1 MPFINRFTTTVP
13 GAVTFTGNTLGLS
26 PTSPAPGN
34 IFGTLAV
41 FTTVNTALQVPG
53 FPAGTTDEW
62 QLNSSSAILNLPA
75 GSSVLYAELVWAGT
89 FRTDTEDVLPFLND
103 NITFTTPAGTF
114 SVMPDPAT
122 AQQGSVGNQ
131 FYYAR
136 SANVTNLVSAG
147 GAGTYTTGAVPAA
160 RTSFDP
166 TISRSA
172 GWTLEVV
179 YQNASLPLRNLSVY
193 AGQEIIDASSPPVD
207 ATISGFATPA
217 TGAVTGRVLVTAQE
231 GDSNIVGD
239 QLRFGPNANATV
251 ALSGPRNPAN
261 NFFQSQI
268 CNDIGDLDTTGTFGD
283 LNQPLG
289 IALAVRRQGWDITNV
304 NASASLV
311 NNQTSATVRF
321 VTNGDGYAAAGFG
334 VQIDATGPIINPVK
348 SVNRTAAG
356 VGDTLTYT
364 ITVPNTGTGS
374 AENVVLRDSIPN
386 GTTFVAGSVTVG
398 GVTQP
403 NANPANGINLGTI
416 PNNTQ
421 RIVTFQV
428 RITSFPN
435 PNPIPN
441 RAMVSYQF
449 RPFVGSPP
457 ITSTSTSNTVQT
469 TVNQAT
475 ISMQKSVDLQTATLN
490 DVLTYTVNVTNNGN
504 VTANNVIFVDSIP
517 GGTTFVPN
525 SVTVNGIARPGANP
539 ASSINLGSINA
550 SQTTVVRFQVRV
562 TSNPLV
568 NPIPN
573 RASAT
578 FNFIPVPGQQPVSG
592 QATSNT
598 VVTTINIADIRTRK
612 TVDRAFATVNDVLT
626 YTITIEN
633 TGNVLATNVIF
644 QDPIPIG
651 TTFIANSV
659 TIDGVSQPGANPA
672 TGFTVANIS
681 PGGSRTVTFQVRV
694 TSTPSGGTI
703 ANRGNVSAN
712 FVVIPNQPPVTIN
725 RQTNTVVTQV
735 NTGGLNVI
743 KEVNTTQAAVGDTL
757 TYTIAVQNTGNVPL
771 TNVFFQ
777 DPIPS
782 AVSFVANSVTIN
794 GVPQSGLNPNT
805 GFSLPNIPAAQ
816 TVVVTFDVLI
826 VQDPENEDILNQANV
841 AASFQVNPSE
851 PPVTIN
857 VPSNVVNTTVQTGN
871 FEVVKSVNTD
881 VATVGD
887 VLVYTIEIINA
898 GSVPA
903 TNVFFQDSIPQGTLF
918 IENSVVVNGVLQE
931 GADPELGFPLN
942 NLPTGASTIVTFE
955 VLIDEIPQGNNVVNN
970 ANVTGDFLVNPTEP
984 PITVTVPS
992 NTVMT
997 VVNSPGLNVIKS
1009 VSAAEAGVG
1018 DTLTYT
1024 VRIQNSGTVA
1034 ATNVS
1039 FLDPIPSGTTF
1050 VANSVI
1056 INGTPQP
1063 GLNPTTGFPLANIPV
1078 GGMVTVTFQ
1087 VTITSVPPN
1096 RVLPNNAN
1104 VTADFQVSPLQPPI
1118 TVVTISNIVVTRVNV
1133 GSLNVIKS
1141 VNTTQAGVGDTLTY
1155 TIRIQNTGTVPATNI
1170 IFQDP
1175 IPSGAAFVANSV
1187 TINGV
1192 VQQGADPMAG
1202 FPVPNIPVGQTAT
1215 ITFQVT
1221 ATSVPGGG
1229 NIRNQSNVTASFL
1242 INPANPPITTVT
1254 NSNFVV
1260 TQVNTARLNIQKSSS
1275 VQQAALGETYTYSV
1289 VIRNNGTVTATN
1301 ASFIDPIAP
1310 ETTFVANSVT
1320 INGTPQPGF
1329 DPNIGFPLPNIA
1341 AGTSLTVTFQVTVV
1355 APSTRGAVLN
1365 TASAT
1370 ATFLLNPLQP
1380 PVTTTNSS
1388 NTTVVTIP
1396 LPPPGEVTATKTVD
1410 IAAGA
1415 VGDVLTYTVLITNVG
1430 IIPVTD
1436 VLFQDVIP
1444 EGTAFVANS
1453 VTIGGIQQP
1462 GLNPEIGFTVSPLL
1476 NAGASIS
1483 VTFQVTITEIP
1494 DNEVILNDAD
1504 VTFTSQ
1510 PNPQEP
1516 PITQTI
1522 LTNLVVTTINIASIF
1537 PLKLVDKEVATVGEI
1552 LTYDVLIFNNG
1563 TVAATNVEFIDTTSA
1578 GVAFVP
1584 GSVSINGV
1592 PAPGLDPFI
1601 GFPVPDIPVDD
1612 FVLVTYQEVVTS
1624 IPEGGTIVNFV
1635 DVTATFAVSET
1646 EPPIT
1651 ETTTSNTTLTEINEP
1666 GLNVLKSVSQP
1677 VVAVGDTI
1685 TYTTVVQNTG
1695 TVVATNVQ
1703 YSDVLPSSITF
1714 IPDSVTIDGVL
1725 QPGFNPN
1732 NGFPLPD
1739 ISPGESVEVTF
1750 QVTVVSVPSNGTI
1763 ANTANI
1769 TGSFILIPGE
1779 PPVVV
1784 NQPSNTTLTIV
1795 NRGRFNVIKQVN
1807 RAATLVG
1814 DVLTYTVQITNT
1826 GTVTAN
1832 DVQFIDTISAGAS
1845 FISNSV
1851 TIDGTPQTNL
1861 NPITGFGVG
1870 DIPVG
1875 ETVIV
1880 TFQATVTNIPSSGT
1894 ITNVANITGSFTLV
1908 PGEPPVVVTEP
1919 SNTTITRVNRG
1930 RFNVIKTVNKQ
1941 ATRLGDTLT
1950 YSVQVT
1956 NTGTVIATN
1965 VQFIDV
1971 PSPSLEFVPGSV
1983 QINGIP
1989 QVGLDPFVGF
1999 SLPDVAVGDSIV
2011 ITFEV
2016 NVIAIP
2022 LSSSIMN
2029 TARVTGDF
2037 ELIPGEPPFTI
2048 TNSSNTTVTPVN
2060 RGSLDMLKE
2069 VDHSV
2074 VGVGETVTYTVRILN
2089 TGTADAMNV
2098 QFIDVLSQEA
2108 EFVPNSVTINGVPQP
2123 GVNPQ
2128 AGFTIPDIPVGE
2140 TALVTYEATITSFP
2154 DGGTVVNLAGAL
2166 AEYILVPG
2174 EPPVTVMDTSNTV
2187 IVTVNTA
2194 ILFVAKGADFEVAM
2208 VGDVVTYGIA
2218 VINDSTVPVTNIV
2231 LTDIIDPNT
2240 LFINGSVT
2248 VNDVPFPFANPNTGI
2263 PLGDFQPND
2272 AAIINFQVVITGGQ
2286 INNLVTNTATANGFA
2301 TVNPNEAPVVVEGD
2315 SNTVVIPFIPQNV
2328 STTVVKTADHQTA
2341 TIGDVITFTT
2351 VITNTGDTVIQN
2363 IRFQDML
2370 GSSIQF
2376 VLGSVTVD
2384 STPVPNVNPVSGFL
2398 IGNLNPGEARTV
2410 SFQVVV
2416 QSAPSGSGNYINQ
2429 ASIRFEYQ
2437 AGTVLPP
2444 VTQIMES
2451 NIVVIPFVPTIEQI
2465 CETNF
2470 NCLDKIPFSCSP
2482 CNQLHGHKK

>member
-1 MPFINRFTTTVP
+1 MPFLNRFTTTVP

-26 PTSPAPGN
+26 PISPAPGN

-53 FPAGTTDEW
+53 FPAGTTDDW
-62 QLNSSSAILNLPA
+62 RLNSSSAILNLPA
-75 GSSVLYAELVWAGT
+75 GSSILYAELVWAGT

-114 SVMPDPAT
+114 SVTPDPAT

-147 GAGTYTTGAVPAA
+147 GAGTYTTGAVPAT
-160 RTSFDP
+160 RTSADP

-231 GDSNIVGD
+231 GDSNISGD
-239 QLRFGPNANATV
+239 QLRFGPNANTTV
-251 ALSGPRNPAN
+251 ALFGPRNPAN

-268 CNDIGDLDTTGTFGD
+268 CNDSGNLDTSGTFGD

-289 IALAVRRQGWDITNV
+289 VALAVRRQGWDITNV
-304 NASASLV
+304 DASSSLV

-348 SVNRTAAG
+348 SVNRTVAG

-403 NANPANGINLGTI
+403 NANPATGINLGTI

-449 RPFVGSPP
+449 RPFVGSPL
-457 ITSTSTSNTVQT
+457 ITSMSSSNTVQT

-517 GGTTFVPN
+517 AGTTFVAN
-525 SVTVNGIARPGANP
+525 SVIVNGVARPGANP

-578 FNFIPVPGQQPVSG
+578 FTFTPVPGQQPVSG

-612 TVDRAFATVNDVLT
+612 IVDRAFATVNDVLT
-626 YTITIEN
+626 YTVTIEN
-633 TGNVLATNVIF
+633 TGNVLATNVVF

-651 TTFIANSV
+651 TTFITNSV
-659 TIDGVSQPGANPA
+659 TVDGVSQPGANPA

-703 ANRGNVSAN
+703 PNRGNVTAN
-712 FVVIPNQPPVTIN
+712 FVVIPNQPPITIN

-743 KEVNTTQAAVGDTL
+743 KEVNTTQAVVGDTL

-777 DPIPS
+777 DAISS

-826 VQDPENEDILNQANV
+826 IQDPENEDILNQANV
-841 AASFQVNPSE
+841 TASFQVNPSE

-857 VPSNVVNTTVQTGN
+857 VPSNIVNTTVQSGN

-918 IENSVVVNGVLQE
+918 IENSVFVNGVLQE

-942 NLPTGASTIVTFE
+942 DLPTGASVIVTFE
-955 VLIDEIPQGNNVVNN
+955 VLIDEIPLGNNVVNS

-984 PITVTVPS
+984 PITVTEPS

-997 VVNSPGLNVIKS
+997 VVNSSGLNVIKS
-1009 VSAAEAGVG
+1009 VSATEAGVG

-1078 GGMVTVTFQ
+1078 GGMVTVAFQ

-1118 TVVTISNIVVTRVNV
+1118 TIVTISNIVVTRVNV
-1133 GSLNVIKS
+1133 GSLNVMKS
-1141 VNTTQAGVGDTLTY
+1141 VNTLQAGVGDTLTY
-1155 TIRIQNTGTVPATNI
+1155 TILIQNTGTVPATNI

-1175 IPSGAAFVANSV
+1175 IPSGTAFVANSV

-1215 ITFQVT
+1215 VTFQVT
-1221 ATSVPGGG
+1221 VTSIPSGG
-1229 NIRNQSNVTASFL
+1229 NIRNQSNITASFL

-1260 TQVNTARLNIQKSSS
+1260 TQVNTAQLNIQKTSS

-1301 ASFIDPIAP
+1301 VSFIDPIAP

-1329 DPNIGFPLPNIA
+1329 DPNVGFPLPNIA
-1341 AGTSLTVTFQVTVV
+1341 AGTSLTVTFQVTVI

-1365 TASAT
+1365 TASAI

-1410 IAAGA
+1410 VAAGA
-1415 VGDVLTYTVLITNVG
+1415 VGDVLTYTVLISNVG

-1436 VLFQDVIP
+1436 VFFQDVIP
-1444 EGTAFVANS
+1444 EGTTFVEGS
-1453 VTIGGIQQP
+1453 VTIGGVQQL
-1462 GLNPEIGFTVSPLL
+1462 GLNPEIGFTVTPLL
-1476 NAGASIS
+1476 IAGGSIEI
-1483 VTFQVTITEIP
+1483 TFQVTITEIP

-1516 PITQTI
+1516 PITETI
-1522 LTNLVVTTINIASIF
+1522 LTNLVVTTINIAFVF

-1552 LTYDVLIFNNG
+1552 LTYDVLIFNFG
-1563 TVAATNVEFIDTTSA
+1563 TV
-1578 GVAFVP
+1578 P
-1584 GSVSINGV
+1584 
-1592 PAPGLDPFI
+1592 
-1601 GFPVPDIPVDD
+1601 
-1612 FVLVTYQEVVTS
+1612 
-1624 IPEGGTIVNFV
+1624 
-1635 DVTATFAVSET
+1635 
-1646 EPPIT
+1646 
-1651 ETTTSNTTLTEINEP
+1651 
-1666 GLNVLKSVSQP
+1666 
-1677 VVAVGDTI
+1677 
-1685 TYTTVVQNTG
+1685 
-1695 TVVATNVQ
+1695 ATNVQ
-1703 YSDVLPSSITF
+1703 YSDVLPSSIAF
-1714 IPDSVTIDGVL
+1714 EPNSVTIDGVL

-1739 ISPGESVEVTF
+1739 INPGESVEVTF

-1763 ANTANI
+1763 VNTANV
-1769 TGSFILIPGE
+1769 TGSFVLVPGE
-1779 PPVVV
+1779 PPVIVTG
-1784 NQPSNTTLTIV
+1784 PSNTTLTTV
-1795 NRGRFNVIKQVN
+1795 NRGQFNVIKQVN

-1845 FISNSV
+1845 FVPNSV
-1851 TIDGTPQTNL
+1851 TINGALQPNL

-1875 ETVIV
+1875 ETVVV
-1880 TFQATVTNIPSSGT
+1880 TFQATVTNIPASGT
-1894 ITNVANITGSFTLV
+1894 ITNVANITGSCTLV

-1919 SNTTITRVNRG
+1919 SNTTITSINRG
-1930 RFNVIKTVNKQ
+1930 RFSVIKSVNKE

-1956 NTGTVIATN
+1956 NTGTVTATN

-1989 QVGLDPFVGF
+1989 QVGLNPFIGF
-1999 SLPDVAVGDSIV
+1999 SLPDLAVGDSV
-2011 ITFEV
+2011 LITFAV
-2016 NVIAIP
+2016 NVIAVP
-2022 LSSSIMN
+2022 PSSSIMN

-2060 RGSLDMLKE
+2060 RGSLDMQKE
-2069 VDHSV
+2069 VDNSI

-2098 QFIDVLSQEA
+2098 QFIDVLSPEA
-2108 EFVPNSVTINGVPQP
+2108 VFVPNSVTVNGVARP

-2128 AGFTIPDIPVGE
+2128 VGFTIVDIPVGE
-2140 TALVTYEATITSFP
+2140 TAIVTYEATITSFP
-2154 DGGTVVNLAGAL
+2154 DGGTVVNVAGAL

-2174 EPPVTVMDTSNTV
+2174 EPPVTVMDTRDRKS
-2187 IVTVNTA
+2187 
-2194 ILFVAKGADFEVAM
+2194 
-2208 VGDVVTYGIA
+2208 VV
-2218 VINDSTVPVTNIV
+2218 
-2231 LTDIIDPNT
+2231 
-2240 LFINGSVT
+2240 
-2248 VNDVPFPFANPNTGI
+2248 
-2263 PLGDFQPND
+2263 
-2272 AAIINFQVVITGGQ
+2272 
-2286 INNLVTNTATANGFA
+2286 
-2301 TVNPNEAPVVVEGD
+2301 
-2315 SNTVVIPFIPQNV
+2315 
-2328 STTVVKTADHQTA
+2328 
-2341 TIGDVITFTT
+2341 
-2351 VITNTGDTVIQN
+2351 
-2363 IRFQDML
+2363 
-2370 GSSIQF
+2370 
-2376 VLGSVTVD
+2376 
-2384 STPVPNVNPVSGFL
+2384 
-2398 IGNLNPGEARTV
+2398 
-2410 SFQVVV
+2410 
-2416 QSAPSGSGNYINQ
+2416 
-2429 ASIRFEYQ
+2429 
-2437 AGTVLPP
+2437 
-2444 VTQIMES
+2444 
-2451 NIVVIPFVPTIEQI
+2451 
-2465 CETNF
+2465 
-2470 NCLDKIPFSCSP
+2470 
-2482 CNQLHGHKK
+2482 

>member
-1 MPFINRFTTTVP
+1 MNRFTTTVT

-34 IFGTLAV
+34 NFGTIDV
-41 FTTVNTALQVPG
+41 FTTVNTSLQVPG
-53 FPAGTTDEW
+53 FPAGTTNDW
-62 QLNSSSAILNLPA
+62 RLNSSSAILNLPA

-89 FRTDTEDVLPFLND
+89 YRTDTEDVTAFLND
-103 NITFTTPAGTF
+103 NISFTTPTGTF
-114 SVMPDPAT
+114 SVTPDPAT
-122 AQQGSVGNQ
+122 AQQGSVGSQ
-131 FYYAR
+131 FYYSR
-136 SANVTNLVSAG
+136 SANVTNLVTTG
-147 GAGTYTTGAVPAA
+147 GAGTYTTGVVPAT
-160 RTSFDP
+160 RTSAE
-166 TISRSA
+166 TSISRSV

-193 AGQEIIDASSPPVD
+193 AGQEIIEASSPPVD
-207 ATISGFATPA
+207 AIISGFATPS
-217 TGAVTGRVLVTAQE
+217 TGTVTGRVLVTAQE
-231 GDSNIVGD
+231 GDANIVGD
-239 QLRFGPNANATV
+239 QLRFGPSMNATV

-268 CNDIGDLDTTGTFGD
+268 CNDNGNLDTSGTFGN

-289 IALAVRRQGWDITNV
+289 AAFPIRRQGWDITNV
-304 NASASLV
+304 DASSSLV

-334 VQIDATGPIINPVK
+334 IQIDATGPIINPVK
-348 SVNRTAAG
+348 SVDKTVAG
-356 VGDTLTYT
+356 VGDILTYT
-364 ITVPNTGTGS
+364 ITIPNTGTGS
-374 AENVVLRDSIPN
+374 ADNVVLQDSIPN
-386 GTTFVAGSVTVG
+386 GTTFIAGSVTVG

-403 NANPANGINLGTI
+403 SANPATGINLGMI
-416 PNNTQ
+416 PNNAQ
-421 RIVTFQV
+421 RIITFQV
-428 RITSFPN
+428 RVTTFPS

-441 RAMVSYQF
+441 RASVSYQF
-449 RPFVGSPP
+449 RPFVGSPLV
-457 ITSTSTSNTVQT
+457 TSTASSNTVQT
-469 TVNQAT
+469 TVNRANL
-475 ISMQKSVDLQTATLN
+475 SLQKSVDLQTATIN

-517 GGTTFVPN
+517 AGTTFVAN
-525 SVTVNGIARPGANP
+525 SVTVNGVARPGENP
-539 ASSINLGSINA
+539 ASSINIGSINA
-550 SQTTVVRFQVRV
+550 SQTTVVRFQVQV

-578 FNFIPVPGQQPVSG
+578 FNFIPVSGQQPVSG

-612 TVDRAFATVNDVLT
+612 TVDKAFATINDVLT

-633 TGNVLATNVIF
+633 TGNVAATNVIF

-659 TIDGVSQPGANPA
+659 TLDGVSQPGANPA
-672 TGFTVANIS
+672 TGFTIANIS

-712 FVVIPNQPPVTIN
+712 FVVNPNQPPVTIN

-777 DPIPS
+777 DAISS

-805 GFSLPNIPAAQ
+805 GFSFPNISAAQ
-816 TVVVTFDVLI
+816 TVIVTFGVLI

-841 AASFQVNPSE
+841 TASFQVNPSE

-857 VPSNVVNTTVQTGN
+857 VPSNVVNTTVQSGN

-887 VLVYTIEIINA
+887 VLVFTIEIINA

-903 TNVFFQDSIPQGTLF
+903 TNVFFQDLIPQGTLF
-918 IENSVVVNGVLQE
+918 IENSVFINGVLQE

-942 NLPTGASTIVTFE
+942 NLPTGANVIVTFE

-970 ANVTGDFLVNPTEP
+970 ANVTGDFLVNPIEP

-997 VVNSPGLNVIKS
+997 VVNSSGLNVMKS
-1009 VSAAEAGVG
+1009 VSATEAGVG

-1039 FLDPIPSGTTF
+1039 FLDPIPSGTMF
-1050 VANSVI
+1050 VANSVT

-1063 GLNPTTGFPLANIPV
+1063 GLNPTTGLPLANIPV

-1087 VTITSVPPN
+1087 VTITSVPQN

-1118 TVVTISNIVVTRVNV
+1118 TIVTISNIVVTRVNV
-1133 GSLNVIKS
+1133 GSINVIKS
-1141 VNTTQAGVGDTLTY
+1141 VNTPQAGVGDTLTY
-1155 TIRIQNTGTVPATNI
+1155 TILIQNTGTVPATNI

-1175 IPSGAAFVANSV
+1175 IPAGAAFVANSV

-1202 FPVPNIPVGQTAT
+1202 FQVPNIPVGQTAT

-1221 ATSVPGGG
+1221 VTSVPSGG

-1242 INPANPPITTVT
+1242 INPANPPITTIT

-1260 TQVNTARLNIQKSSS
+1260 TQVNTAQLNIQKSAS

-1301 ASFIDPIAP
+1301 VSFVDLIAP

-1320 INGTPQPGF
+1320 INGMPQPGF
-1329 DPNIGFPLPNIA
+1329 DPNVGFPLPNIA
-1341 AGTSLTVTFQVTVV
+1341 AGTPLTVTFQVTVV

-1410 IAAGA
+1410 VATGTM
-1415 VGDVLTYTVLITNVG
+1415 GDVLTYTVLISNVG
-1430 IIPVTD
+1430 VIPVTD
-1436 VLFQDVIP
+1436 VFFQDVIP
-1444 EGTAFVANS
+1444 EGTTFVENS
-1453 VTIGGIQQP
+1453 VTIGAIQQP
-1462 GLNPEIGFTVSPLL
+1462 GVNPEIGFTVTPLL
-1476 NAGASIS
+1476 IVNGNIS

-1516 PITQTI
+1516 PITQII
-1522 LTNLVVTTINIASIF
+1522 LTNLVVTTINIAFIF

-1552 LTYDVLIFNNG
+1552 LTYDVLIFNFG
-1563 TVAATNVEFIDTTSA
+1563 TVAATNVQFIDTTSE

-1584 GSVSINGV
+1584 GSVSINLV
-1592 PAPGLDPFI
+1592 PAPGLNPFS
-1601 GFPVPDIPVDD
+1601 GFTVPNIPVDD
-1612 FVLVTYQEVVTS
+1612 FVRVTYQEMVTS
-1624 IPEGGTIVNFV
+1624 IPEGRTVVNFV
-1635 DVTATFAVSET
+1635 DVTATFTVSET
-1646 EPPIT
+1646 ELPIT
-1651 ETTTSNTTLTEINEP
+1651 ETTTSNTTLTEINES
-1666 GLNVLKSVSQP
+1666 GLNVLKSVSKP
-1677 VVAVGDTI
+1677 VVAVGDI
-1685 TYTTVVQNTG
+1685 LTYTTVVQNTG
-1695 TVVATNVQ
+1695 TVIATNVQ

-1714 IPDSVTIDGVL
+1714 VQSSVTIGGVI

-1739 ISPGESVEVTF
+1739 LNPGGSVEVTF
-1750 QVTVVSVPSNGTI
+1750 QVTVVSVPTNGTI
-1763 ANTANI
+1763 ANTAHA
-1769 TGSFILIPGE
+1769 TGSFILVPGE
-1779 PPVVV
+1779 PAVVV
-1784 NQPSNTTLTIV
+1784 NQPSNTTLTTV

-1807 RAATLVG
+1807 RTATQVG

-1832 DVQFIDTISAGAS
+1832 NVQFIDTISAGAS
-1845 FISNSV
+1845 FVPNSV
-1851 TIDGTPQTNL
+1851 TINGALQPNL
-1861 NPITGFGVG
+1861 NPITGFEVG
-1870 DIPVG
+1870 DILVG
-1875 ETVIV
+1875 EIVIV
-1880 TFQATVTNIPSSGT
+1880 AFQATVTTIPSSGT

-1930 RFNVIKTVNKQ
+1930 RFSVVKTVNKE

-1956 NTGTVIATN
+1956 NTGTVQAAN

-1971 PSPSLEFVPGSV
+1971 PSASLEFVTGSV
-1983 QINGIP
+1983 QINGIS

-1999 SLPDVAVGDSIV
+1999 LLPDLAVGDSV
-2011 ITFEV
+2011 LITFEV
-2016 NVIAIP
+2016 NVISIP
-2022 LSSSIMN
+2022 PSNSIMN

-2037 ELIPGEPPFTI
+2037 EMIPGEPPFTI
-2048 TNSSNTTVTPVN
+2048 TSPSNTTVTPVN

-2069 VDHSV
+2069 VDNSI

-2089 TGTADAMNV
+2089 TGTADATNV
-2098 QFIDVLSQEA
+2098 QFIDTLSPEA
-2108 EFVPNSVTINGVPQP
+2108 TFVPNSVMVNGVARP
-2123 GVNPQ
+2123 GVNPE
-2128 AGFTIPDIPVGE
+2128 AGFTILDIPVGE
-2140 TALVTYEATITSFP
+2140 TAIVTYEATITSFP
-2154 DGGTVVNLAGAL
+2154 DGGTVVNVAGAL

-2174 EPPVTVMDTSNTV
+2174 EPPITVMDTSNTV

-2194 ILFVAKGADFEVAM
+2194 ILFVAKGANFEVAM
-2208 VGDVVTYGIA
+2208 IGDVVTYGIA
-2218 VINDSTVPVTNIV
+2218 VINDSTVPVMNIV
-2231 LTDIIDPNT
+2231 LTDILDPNT
-2240 LFINGSVT
+2240 LFINGTVT
-2248 VNDVPFPFANPNTGI
+2248 VNDVPLPFANPNTGI
-2263 PLGDFQPND
+2263 LLGDFQPND

-2286 INNLVTNTATANGFA
+2286 INNLVTNTATANGLA
-2301 TVNPNEAPVVVEGD
+2301 TVNPNEPPVVVEGD
-2315 SNTVVIPFIPQNV
+2315 SNTVVIPFIQPNV
-2328 STTVVKTADHQTA
+2328 STIVVKRADLQTA

-2351 VITNTGDTVIQN
+2351 VITNTGDTGIQN

-2370 GSSIQF
+2370 DSSVGF
-2376 VLGSVTVD
+2376 VLGSVKVD
-2384 STPVPNVNPVSGFL
+2384 NTPVPNVNPVSGFL
-2398 IGNLNPGEARTV
+2398 IGSLSSGEARAV
-2410 SFQVVV
+2410 SFQVIVER
-2416 QSAPSGSGNYINQ
+2416 APDGSGNYINQ
-2429 ASIRFEYQ
+2429 ASIRFEYEV
-2437 AGTVLPP
+2437 GTVLPP
-2444 VTQIMES
+2444 VTQIIES
-2451 NIVVIPFVPTIEQI
+2451 NIVIIPFVPTIEQI
-2465 CETNF
+2465 CQTNF
-2470 NCLDKIPFSCSP
+2470 NCLDKIPFQCP
-2482 CNQLHGHKK
+2482 LCNHLLINRK

>member
-53 FPAGTTDEW
+53 FPAGTTDDW
-62 QLNSSSAILNLPA
+62 RLNSSSAILNLPA
-75 GSSVLYAELVWAGT
+75 GSSILYAELVWAGT

-114 SVMPDPAT
+114 SVTPDPAT

-147 GAGTYTTGAVPAA
+147 GAGTYTTGAVPAT
-160 RTSFDP
+160 RTSADP

-231 GDSNIVGD
+231 GDSNISGD
-239 QLRFGPNANATV
+239 QLRFGPNANTTV
-251 ALSGPRNPAN
+251 ALFGPRNPAN

-268 CNDIGDLDTTGTFGD
+268 CNDSGNLDTSGTFGD

-289 IALAVRRQGWDITNV
+289 VALAVRRQGWDITNV
-304 NASASLV
+304 DASSSLV

-348 SVNRTAAG
+348 SVNRTVAG

-403 NANPANGINLGTI
+403 NANPATGINLGTI

-449 RPFVGSPP
+449 RPFVGSPL
-457 ITSTSTSNTVQT
+457 ITSMSSSNTVQT

-517 GGTTFVPN
+517 AGTTFVAN
-525 SVTVNGIARPGANP
+525 SVTVNGVARPGANP

-578 FNFIPVPGQQPVSG
+578 FTFTPVPGQQPVSG

-598 VVTTINIADIRTRK
+598 VVTAINIADIRTRK

-626 YTITIEN
+626 YTVTIEN
-633 TGNVLATNVIF
+633 TGNVLATNVVF

-651 TTFIANSV
+651 TTFITNSV
-659 TIDGVSQPGANPA
+659 TVDGVSQPGANPA

-703 ANRGNVSAN
+703 ANRGNVTAN
-712 FVVIPNQPPVTIN
+712 FVVIPNQPPITIN

-777 DPIPS
+777 DAISS

-826 VQDPENEDILNQANV
+826 IQDPENEDILNQANV
-841 AASFQVNPSE
+841 TASFQVNPSE

-857 VPSNVVNTTVQTGN
+857 VPSNIVNTTVQSGN

-881 VATVGD
+881 VATVED

-918 IENSVVVNGVLQE
+918 IENSVFVNGVLQE

-942 NLPTGASTIVTFE
+942 DLPTGASVIVTFE
-955 VLIDEIPQGNNVVNN
+955 VLIDEIPLGNNVVNS

-984 PITVTVPS
+984 PITVTEPS

-997 VVNSPGLNVIKS
+997 VVNSSGLNVIKS
-1009 VSAAEAGVG
+1009 VSATEAGVG

-1118 TVVTISNIVVTRVNV
+1118 TIVTISNIVVTRVNV
-1133 GSLNVIKS
+1133 GSLNVMNS
-1141 VNTTQAGVGDTLTY
+1141 VNTLQAGVGDTLTY
-1155 TIRIQNTGTVPATNI
+1155 TILIQNTGTVPATNI

-1175 IPSGAAFVANSV
+1175 IPSGTAFVANSV

-1215 ITFQVT
+1215 VTFQVT
-1221 ATSVPGGG
+1221 VTSVPSGG

-1260 TQVNTARLNIQKSSS
+1260 TQVNTAQLNIQKTSS

-1301 ASFIDPIAP
+1301 VSFIDPIAP

-1329 DPNIGFPLPNIA
+1329 DPNAGFPLPNIA

-1410 IAAGA
+1410 VAAGA
-1415 VGDVLTYTVLITNVG
+1415 VGDVLTYTVLISNVG

-1436 VLFQDVIP
+1436 VFFQDVIP
-1444 EGTAFVANS
+1444 EGTTFVEGS
-1453 VTIGGIQQP
+1453 VTIGGVQQL
-1462 GLNPEIGFTVSPLL
+1462 GLNPEIGFTVTPLL
-1476 NAGASIS
+1476 IAGGSIEI
-1483 VTFQVTITEIP
+1483 TFQVTITEIP

-1516 PITQTI
+1516 PITETI
-1522 LTNLVVTTINIASIF
+1522 LTNLVVTTINIAFVF

-1552 LTYDVLIFNNG
+1552 LTYDVLIFNFG
-1563 TVAATNVEFIDTTSA
+1563 TVPATNVQFIDTTSA

-1584 GSVSINGV
+1584 GSVSVNGV

-1601 GFPVPDIPVDD
+1601 GFTVPNIPVDD
-1612 FVLVTYQEVVTS
+1612 FVVVTYQEVVTS

-1714 IPDSVTIDGVL
+1714 VPNSVTIEGVL

-1739 ISPGESVEVTF
+1739 INPGGSVEVTF

-1763 ANTANI
+1763 VNTANV
-1769 TGSFILIPGE
+1769 TGSFVLVPGE
-1779 PPVVV
+1779 PPVIVTG
-1784 NQPSNTTLTIV
+1784 PSNTTLTTV
-1795 NRGRFNVIKQVN
+1795 NRGQFNVIKQVN

-1832 DVQFIDTISAGAS
+1832 DVQFID
-1845 FISNSV
+1845 
-1851 TIDGTPQTNL
+1851 
-1861 NPITGFGVG
+1861 
-1870 DIPVG
+1870 
-1875 ETVIV
+1875 
-1880 TFQATVTNIPSSGT
+1880 
-1894 ITNVANITGSFTLV
+1894 
-1908 PGEPPVVVTEP
+1908 
-1919 SNTTITRVNRG
+1919 
-1930 RFNVIKTVNKQ
+1930 
-1941 ATRLGDTLT
+1941 
-1950 YSVQVT
+1950 
-1956 NTGTVIATN
+1956 
-1965 VQFIDV
+1965 V

-1989 QVGLDPFVGF
+1989 QVGLNPFIGF
-1999 SLPDVAVGDSIV
+1999 SLPDLAVGDSV
-2011 ITFEV
+2011 LITFAV
-2016 NVIAIP
+2016 NVIAVP
-2022 LSSSIMN
+2022 PSSSIMN
-2029 TARVTGDF
+2029 TVRVTGDF

-2060 RGSLDMLKE
+2060 RGSLDMQKE
-2069 VDHSV
+2069 VDNSI

-2098 QFIDVLSQEA
+2098 QFIDVLSPEA
-2108 EFVPNSVTINGVPQP
+2108 VFVPNSVTVNGVARP

-2128 AGFTIPDIPVGE
+2128 VGFTIVDIPVGE
-2140 TALVTYEATITSFP
+2140 TAIVTYEATITSFP
-2154 DGGTVVNLAGAL
+2154 DGGTVVNVAGAL

-2194 ILFVAKGADFEVAM
+2194 ILFVAKGANFEVAM

-2240 LFINGSVT
+2240 LFINGTVT
-2248 VNDVPFPFANPNTGI
+2248 VNDVALPFANPNTGI

-2286 INNLVTNTATANGFA
+2286 INNLVTNTAIANGLA
-2301 TVNPNEAPVVVEGD
+2301 IVNPNELPVVVEGD

-2328 STTVVKTADHQTA
+2328 STTVVKTADLQAA
-2341 TIGDVITFTT
+2341 TIGDVIIFTT

-2370 GSSIQF
+2370 DSSVRF

-2384 STPVPNVNPVSGFL
+2384 NTPVPNVSPVSGFL
-2398 IGNLNPGEARTV
+2398 IGNLNPGETRTV

-2416 QSAPSGSGNYINQ
+2416 QSAPNGSGNYINQ
-2429 ASIRFEYQ
+2429 ASIRFEHQ
-2437 AGTVLPP
+2437 VGTVLPP
-2444 VTQIMES
+2444 VIQIVES
-2451 NIVVIPFVPTIEQI
+2451 NMVVIPFVPTIEQI
-2465 CETNF
+2465 CETNL
-2470 NCLDKIPFSCSP
+2470 NCLGKIPFQCSP
-2482 CNQLHGHKK
+2482 CDHLQIKRK

>member
-1 MPFINRFTTTVP
+1 MNRFTTTVP

-26 PTSPAPGN
+26 PISPAPGN

-41 FTTVNTALQVPG
+41 FTTVNTALQAPG
-53 FPAGTTDEW
+53 FPAGTTDDW
-62 QLNSSSAILNLPA
+62 RLNSSSAILNLPA
-75 GSSVLYAELVWAGT
+75 GSSILYAELVWAGT

-114 SVMPDPAT
+114 SVTPDPAT

-147 GAGTYTTGAVPAA
+147 GAGTYTTGAVPAT
-160 RTSFDP
+160 RTSADP

-231 GDSNIVGD
+231 GDSNISGD
-239 QLRFGPNANATV
+239 QLRFGPNANTTV
-251 ALSGPRNPAN
+251 ALFGPRNPAN

-268 CNDIGDLDTTGTFGD
+268 CNDSGNLDTSGTFGD

-289 IALAVRRQGWDITNV
+289 VALAVRRQGWDITNV
-304 NASASLV
+304 DASSSLV

-348 SVNRTAAG
+348 SVNRTVAG

-403 NANPANGINLGTI
+403 NANPATGINLGTI

-449 RPFVGSPP
+449 RPFVGSPL
-457 ITSTSTSNTVQT
+457 ITSMSSSNTVQT

-517 GGTTFVPN
+517 AGTTFVAN
-525 SVTVNGIARPGANP
+525 SVIVNGVARPGANP

-578 FNFIPVPGQQPVSG
+578 FTFTPVPGQQPVSG

-612 TVDRAFATVNDVLT
+612 IVDRAFATVNDVLT
-626 YTITIEN
+626 YTVTIEN
-633 TGNVLATNVIF
+633 TGNVLATNVVF

-651 TTFIANSV
+651 TTFITNSV
-659 TIDGVSQPGANPA
+659 TVDGVSQPGANPA

-703 ANRGNVSAN
+703 PNRGNVTAN
-712 FVVIPNQPPVTIN
+712 FVVIPNQPPITIN

-743 KEVNTTQAAVGDTL
+743 KEVNTTQAVVGDTL

-777 DPIPS
+777 DAISS

-826 VQDPENEDILNQANV
+826 IQDPENEDILNQANV
-841 AASFQVNPSE
+841 TASFQVNPSE

-857 VPSNVVNTTVQTGN
+857 VPSNIVNTTVQSGN

-918 IENSVVVNGVLQE
+918 IENSVFVNGVLQE

-942 NLPTGASTIVTFE
+942 DLPTGASVIVTFE
-955 VLIDEIPQGNNVVNN
+955 VLIDEIPLGNNVVNS

-984 PITVTVPS
+984 PITVTEPS

-997 VVNSPGLNVIKS
+997 VVNSSGLNVIKS
-1009 VSAAEAGVG
+1009 VSATEAGVG

-1078 GGMVTVTFQ
+1078 GGMVTVAFQ

-1118 TVVTISNIVVTRVNV
+1118 TIVTISNIVVTRVNV
-1133 GSLNVIKS
+1133 GSLNVMKS
-1141 VNTTQAGVGDTLTY
+1141 VNTLQAGVGDTLTY
-1155 TIRIQNTGTVPATNI
+1155 TILIQNTGTVPATNI

-1175 IPSGAAFVANSV
+1175 IPSGTAFVANSV

-1215 ITFQVT
+1215 VTFQVT
-1221 ATSVPGGG
+1221 VTSIPSGG
-1229 NIRNQSNVTASFL
+1229 NIRNQSNITASFL

-1260 TQVNTARLNIQKSSS
+1260 TQVNTAQLNIQKTSS

-1301 ASFIDPIAP
+1301 VSFIDPIAP

-1329 DPNIGFPLPNIA
+1329 DPNVGFPLPNIA
-1341 AGTSLTVTFQVTVV
+1341 AGTSLTVTFQVTVI

-1365 TASAT
+1365 TASAI

-1410 IAAGA
+1410 VAAGA
-1415 VGDVLTYTVLITNVG
+1415 VGDVLTYTVLISNVG
-1430 IIPVTD
+1430 IIPVAD
-1436 VLFQDVIP
+1436 VFFQDVIP
-1444 EGTAFVANS
+1444 EGTTFVEGS
-1453 VTIGGIQQP
+1453 VTIGGVQQL
-1462 GLNPEIGFTVSPLL
+1462 GLNPEIGFTVTPLL
-1476 NAGASIS
+1476 IAGGSIEI
-1483 VTFQVTITEIP
+1483 TFQVTITEIP

-1516 PITQTI
+1516 PITETI
-1522 LTNLVVTTINIASIF
+1522 LTNLVVTTINIAFVF

-1552 LTYDVLIFNNG
+1552 LTYDVLIFNFG
-1563 TVAATNVEFIDTTSA
+1563 TV
-1578 GVAFVP
+1578 P
-1584 GSVSINGV
+1584 
-1592 PAPGLDPFI
+1592 
-1601 GFPVPDIPVDD
+1601 
-1612 FVLVTYQEVVTS
+1612 
-1624 IPEGGTIVNFV
+1624 
-1635 DVTATFAVSET
+1635 
-1646 EPPIT
+1646 
-1651 ETTTSNTTLTEINEP
+1651 
-1666 GLNVLKSVSQP
+1666 
-1677 VVAVGDTI
+1677 
-1685 TYTTVVQNTG
+1685 
-1695 TVVATNVQ
+1695 ATNVQ
-1703 YSDVLPSSITF
+1703 YSDVLPSSIAF
-1714 IPDSVTIDGVL
+1714 EPNSVTIDGVL

-1739 ISPGESVEVTF
+1739 INPGESVEVTF

-1763 ANTANI
+1763 VNTANV
-1769 TGSFILIPGE
+1769 TGSFVLVPGE
-1779 PPVVV
+1779 PPVIVTG
-1784 NQPSNTTLTIV
+1784 PSNTTLTTV
-1795 NRGRFNVIKQVN
+1795 NRGQFNVIKQVN

-1845 FISNSV
+1845 FVPNSV
-1851 TIDGTPQTNL
+1851 TINGALQPNL

-1875 ETVIV
+1875 ETVVV
-1880 TFQATVTNIPSSGT
+1880 TFQATVTNIPASGT
-1894 ITNVANITGSFTLV
+1894 ITNVANITGSCTLV

-1919 SNTTITRVNRG
+1919 SNTTITSINRG
-1930 RFNVIKTVNKQ
+1930 RFSVIKSVNKE

-1956 NTGTVIATN
+1956 NTGTVTATN

-1989 QVGLDPFVGF
+1989 QVGLNPFIGF
-1999 SLPDVAVGDSIV
+1999 SLPDLAVGDSV
-2011 ITFEV
+2011 LITFAV
-2016 NVIAIP
+2016 NVIAVP
-2022 LSSSIMN
+2022 PSSSIMN

-2060 RGSLDMLKE
+2060 RGSLDMQKE
-2069 VDHSV
+2069 VDNSI

-2098 QFIDVLSQEA
+2098 QFIDVLSPEA
-2108 EFVPNSVTINGVPQP
+2108 VFVPNSVTVNGVARP

-2128 AGFTIPDIPVGE
+2128 VGFTIVDIPVGE
-2140 TALVTYEATITSFP
+2140 TAIVTYEATITSFP
-2154 DGGTVVNLAGAL
+2154 DGGTVVNVAGAL

-2194 ILFVAKGADFEVAM
+2194 ILFVAKGANFEVAM

-2240 LFINGSVT
+2240 LFINGTVT
-2248 VNDVPFPFANPNTGI
+2248 VNDVALPFANPNTGI

-2286 INNLVTNTATANGFA
+2286 INNLVTNTAIANGLA
-2301 TVNPNEAPVVVEGD
+2301 IVNPNELPVVVEGD

-2328 STTVVKTADHQTA
+2328 STTVVKTADLQAA
-2341 TIGDVITFTT
+2341 TIGDVIIFTT

-2370 GSSIQF
+2370 DSSVRF

-2384 STPVPNVNPVSGFL
+2384 NTPVPNVSPVSGFL

-2416 QSAPSGSGNYINQ
+2416 QSAPNGSGNYINQ
-2429 ASIRFEYQ
+2429 ASIRFEHQ
-2437 AGTVLPP
+2437 VGTVLPP
-2444 VTQIMES
+2444 VTQIVES

-2465 CETNF
+2465 CETNL
-2470 NCLDKIPFSCSP
+2470 NCLGKIPFQCSP
-2482 CNQLHGHKK
+2482 CDHLQIKRK

>member
-1 MPFINRFTTTVP
+1 MPFLNRFTTTVP

-26 PTSPAPGN
+26 PISPAPGN

-53 FPAGTTDEW
+53 FPAGTTDDW
-62 QLNSSSAILNLPA
+62 RLNSSSAILNLPA
-75 GSSVLYAELVWAGT
+75 GSSILYAELVWAGT

-114 SVMPDPAT
+114 SVTPDPAT

-147 GAGTYTTGAVPAA
+147 GAGTYTTGAVPAT
-160 RTSFDP
+160 RTSADP

-231 GDSNIVGD
+231 GDSNISGD
-239 QLRFGPNANATV
+239 QLRFGPNANTTV
-251 ALSGPRNPAN
+251 ALFGPRNPAN

-268 CNDIGDLDTTGTFGD
+268 CNDSGNLDTSGTFGD

-289 IALAVRRQGWDITNV
+289 VALAVRRQGWDITNV
-304 NASASLV
+304 DASSSLV

-348 SVNRTAAG
+348 SVNRTVAG

-403 NANPANGINLGTI
+403 NANPATGINLGTI

-449 RPFVGSPP
+449 RPFVGSPL
-457 ITSTSTSNTVQT
+457 ITSMSSSNTVQT

-517 GGTTFVPN
+517 AGTTFVAN
-525 SVTVNGIARPGANP
+525 SVIVNGVARPGANP

-578 FNFIPVPGQQPVSG
+578 FTFTPVPGQQPVSG

-612 TVDRAFATVNDVLT
+612 IVDRAFATVNDVLT
-626 YTITIEN
+626 YTVTIEN
-633 TGNVLATNVIF
+633 TGNVLATNVVF

-651 TTFIANSV
+651 TTFITNSV
-659 TIDGVSQPGANPA
+659 TVDGVSQPGANPA

-703 ANRGNVSAN
+703 PNRGNVTAN
-712 FVVIPNQPPVTIN
+712 FVVIPNQPPITIN

-743 KEVNTTQAAVGDTL
+743 KEVNTTQAVVGDTL

-777 DPIPS
+777 DAISS

-826 VQDPENEDILNQANV
+826 IQDPENEDILNQANV
-841 AASFQVNPSE
+841 TASFQVNPSE
-851 PPVTIN
+851 PPVTTN
-857 VPSNVVNTTVQTGN
+857 VPSNIVNTTVQSGN

-918 IENSVVVNGVLQE
+918 IENSVFVNGVLQE

-942 NLPTGASTIVTFE
+942 DLPTGASVIVTFE
-955 VLIDEIPQGNNVVNN
+955 VLIDEIPLGNNVVNS

-984 PITVTVPS
+984 PITVTEPS

-997 VVNSPGLNVIKS
+997 VVNSSGLNVIKS
-1009 VSAAEAGVG
+1009 VSATEAGVG

-1078 GGMVTVTFQ
+1078 GGMVTVAFQ

-1118 TVVTISNIVVTRVNV
+1118 TIVTISNIVVTRVNV
-1133 GSLNVIKS
+1133 GSLNVMKS
-1141 VNTTQAGVGDTLTY
+1141 VNTLQAGVGDTLTY
-1155 TIRIQNTGTVPATNI
+1155 TILIQNTGTVPATNI

-1175 IPSGAAFVANSV
+1175 IPSGTAFVANSV

-1215 ITFQVT
+1215 VTFQVT
-1221 ATSVPGGG
+1221 VTSIPSGG
-1229 NIRNQSNVTASFL
+1229 NIRNQSNITASFL

-1260 TQVNTARLNIQKSSS
+1260 TQVNTAQLNIQKTSS

-1301 ASFIDPIAP
+1301 VSFIDPIAP

-1329 DPNIGFPLPNIA
+1329 DPNVGFPLPNIA
-1341 AGTSLTVTFQVTVV
+1341 AGTSLTVTFQVTVI

-1365 TASAT
+1365 TASAI

-1410 IAAGA
+1410 VAAGA
-1415 VGDVLTYTVLITNVG
+1415 VGDVLTYTVLISNVG

-1436 VLFQDVIP
+1436 VFFQDVIP
-1444 EGTAFVANS
+1444 EGTTFVEGS
-1453 VTIGGIQQP
+1453 VTIGGVQQL
-1462 GLNPEIGFTVSPLL
+1462 GLNPEIGFTVTPLL
-1476 NAGASIS
+1476 IAGGSIEI
-1483 VTFQVTITEIP
+1483 TFQVTITEIP

-1516 PITQTI
+1516 PITETI
-1522 LTNLVVTTINIASIF
+1522 LTNLVVTTINIAFVF

-1552 LTYDVLIFNNG
+1552 LTYDVLIFNFG
-1563 TVAATNVEFIDTTSA
+1563 TV
-1578 GVAFVP
+1578 P
-1584 GSVSINGV
+1584 
-1592 PAPGLDPFI
+1592 
-1601 GFPVPDIPVDD
+1601 
-1612 FVLVTYQEVVTS
+1612 
-1624 IPEGGTIVNFV
+1624 
-1635 DVTATFAVSET
+1635 
-1646 EPPIT
+1646 
-1651 ETTTSNTTLTEINEP
+1651 
-1666 GLNVLKSVSQP
+1666 
-1677 VVAVGDTI
+1677 
-1685 TYTTVVQNTG
+1685 
-1695 TVVATNVQ
+1695 ATNVQ
-1703 YSDVLPSSITF
+1703 YSDVLPSSIAF
-1714 IPDSVTIDGVL
+1714 EPNSVTIDGVL

-1739 ISPGESVEVTF
+1739 INPGESVEVTF

-1763 ANTANI
+1763 VNTANV
-1769 TGSFILIPGE
+1769 TGSFVLVPGE
-1779 PPVVV
+1779 PPVIVTG
-1784 NQPSNTTLTIV
+1784 PSNTTLTTV
-1795 NRGRFNVIKQVN
+1795 NRGQFNVIKQVN

-1845 FISNSV
+1845 FVPNSV
-1851 TIDGTPQTNL
+1851 TINGALQPNL

-1875 ETVIV
+1875 ETVVV
-1880 TFQATVTNIPSSGT
+1880 TFQATVTNIPASGT
-1894 ITNVANITGSFTLV
+1894 ITNVANITGSCTLV

-1919 SNTTITRVNRG
+1919 SNTTITSINRG
-1930 RFNVIKTVNKQ
+1930 RFSVIKSVNKE

-1956 NTGTVIATN
+1956 NTGTVTATN

-1989 QVGLDPFVGF
+1989 QVGLNPFIGF
-1999 SLPDVAVGDSIV
+1999 SLPDLAVGDSV
-2011 ITFEV
+2011 LITFAV
-2016 NVIAIP
+2016 NVIAVP
-2022 LSSSIMN
+2022 PSSSIMN

-2060 RGSLDMLKE
+2060 RGSLDMQKE
-2069 VDHSV
+2069 VDNSI

-2098 QFIDVLSQEA
+2098 QFIDVLSPEA
-2108 EFVPNSVTINGVPQP
+2108 VFVPNSVTVNGVARP

-2128 AGFTIPDIPVGE
+2128 VGFTIVDIPVGE
-2140 TALVTYEATITSFP
+2140 TAIVTYEATITSFP
-2154 DGGTVVNLAGAL
+2154 DGGTVVNVAGAL

-2194 ILFVAKGADFEVAM
+2194 ILFVAKGANFEVAM

-2240 LFINGSVT
+2240 LFINGTVT
-2248 VNDVPFPFANPNTGI
+2248 VNDVALPFANPNTGI

-2286 INNLVTNTATANGFA
+2286 INNLVTNTAIANGLA
-2301 TVNPNEAPVVVEGD
+2301 IVNPNELPVVVEGD

-2328 STTVVKTADHQTA
+2328 STTVVKTADLQAA
-2341 TIGDVITFTT
+2341 TIGDVIIFTT

-2370 GSSIQF
+2370 DSSVRF

-2384 STPVPNVNPVSGFL
+2384 NTPVPNVSPVSGFL

-2416 QSAPSGSGNYINQ
+2416 QSAPNGSGNYINQ
-2429 ASIRFEYQ
+2429 ASIRFEHQ
-2437 AGTVLPP
+2437 VGTVLPP
-2444 VTQIMES
+2444 VTQIVES

-2465 CETNF
+2465 CETNL
-2470 NCLDKIPFSCSP
+2470 NCLGKIPFQCSP
-2482 CNQLHGHKK
+2482 CDHLQIKRK

>member
-1 MPFINRFTTTVP
+1 MPFLNRFTTTVP

-26 PTSPAPGN
+26 PISPAPGN

-53 FPAGTTDEW
+53 FPAGTTDDW
-62 QLNSSSAILNLPA
+62 RLNSSSAILNLPA
-75 GSSVLYAELVWAGT
+75 GSSILYAELVWAGT

-114 SVMPDPAT
+114 SVTPDPAT

-147 GAGTYTTGAVPAA
+147 GAGTYTTGAVPAT
-160 RTSFDP
+160 RTSADP

-231 GDSNIVGD
+231 GDSNISGD
-239 QLRFGPNANATV
+239 QLRFGPNANTTV
-251 ALSGPRNPAN
+251 ALFGPRNPAN

-268 CNDIGDLDTTGTFGD
+268 CNDSGNLDTSGTFGD

-289 IALAVRRQGWDITNV
+289 VALAVRRQGWDITNV
-304 NASASLV
+304 DASSSLV

-348 SVNRTAAG
+348 SVNRTVAG

-403 NANPANGINLGTI
+403 NANPATGINLGTI

-449 RPFVGSPP
+449 RPFVGSPL
-457 ITSTSTSNTVQT
+457 ITSMSSSNTVQT

-517 GGTTFVPN
+517 AGTTFVAN
-525 SVTVNGIARPGANP
+525 SVIVNGVARPGANP

-578 FNFIPVPGQQPVSG
+578 FTFTPVPGQQPVSG

-612 TVDRAFATVNDVLT
+612 IVDRAFATVNDVLT
-626 YTITIEN
+626 YTVTIEN
-633 TGNVLATNVIF
+633 TGNVLATNVVF

-651 TTFIANSV
+651 TTFITNSV
-659 TIDGVSQPGANPA
+659 TVDGVSQPGANPA

-703 ANRGNVSAN
+703 PNRGNVTAN
-712 FVVIPNQPPVTIN
+712 FVVIPNQPPITIN

-743 KEVNTTQAAVGDTL
+743 KEVNTTQAVVGDTL

-777 DPIPS
+777 DAISS

-826 VQDPENEDILNQANV
+826 IQDPENEDILNQANV
-841 AASFQVNPSE
+841 TASFQVNPSE

-857 VPSNVVNTTVQTGN
+857 VPSNIVNTTVQSGN

-887 VLVYTIEIINA
+887 VLVYIIEIINA

-918 IENSVVVNGVLQE
+918 IENSVFVNGVLQE

-942 NLPTGASTIVTFE
+942 DLPTGASVIVTFE
-955 VLIDEIPQGNNVVNN
+955 VLIDEIPLGNNVVNS

-984 PITVTVPS
+984 PITVTEPS

-997 VVNSPGLNVIKS
+997 VVNSSGLNVIKS
-1009 VSAAEAGVG
+1009 VSATEAGVG

-1078 GGMVTVTFQ
+1078 GGMVTVAFQ

-1118 TVVTISNIVVTRVNV
+1118 TIVTISNIVVTRVNV
-1133 GSLNVIKS
+1133 GSLNVMKS
-1141 VNTTQAGVGDTLTY
+1141 VNTLQAGVGDTLTY
-1155 TIRIQNTGTVPATNI
+1155 TILIQNTGTVPATNI

-1175 IPSGAAFVANSV
+1175 IPSGTAFVANSV

-1215 ITFQVT
+1215 VTFQVT
-1221 ATSVPGGG
+1221 VTSIPSGG
-1229 NIRNQSNVTASFL
+1229 NIRNQSNITASFL

-1260 TQVNTARLNIQKSSS
+1260 TQVNTAQLNIQKTSS

-1301 ASFIDPIAP
+1301 VSFIDPIAP

-1329 DPNIGFPLPNIA
+1329 DPNVGFPLPNIA
-1341 AGTSLTVTFQVTVV
+1341 AGTSLTVTFQVTVI

-1365 TASAT
+1365 TASAI

-1410 IAAGA
+1410 VAAGA
-1415 VGDVLTYTVLITNVG
+1415 VGDVLTYTVLISNVG

-1436 VLFQDVIP
+1436 VFFQDVIP
-1444 EGTAFVANS
+1444 EGTTFVEGS
-1453 VTIGGIQQP
+1453 VTIGGVQQL
-1462 GLNPEIGFTVSPLL
+1462 GLNPEIGFTVTPLL
-1476 NAGASIS
+1476 IAGGSIEI
-1483 VTFQVTITEIP
+1483 TFQVTITEIP

-1516 PITQTI
+1516 PITETI
-1522 LTNLVVTTINIASIF
+1522 LTNLVVTTINIAFVF

-1552 LTYDVLIFNNG
+1552 LTYDVLIFNFG
-1563 TVAATNVEFIDTTSA
+1563 TV
-1578 GVAFVP
+1578 P
-1584 GSVSINGV
+1584 
-1592 PAPGLDPFI
+1592 
-1601 GFPVPDIPVDD
+1601 
-1612 FVLVTYQEVVTS
+1612 
-1624 IPEGGTIVNFV
+1624 
-1635 DVTATFAVSET
+1635 
-1646 EPPIT
+1646 
-1651 ETTTSNTTLTEINEP
+1651 
-1666 GLNVLKSVSQP
+1666 
-1677 VVAVGDTI
+1677 
-1685 TYTTVVQNTG
+1685 
-1695 TVVATNVQ
+1695 ATNVQ
-1703 YSDVLPSSITF
+1703 YSDVLPSSIAF
-1714 IPDSVTIDGVL
+1714 EPNSVTIDGVL

-1739 ISPGESVEVTF
+1739 INPGESVEVTF

-1763 ANTANI
+1763 VNTANV
-1769 TGSFILIPGE
+1769 TGSFVLVPGE
-1779 PPVVV
+1779 PPVIVTG
-1784 NQPSNTTLTIV
+1784 QSNTTLTTV
-1795 NRGRFNVIKQVN
+1795 NRGQFNVIKQVN

-1845 FISNSV
+1845 FVPNSV
-1851 TIDGTPQTNL
+1851 TINGALQPNL

-1875 ETVIV
+1875 ETVVV
-1880 TFQATVTNIPSSGT
+1880 TFQATVTNIPASGT
-1894 ITNVANITGSFTLV
+1894 ITNVANITGSCTLV

-1919 SNTTITRVNRG
+1919 SNTTITSINRG
-1930 RFNVIKTVNKQ
+1930 RFSVIKSVNKE

-1956 NTGTVIATN
+1956 NTGTVTATN

-1989 QVGLDPFVGF
+1989 QVGLNPFIGF
-1999 SLPDVAVGDSIV
+1999 SLPDLAVGDSV
-2011 ITFEV
+2011 LITFAV
-2016 NVIAIP
+2016 NVIAVP
-2022 LSSSIMN
+2022 PSSSIMN

-2060 RGSLDMLKE
+2060 RGSLDMQKE
-2069 VDHSV
+2069 VDNSI

-2098 QFIDVLSQEA
+2098 QFIDVLSPEA
-2108 EFVPNSVTINGVPQP
+2108 VFVPNSVTVNGVARP

-2128 AGFTIPDIPVGE
+2128 VGFTIVDIPVGE
-2140 TALVTYEATITSFP
+2140 TAIVTYEATITSFP
-2154 DGGTVVNLAGAL
+2154 DGGTVVNVAGAL

-2194 ILFVAKGADFEVAM
+2194 ILFVAKGANFEVAM

-2240 LFINGSVT
+2240 LFINGTVT
-2248 VNDVPFPFANPNTGI
+2248 VNDVALPFANPNTGI

-2286 INNLVTNTATANGFA
+2286 INNLVTNTAIANGLA
-2301 TVNPNEAPVVVEGD
+2301 IVNPNELPVVVEGD

-2328 STTVVKTADHQTA
+2328 STTVVKTADLQAA
-2341 TIGDVITFTT
+2341 TIGDVIIFTT

-2370 GSSIQF
+2370 DSSVRF

-2384 STPVPNVNPVSGFL
+2384 NTPVPNVSPVSGFL

-2416 QSAPSGSGNYINQ
+2416 QSAPNGSGNYINQ
-2429 ASIRFEYQ
+2429 ASIRFEHQ
-2437 AGTVLPP
+2437 VGTVLPP
-2444 VTQIMES
+2444 VTQIVES

-2465 CETNF
+2465 CETNL
-2470 NCLDKIPFSCSP
+2470 NCLGKIPFQCSP
-2482 CNQLHGHKK
+2482 CDHLQIKRK

>member
-1 MPFINRFTTTVP
+1 MNRFTTTVT

-34 IFGTLAV
+34 NFGTINV
-41 FTTVNTALQVPG
+41 FTTVNTSLQVPG
-53 FPAGTTDEW
+53 FPVGTTNDW
-62 QLNSSSAILNLPA
+62 RLNSSSAILNLPV
-75 GSSVLYAELVWAGT
+75 GSNVLYAELVWAGT
-89 FRTDTEDVLPFLND
+89 YRTDTEDVTAFLND

-114 SVMPDPAT
+114 SVTPDPAT
-122 AQQGSVGNQ
+122 AQQGSVGRQ
-131 FYYAR
+131 FYYVR
-136 SANVTNLVSAG
+136 SANVTNLVNAG
-147 GAGTYTTGAVPAA
+147 GAGPYTTGGVPAT
-160 RTSFDP
+160 RTSAD
-166 TISRSA
+166 TAISRSV

-207 ATISGFATPA
+207 ASISGFATPS
-217 TGAVTGRVLVTAQE
+217 TGTVTGRVLVTAQE

-251 ALSGPRNPAN
+251 ALFGPRNPAN

-268 CNDIGDLDTTGTFGD
+268 CNDSGNLDTTGTFGN

-304 NASASLV
+304 DASSSLV

-321 VTNGDGYAAAGFG
+321 TTNGDGYAAAGFG

-348 SVNRTAAG
+348 SVDKTVAA
-356 VGDTLTYT
+356 VGDILTYT

-374 AENVVLRDSIPN
+374 AENVVLQDSIPN
-386 GTTFVAGSVTVG
+386 GTTFIAGSVTVG

-403 NANPANGINLGTI
+403 SANPDTGINLGTI
-416 PNNTQ
+416 PNNAQ

-428 RITSFPN
+428 RVTSFPN

-441 RAMVSYQF
+441 HAMVSYQF
-449 RPFVGSPP
+449 RPFVGSLP
-457 ITSTSTSNTVQT
+457 ITSTASSNTVQT
-469 TVNQAT
+469 TVNRANL
-475 ISMQKSVDLQTATLN
+475 SLQKSVDLQTATIN
-490 DVLTYTVNVTNNGN
+490 DVLTYTINITNNGN
-504 VTANNVIFVDSIP
+504 VAANNVVFVDSIP
-517 GGTTFVPN
+517 EGTTFVAN
-525 SVTVNGIARPGANP
+525 SVMVNGVARPGTNP

-573 RASAT
+573 RASVT

-598 VVTTINIADIRTRK
+598 VFTTINIADIKTRK
-612 TVDRAFATVNDVLT
+612 TVDKAFATVNDVLT
-626 YTITIEN
+626 YTVTIEN
-633 TGNVLATNVIF
+633 IGNVLATNVIF
-644 QDPIPIG
+644 QDPIPNG
-651 TTFIANSV
+651 TTFIVNSV
-659 TIDGVSQPGANPA
+659 TVDGVSQPGANPA

-681 PGGSRTVTFQVRV
+681 PGGSRTVIFQVRV
-694 TSTPSGGTI
+694 VSAPSGGT
-703 ANRGNVSAN
+703 AVNRGSVSAN
-712 FVVIPNQPPVTIN
+712 FVVNPNQPPVTIN

-735 NTGGLNVI
+735 NTGSLNVI
-743 KEVNTTQAAVGDTL
+743 KEVNTAQAAVGDTL

-777 DPIPS
+777 DTTSS

-794 GVPQSGLNPNT
+794 GTPQSGLNPNS

-816 TVVVTFDVLI
+816 TVVVTFEVLI
-826 VQDPENEDILNQANV
+826 EQNPPNEDILNSATV
-841 AASFQVNPSE
+841 SASFQVNPSE

-857 VPSNVVNTTVQTGN
+857 VPSNIVNTTVQSGN

-918 IENSVVVNGVLQE
+918 IENSVFVNGVLQE
-931 GADPELGFPLN
+931 GIDPEFGFLLN
-942 NLPTGASTIVTFE
+942 NLPTGASVIVTFE

-997 VVNSPGLNVIKS
+997 VVNSSGLNVMKS
-1009 VSAAEAGVG
+1009 VSASEAGVG

-1024 VRIQNSGTVA
+1024 VHIQNSGTVA

-1050 VANSVI
+1050 VANSVT
-1056 INGTPQP
+1056 INGTQQP
-1063 GLNPTTGFPLANIPV
+1063 GLDPTIGFPLANIPV
-1078 GGMVTVTFQ
+1078 GSMVTVIFQ
-1087 VTITSVPPN
+1087 VLVTSVPTN

-1118 TVVTISNIVVTRVNV
+1118 TIVTISNIVVTRVNV
-1133 GSLNVIKS
+1133 GSIHVIKS
-1141 VNTTQAGVGDTLTY
+1141 VNTPQAGVGDTLTY
-1155 TIRIQNTGTVPATNI
+1155 TILIQNTGTVLATNI

-1175 IPSGAAFVANSV
+1175 IPSGATFVANSV

-1192 VQQGADPMAG
+1192 VQQGADPIAG
-1202 FPVPNIPVGQTAT
+1202 FPVTNIPVGQTDT

-1221 ATSVPGGG
+1221 VTSVPSGG

-1242 INPANPPITTVT
+1242 INPAGPPITTVT

-1260 TQVNTARLNIQKSSS
+1260 TQVNTAQLNIQKSSS

-1289 VIRNNGTVTATN
+1289 VIRNNGTVLATN
-1301 ASFIDPIAP
+1301 VSFLDPIAP
-1310 ETTFVANSVT
+1310 ETTFVTNSVT
-1320 INGTPQPGF
+1320 INGTAQPGF
-1329 DPNIGFPLPNIA
+1329 DPNVGFTLPNIA

-1355 APSTRGAVLN
+1355 APSTHGAVLN
-1365 TASAT
+1365 AASAT

-1388 NTTVVTIP
+1388 NMTVVTIP
-1396 LPPPGEVTATKTVD
+1396 LPPPGEVKAVKAVNVAT
-1410 IAAGA
+1410 GS
-1415 VGDVLTYTVLITNVG
+1415 VGDALTYTVLITNVG
-1430 IIPVTD
+1430 SILPVTD
-1436 VLFQDVIP
+1436 VFFQDVIP
-1444 EGTAFVANS
+1444 EGTTFVENS
-1453 VTIGGIQQP
+1453 VTIGGTQQL
-1462 GLNPEIGFTVSPLL
+1462 GLNPEIGFTVTPLL
-1476 NAGASIS
+1476 IAGGSIT

-1516 PITQTI
+1516 PITETI
-1522 LTNLVVTTINIASIF
+1522 VTNLVVTTINIAFIF

-1552 LTYDVLIFNNG
+1552 LTYDVLIFNFG
-1563 TVAATNVEFIDTTSA
+1563 TVAATNVQFIDTTSA
-1578 GVAFVP
+1578 GVTFVP
-1584 GSVSINGV
+1584 GSVSVNGV
-1592 PAPGLDPFI
+1592 PEPGFDPFI

-1612 FVLVTYQEVVTS
+1612 FVLVTYQEMVTS
-1624 IPEGGTIVNFV
+1624 IPEGGTVVNFV

-1651 ETTTSNTTLTEINEP
+1651 ETTTSNTALTEINES
-1666 GLNVLKSVSQP
+1666 GLNVLKSASQP
-1677 VVAVGDTI
+1677 IVAVGDTI

-1695 TVVATNVQ
+1695 TVTATNVQ
-1703 YSDVLPSSITF
+1703 YSDVLPSAITF
-1714 IPDSVTIDGVL
+1714 VPNSVMIAGVL
-1725 QPGFNPN
+1725 HPELNPN

-1739 ISPGESVEVTF
+1739 INSGESVELTF

-1763 ANTANI
+1763 ANTANV
-1769 TGSFILIPGE
+1769 TGSFILVPGE
-1779 PPVVV
+1779 PPVIV
-1784 NQPSNTTLTIV
+1784 NQPSNTTLVTV
-1795 NRGRFNVIKQVN
+1795 NRGQFNVSKRVN

-1832 DVQFIDTISAGAS
+1832 NVQFIDMISAGAS
-1845 FISNSV
+1845 FIPNSV
-1851 TIDGTPQTNL
+1851 TVNGVSQSNL
-1861 NPITGFGVG
+1861 NPITGFAIG
-1870 DIPVG
+1870 DILVG
-1875 ETVIV
+1875 ETSIV
-1880 TFQATVTNIPSSGT
+1880 TFQATVTTIPTSGT

-1908 PGEPPVVVTEP
+1908 PEEPPVVVTEP
-1919 SNTTITRVNRG
+1919 SNTTITSVNRG
-1930 RFNVIKTVNKQ
+1930 RFSVIKTVNKQ

-1956 NTGTVIATN
+1956 NTGTVTATN

-1971 PSPSLEFVPGSV
+1971 PPPSLEFVPESV

-1999 SLPDVAVGDSIV
+1999 SLPDLAVGDSVI

-2016 NVIAIP
+2016 TVIAIP
-2022 LSSSIMN
+2022 TSNSIMN
-2029 TARVTGDF
+2029 TARITGNF

-2069 VDHSV
+2069 VNNSI
-2074 VGVGETVTYTVRILN
+2074 VGVGETVTYRVRILN

-2108 EFVPNSVTINGVPQP
+2108 VFVPNSVTVNGVARP

-2128 AGFTIPDIPVGE
+2128 VGFTILDIPVGE
-2140 TALVTYEATITSFP
+2140 TAIVTYEATITSFP
-2154 DGGTVVNLAGAL
+2154 DGGTVVNVAGAL

-2194 ILFVAKGADFEVAM
+2194 ILFVAKGANFEVAM

-2218 VINDSTVPVTNIV
+2218 VINDSTVSVTNIV
-2231 LTDIIDPNT
+2231 LTDIMDPNT
-2240 LFINGSVT
+2240 LFINGTVT
-2248 VNDVPFPFANPNTGI
+2248 VNDVPLPFANPNTGI

-2272 AAIINFQVVITGGQ
+2272 AAIINFQVVIMGGQ
-2286 INNLVTNTATANGFA
+2286 INNLVTNTATTNGLA
-2301 TVNPNEAPVVVEGD
+2301 TVNPNESPVVVEGD
-2315 SNTVVIPFIPQNV
+2315 SNTVVIPFIPPNV
-2328 STTVVKTADHQTA
+2328 STMVVKRADLQTA
-2341 TIGDVITFTT
+2341 TIGDTITFTT
-2351 VITNTGDTVIQN
+2351 VITNTGDITIQN

-2370 GSSIQF
+2370 DSSVRF
-2376 VLGSVTVD
+2376 VPESVTVD
-2384 STPVPNVNPVSGFL
+2384 SAPVPNASPALGFI
-2398 IGNLNPGEARTV
+2398 IGNLNPGEARKV
-2410 SFQVVV
+2410 SFQVAVE
-2416 QSAPSGSGNYINQ
+2416 QAPIGSGNYINT
-2429 ASIRFEYQ
+2429 ANIRFEYQ
-2437 AGTVLPP
+2437 IGTVLPP
-2444 VTQIMES
+2444 VTQRMES
-2451 NIVVIPFVPTIEQI
+2451 NMVVIPFVPTIEQI
-2465 CETNF
+2465 CATNF
-2470 NCLDKIPFSCSP
+2470 NCLERFPFKCSP
-2482 CNQLHGHKK
+2482 CNHFRINKQ

>member
-1 MPFINRFTTTVP
+1 MPFLNRFTTTVP

-26 PTSPAPGN
+26 PISPAPGN

-53 FPAGTTDEW
+53 FPAGTTDDW
-62 QLNSSSAILNLPA
+62 RLNSSSAILNLPA
-75 GSSVLYAELVWAGT
+75 GSSILYAELVWAGT

-114 SVMPDPAT
+114 SVTPDPAT

-147 GAGTYTTGAVPAA
+147 GAGTYTTGAVPAT
-160 RTSFDP
+160 RTSADP

-231 GDSNIVGD
+231 GDSNISGD
-239 QLRFGPNANATV
+239 QLRFGPNANTTV
-251 ALSGPRNPAN
+251 ALFGPRNPAN

-268 CNDIGDLDTTGTFGD
+268 CNDSGNLDTSGTFGD

-289 IALAVRRQGWDITNV
+289 VALAVRRQGWDITNV
-304 NASASLV
+304 DASSSLV

-348 SVNRTAAG
+348 SVNRTVAG

-403 NANPANGINLGTI
+403 NANPATGINLGTI

-449 RPFVGSPP
+449 RPFVGSPL
-457 ITSTSTSNTVQT
+457 ITSMSSSNTVQT

-517 GGTTFVPN
+517 AGTTFVAN
-525 SVTVNGIARPGANP
+525 SVIVNGVARPGANP

-578 FNFIPVPGQQPVSG
+578 FTFTPVPGQQPVSG

-612 TVDRAFATVNDVLT
+612 IVDRAFATVNDVLT
-626 YTITIEN
+626 YTVTIEN
-633 TGNVLATNVIF
+633 TGNVLATNVVF

-651 TTFIANSV
+651 TTFITNSV
-659 TIDGVSQPGANPA
+659 TVDGVSQPGANPA

-703 ANRGNVSAN
+703 PNRGNVTAN
-712 FVVIPNQPPVTIN
+712 FVVIPNQPPITIN

-743 KEVNTTQAAVGDTL
+743 KEVNTTQAVVGDTL

-777 DPIPS
+777 DAISS

-826 VQDPENEDILNQANV
+826 IQDPENEDILNQANV
-841 AASFQVNPSE
+841 TASFQVNPSE

-857 VPSNVVNTTVQTGN
+857 VPSNIVNTTVQSGN

-918 IENSVVVNGVLQE
+918 IENSVFVNGVLQE

-942 NLPTGASTIVTFE
+942 DLPTGASVIVTFE
-955 VLIDEIPQGNNVVNN
+955 VLIDEIPLGNNVVNS

-984 PITVTVPS
+984 PITVTEPS

-997 VVNSPGLNVIKS
+997 VVNSSGLNVIKS
-1009 VSAAEAGVG
+1009 VSATEAGVG

-1078 GGMVTVTFQ
+1078 GGMVTVAFQ

-1118 TVVTISNIVVTRVNV
+1118 TIVTISNIVVTRVNV
-1133 GSLNVIKS
+1133 GSLNVMKS
-1141 VNTTQAGVGDTLTY
+1141 VNTLQAGVGDTLTY
-1155 TIRIQNTGTVPATNI
+1155 TILIQNTGTVPATNI

-1175 IPSGAAFVANSV
+1175 IPSGTAFVANSV

-1215 ITFQVT
+1215 VTFQVT
-1221 ATSVPGGG
+1221 VTSIPSGG
-1229 NIRNQSNVTASFL
+1229 NIRNQSNITASFL

-1260 TQVNTARLNIQKSSS
+1260 TQVNTAQLNIQKTSS

-1301 ASFIDPIAP
+1301 VSFIDPIAP

-1329 DPNIGFPLPNIA
+1329 DPNVGFPLPNIA
-1341 AGTSLTVTFQVTVV
+1341 AGTSLTVTFQVTVI

-1365 TASAT
+1365 TASAI

-1410 IAAGA
+1410 VAAGA
-1415 VGDVLTYTVLITNVG
+1415 VGDVLTYTVLISNVG

-1436 VLFQDVIP
+1436 VFFQDVIP
-1444 EGTAFVANS
+1444 EGTTFVEGS
-1453 VTIGGIQQP
+1453 VTIGGVQQL
-1462 GLNPEIGFTVSPLL
+1462 GLNPEIGFTVTPLL
-1476 NAGASIS
+1476 IAGGSIEI
-1483 VTFQVTITEIP
+1483 TFQVTITEIP

-1516 PITQTI
+1516 PITETI
-1522 LTNLVVTTINIASIF
+1522 LTNLVVTTINIAFVF

-1552 LTYDVLIFNNG
+1552 LTYDVLIFNFG
-1563 TVAATNVEFIDTTSA
+1563 TV
-1578 GVAFVP
+1578 P
-1584 GSVSINGV
+1584 
-1592 PAPGLDPFI
+1592 
-1601 GFPVPDIPVDD
+1601 
-1612 FVLVTYQEVVTS
+1612 
-1624 IPEGGTIVNFV
+1624 
-1635 DVTATFAVSET
+1635 
-1646 EPPIT
+1646 
-1651 ETTTSNTTLTEINEP
+1651 
-1666 GLNVLKSVSQP
+1666 
-1677 VVAVGDTI
+1677 
-1685 TYTTVVQNTG
+1685 
-1695 TVVATNVQ
+1695 ATNVQ
-1703 YSDVLPSSITF
+1703 YSDVLPSSIAF
-1714 IPDSVTIDGVL
+1714 EPNSVTIDGVL

-1739 ISPGESVEVTF
+1739 INPGESVEVTF

-1763 ANTANI
+1763 VNTANV
-1769 TGSFILIPGE
+1769 TGSFVLVPGE
-1779 PPVVV
+1779 PPVIVTG
-1784 NQPSNTTLTIV
+1784 PSNTTLTTV
-1795 NRGRFNVIKQVN
+1795 NRGQFNVIKQVN

-1845 FISNSV
+1845 FVPNSV
-1851 TIDGTPQTNL
+1851 TINGALQPNL

-1875 ETVIV
+1875 ETVVV
-1880 TFQATVTNIPSSGT
+1880 TFQATVTNIPASGT
-1894 ITNVANITGSFTLV
+1894 ITNVANITGSCTLV

-1919 SNTTITRVNRG
+1919 SNTT
-1930 RFNVIKTVNKQ
+1930 
-1941 ATRLGDTLT
+1941 
-1950 YSVQVT
+1950 
-1956 NTGTVIATN
+1956 
-1965 VQFIDV
+1965 
-1971 PSPSLEFVPGSV
+1971 
-1983 QINGIP
+1983 
-1989 QVGLDPFVGF
+1989 
-1999 SLPDVAVGDSIV
+1999 
-2011 ITFEV
+2011 
-2016 NVIAIP
+2016 
-2022 LSSSIMN
+2022 
-2029 TARVTGDF
+2029 
-2037 ELIPGEPPFTI
+2037 
-2048 TNSSNTTVTPVN
+2048 VTPVN
-2060 RGSLDMLKE
+2060 RGSLDMQKE
-2069 VDHSV
+2069 VDNSI

-2098 QFIDVLSQEA
+2098 QFIDVLSPEA
-2108 EFVPNSVTINGVPQP
+2108 VFVPNSVTVNGVARP

-2128 AGFTIPDIPVGE
+2128 VGFTIVDIPVGE
-2140 TALVTYEATITSFP
+2140 TAIVTYEATITSFP
-2154 DGGTVVNLAGAL
+2154 DGGTVVNVAGAL

-2194 ILFVAKGADFEVAM
+2194 ILFVAKGANFEVAM

-2240 LFINGSVT
+2240 LFINGTVT
-2248 VNDVPFPFANPNTGI
+2248 VNDVALPFANPNTGI

-2286 INNLVTNTATANGFA
+2286 INNLVTNTAIANGLA
-2301 TVNPNEAPVVVEGD
+2301 IVNPNELPVVVEGD

-2328 STTVVKTADHQTA
+2328 STTVVKTADLQAA
-2341 TIGDVITFTT
+2341 TIGDVIIFTT

-2370 GSSIQF
+2370 DSSVRF

-2384 STPVPNVNPVSGFL
+2384 NTPVPNVSPVSGFL

-2416 QSAPSGSGNYINQ
+2416 QSAPNGSGNYINQ
-2429 ASIRFEYQ
+2429 ASIRFEHQ
-2437 AGTVLPP
+2437 VGTVLPP
-2444 VTQIMES
+2444 VTQIVES

-2465 CETNF
+2465 CETNL
-2470 NCLDKIPFSCSP
+2470 NCLGEIPFQCSP
-2482 CNQLHGHKK
+2482 CDHLQIKRK

>member
-1 MPFINRFTTTVP
+1 M
-13 GAVTFTGNTLGLS
+13 
-26 PTSPAPGN
+26 
-34 IFGTLAV
+34 
-41 FTTVNTALQVPG
+41 
-53 FPAGTTDEW
+53 
-62 QLNSSSAILNLPA
+62 
-75 GSSVLYAELVWAGT
+75 
-89 FRTDTEDVLPFLND
+89 
-103 NITFTTPAGTF
+103 
-114 SVMPDPAT
+114 
-122 AQQGSVGNQ
+122 
-131 FYYAR
+131 
-136 SANVTNLVSAG
+136 
-147 GAGTYTTGAVPAA
+147 
-160 RTSFDP
+160 
-166 TISRSA
+166 
-172 GWTLEVV
+172 
-179 YQNASLPLRNLSVY
+179 
-193 AGQEIIDASSPPVD
+193 
-207 ATISGFATPA
+207 
-217 TGAVTGRVLVTAQE
+217 
-231 GDSNIVGD
+231 
-239 QLRFGPNANATV
+239 
-251 ALSGPRNPAN
+251 
-261 NFFQSQI
+261 
-268 CNDIGDLDTTGTFGD
+268 
-283 LNQPLG
+283 
-289 IALAVRRQGWDITNV
+289 
-304 NASASLV
+304 
-311 NNQTSATVRF
+311 
-321 VTNGDGYAAAGFG
+321 
-334 VQIDATGPIINPVK
+334 
-348 SVNRTAAG
+348 
-356 VGDTLTYT
+356 
-364 ITVPNTGTGS
+364 
-374 AENVVLRDSIPN
+374 
-386 GTTFVAGSVTVG
+386 
-398 GVTQP
+398 
-403 NANPANGINLGTI
+403 
-416 PNNTQ
+416 
-421 RIVTFQV
+421 
-428 RITSFPN
+428 
-435 PNPIPN
+435 
-441 RAMVSYQF
+441 
-449 RPFVGSPP
+449 
-457 ITSTSTSNTVQT
+457 
-469 TVNQAT
+469 
-475 ISMQKSVDLQTATLN
+475 
-490 DVLTYTVNVTNNGN
+490 
-504 VTANNVIFVDSIP
+504 
-517 GGTTFVPN
+517 
-525 SVTVNGIARPGANP
+525 
-539 ASSINLGSINA
+539 
-550 SQTTVVRFQVRV
+550 
-562 TSNPLV
+562 
-568 NPIPN
+568 
-573 RASAT
+573 
-578 FNFIPVPGQQPVSG
+578 
-592 QATSNT
+592 
-598 VVTTINIADIRTRK
+598 
-612 TVDRAFATVNDVLT
+612 DRAFATVNDVLT
-626 YTITIEN
+626 YTVTIEN
-633 TGNVLATNVIF
+633 TGNVLATNVVF

-651 TTFIANSV
+651 TTFITNSV
-659 TIDGVSQPGANPA
+659 TVDGVSQPGANPA

-703 ANRGNVSAN
+703 PNRGNVTAN
-712 FVVIPNQPPVTIN
+712 FVVIPNQPPITIN

-743 KEVNTTQAAVGDTL
+743 KEVNTTQAVVGDTL

-777 DPIPS
+777 DAISS

-826 VQDPENEDILNQANV
+826 IQDPENEDILNQANV
-841 AASFQVNPSE
+841 TASFQVNPSE

-857 VPSNVVNTTVQTGN
+857 VPSNIVNTTVQSGN

-918 IENSVVVNGVLQE
+918 IENSVFVNGVLQE

-942 NLPTGASTIVTFE
+942 DLPTGASVIVTFE
-955 VLIDEIPQGNNVVNN
+955 VLIDEIPLGNNVVNS

-984 PITVTVPS
+984 PITVTEPS

-997 VVNSPGLNVIKS
+997 VVNSSGLNVIKS
-1009 VSAAEAGVG
+1009 VSATEAGVG

-1078 GGMVTVTFQ
+1078 GGMVTVAFQ

-1118 TVVTISNIVVTRVNV
+1118 TIVTISNIVVTRVNV
-1133 GSLNVIKS
+1133 GSLNVMKS
-1141 VNTTQAGVGDTLTY
+1141 VNTLQAGVGDTLTY
-1155 TIRIQNTGTVPATNI
+1155 TILIQNTGTVPATNI

-1175 IPSGAAFVANSV
+1175 IPSGTAFVANSV

-1215 ITFQVT
+1215 VTFQVT
-1221 ATSVPGGG
+1221 VTSIPSGG
-1229 NIRNQSNVTASFL
+1229 NIRNQSNITASFL

-1260 TQVNTARLNIQKSSS
+1260 TQVNTAQLNIQKTSS

-1301 ASFIDPIAP
+1301 VSFIDPIAP

-1329 DPNIGFPLPNIA
+1329 DPNVGFPLPNIA
-1341 AGTSLTVTFQVTVV
+1341 AGTSLTVTFQVTVI

-1365 TASAT
+1365 TASAI

-1410 IAAGA
+1410 VAAGA
-1415 VGDVLTYTVLITNVG
+1415 VGDVLTYTVLISNVG

-1436 VLFQDVIP
+1436 VFFQDVIP
-1444 EGTAFVANS
+1444 EGTTFVEGS
-1453 VTIGGIQQP
+1453 VTIGGVQQL
-1462 GLNPEIGFTVSPLL
+1462 GLNPEIGFTVTPLL
-1476 NAGASIS
+1476 IAGGSIEI
-1483 VTFQVTITEIP
+1483 TFQVTITEIP

-1516 PITQTI
+1516 PITETI
-1522 LTNLVVTTINIASIF
+1522 LTNLVVTTINIAFVF

-1552 LTYDVLIFNNG
+1552 LTYDVLIFNFG
-1563 TVAATNVEFIDTTSA
+1563 TV
-1578 GVAFVP
+1578 P
-1584 GSVSINGV
+1584 
-1592 PAPGLDPFI
+1592 
-1601 GFPVPDIPVDD
+1601 
-1612 FVLVTYQEVVTS
+1612 
-1624 IPEGGTIVNFV
+1624 
-1635 DVTATFAVSET
+1635 
-1646 EPPIT
+1646 
-1651 ETTTSNTTLTEINEP
+1651 
-1666 GLNVLKSVSQP
+1666 
-1677 VVAVGDTI
+1677 
-1685 TYTTVVQNTG
+1685 
-1695 TVVATNVQ
+1695 ATNVQ
-1703 YSDVLPSSITF
+1703 YSDVLPSSIAF
-1714 IPDSVTIDGVL
+1714 EPNSVTIDGVL

-1739 ISPGESVEVTF
+1739 INPGESVEVTF

-1763 ANTANI
+1763 VNTANV
-1769 TGSFILIPGE
+1769 TGSFVLVPGE
-1779 PPVVV
+1779 PPVIVTG
-1784 NQPSNTTLTIV
+1784 QSNTTLTTV
-1795 NRGRFNVIKQVN
+1795 NRGQFNVIKQVN

-1845 FISNSV
+1845 FVPNSV
-1851 TIDGTPQTNL
+1851 TINGALQPNL

-1875 ETVIV
+1875 ETVVV
-1880 TFQATVTNIPSSGT
+1880 TFQATVTNIPASGT
-1894 ITNVANITGSFTLV
+1894 ITNVANITGSCTLV

-1919 SNTTITRVNRG
+1919 SNTTITSINRG
-1930 RFNVIKTVNKQ
+1930 RFSVIKSVNKE

-1956 NTGTVIATN
+1956 NTGTVTATN

-1989 QVGLDPFVGF
+1989 QVGLNPFIGF
-1999 SLPDVAVGDSIV
+1999 SLPDLAVGDSV
-2011 ITFEV
+2011 LITFAV
-2016 NVIAIP
+2016 NVIAVP
-2022 LSSSIMN
+2022 PSSSIMN

-2060 RGSLDMLKE
+2060 RGSLDMQKE
-2069 VDHSV
+2069 VDNSI

-2098 QFIDVLSQEA
+2098 QFIDVLSPEA
-2108 EFVPNSVTINGVPQP
+2108 VFVPNSVTVNGVARP

-2128 AGFTIPDIPVGE
+2128 VGFTIVDIPVGE
-2140 TALVTYEATITSFP
+2140 TAIVTYEATITSFP
-2154 DGGTVVNLAGAL
+2154 DGGTVVNVAGAL

-2194 ILFVAKGADFEVAM
+2194 ILFVAKGANFEVAM

-2240 LFINGSVT
+2240 LFINGTVT
-2248 VNDVPFPFANPNTGI
+2248 VNDVALPFANPNTGI

-2286 INNLVTNTATANGFA
+2286 INNLVTNTAIANGLA
-2301 TVNPNEAPVVVEGD
+2301 IVNPNELPVVVEGD

-2328 STTVVKTADHQTA
+2328 STTVVKTADLQAA
-2341 TIGDVITFTT
+2341 TIGDVIIFTT

-2370 GSSIQF
+2370 DSSVRF

-2384 STPVPNVNPVSGFL
+2384 NTPVPNVSPVSGFL

-2416 QSAPSGSGNYINQ
+2416 QSAPNGSGNYINQ
-2429 ASIRFEYQ
+2429 ASIRFEHQ
-2437 AGTVLPP
+2437 VGTVLPP
-2444 VTQIMES
+2444 VTQIVES

-2465 CETNF
+2465 CETNL
-2470 NCLDKIPFSCSP
+2470 NCLGKIPFQCSP
-2482 CNQLHGHKK
+2482 CDHLQIKRK

>member
-1 MPFINRFTTTVP
+1 MPFLNRFTTTVP

-26 PTSPAPGN
+26 PISPAPGN

-53 FPAGTTDEW
+53 FPAGTTDDW
-62 QLNSSSAILNLPA
+62 RLNSSSAILNLPA
-75 GSSVLYAELVWAGT
+75 GSSILYAELVWAGT

-114 SVMPDPAT
+114 SVTPDPAT

-147 GAGTYTTGAVPAA
+147 GAGTYTTGAVPAT
-160 RTSFDP
+160 RTSADP

-231 GDSNIVGD
+231 GDSNISGD
-239 QLRFGPNANATV
+239 QLRFGPNANTTV
-251 ALSGPRNPAN
+251 ALFGPRNPAN

-268 CNDIGDLDTTGTFGD
+268 CNDSGNLDTSGTFGD

-289 IALAVRRQGWDITNV
+289 VALAVRRQGWDITNV
-304 NASASLV
+304 DASSSLV

-348 SVNRTAAG
+348 SVNRTVAG

-403 NANPANGINLGTI
+403 NANPATGINLGTI

-449 RPFVGSPP
+449 RPFVGSPL
-457 ITSTSTSNTVQT
+457 ITSMSSSNTVQT

-517 GGTTFVPN
+517 AGTTFVAN
-525 SVTVNGIARPGANP
+525 SVIVNGVARPGANP

-578 FNFIPVPGQQPVSG
+578 FTFTPVPGQQPVSG

-612 TVDRAFATVNDVLT
+612 IVDRAFATVNDVLT
-626 YTITIEN
+626 YTVTIEN
-633 TGNVLATNVIF
+633 TGNVLATNVVF

-651 TTFIANSV
+651 TTFITNSV
-659 TIDGVSQPGANPA
+659 TVDGVSQPGANPA

-703 ANRGNVSAN
+703 PNRGNVTAN
-712 FVVIPNQPPVTIN
+712 FVVIPNQPPITIN

-743 KEVNTTQAAVGDTL
+743 KEVNTTQAVVGDTL

-777 DPIPS
+777 DAISS

-826 VQDPENEDILNQANV
+826 IQDPENEDILNQANV
-841 AASFQVNPSE
+841 TASFQVNPSE

-857 VPSNVVNTTVQTGN
+857 VPSNIVNTTVQSGN

-918 IENSVVVNGVLQE
+918 IENSVFVNGVLQE

-942 NLPTGASTIVTFE
+942 DLPTGASVIVTFE
-955 VLIDEIPQGNNVVNN
+955 VLIDEIPLGNNVVNS

-984 PITVTVPS
+984 PITVTEPS

-997 VVNSPGLNVIKS
+997 VVNSSGLNVIKS
-1009 VSAAEAGVG
+1009 VSATEAGVG

-1078 GGMVTVTFQ
+1078 GGMVTVAFQ

-1118 TVVTISNIVVTRVNV
+1118 TIVTISNIVVTRVNV
-1133 GSLNVIKS
+1133 GSLNVMKS
-1141 VNTTQAGVGDTLTY
+1141 VNTLQAGVGDTLTY
-1155 TIRIQNTGTVPATNI
+1155 TILIQNTGTVPATNI

-1175 IPSGAAFVANSV
+1175 IPSGTAFVANSV

-1215 ITFQVT
+1215 VTFQVT
-1221 ATSVPGGG
+1221 VTSIPSGG
-1229 NIRNQSNVTASFL
+1229 NIRNQSNITASFL

-1260 TQVNTARLNIQKSSS
+1260 TQVNTAQLNIQKTSS

-1301 ASFIDPIAP
+1301 VSFIDPIAP

-1329 DPNIGFPLPNIA
+1329 DPNVGFPLPNIA
-1341 AGTSLTVTFQVTVV
+1341 AGTSLTVTFQVTVI

-1365 TASAT
+1365 TASAI

-1410 IAAGA
+1410 VAAGA
-1415 VGDVLTYTVLITNVG
+1415 VGNVLTYTVLISNVG

-1436 VLFQDVIP
+1436 VFFQDVIP
-1444 EGTAFVANS
+1444 EGTTFVEGS
-1453 VTIGGIQQP
+1453 VTIGGVQQL
-1462 GLNPEIGFTVSPLL
+1462 GLNPEIGFTVTPLL
-1476 NAGASIS
+1476 IAGGSIEI
-1483 VTFQVTITEIP
+1483 TFQVTITEIP

-1516 PITQTI
+1516 PITETI
-1522 LTNLVVTTINIASIF
+1522 LTNLVVTTINIAFVF

-1552 LTYDVLIFNNG
+1552 LTYDVLIFNFG
-1563 TVAATNVEFIDTTSA
+1563 TV
-1578 GVAFVP
+1578 P
-1584 GSVSINGV
+1584 
-1592 PAPGLDPFI
+1592 
-1601 GFPVPDIPVDD
+1601 
-1612 FVLVTYQEVVTS
+1612 
-1624 IPEGGTIVNFV
+1624 
-1635 DVTATFAVSET
+1635 
-1646 EPPIT
+1646 
-1651 ETTTSNTTLTEINEP
+1651 
-1666 GLNVLKSVSQP
+1666 
-1677 VVAVGDTI
+1677 
-1685 TYTTVVQNTG
+1685 
-1695 TVVATNVQ
+1695 ATNVQ
-1703 YSDVLPSSITF
+1703 YSDVLPSSIAF
-1714 IPDSVTIDGVL
+1714 EPNSVTIDGVL

-1739 ISPGESVEVTF
+1739 INPGESVEVTF

-1763 ANTANI
+1763 VNTANV
-1769 TGSFILIPGE
+1769 TGSFVLVPGE
-1779 PPVVV
+1779 PPVIVTG
-1784 NQPSNTTLTIV
+1784 PSNTTLTTV
-1795 NRGRFNVIKQVN
+1795 NRGQFNVIKQVN

-1845 FISNSV
+1845 FVPNSV
-1851 TIDGTPQTNL
+1851 TINGALQPNL

-1875 ETVIV
+1875 ETVVV
-1880 TFQATVTNIPSSGT
+1880 TFQATVTNIPASGT
-1894 ITNVANITGSFTLV
+1894 ITNVANITGSCTLV

-1919 SNTTITRVNRG
+1919 SNTT
-1930 RFNVIKTVNKQ
+1930 
-1941 ATRLGDTLT
+1941 
-1950 YSVQVT
+1950 
-1956 NTGTVIATN
+1956 
-1965 VQFIDV
+1965 
-1971 PSPSLEFVPGSV
+1971 
-1983 QINGIP
+1983 
-1989 QVGLDPFVGF
+1989 
-1999 SLPDVAVGDSIV
+1999 
-2011 ITFEV
+2011 
-2016 NVIAIP
+2016 
-2022 LSSSIMN
+2022 
-2029 TARVTGDF
+2029 
-2037 ELIPGEPPFTI
+2037 
-2048 TNSSNTTVTPVN
+2048 VTPVN
-2060 RGSLDMLKE
+2060 RGSLDMQKE
-2069 VDHSV
+2069 VDNSI

-2098 QFIDVLSQEA
+2098 QFIDVLSPEA
-2108 EFVPNSVTINGVPQP
+2108 VFVPNSVTVNGVARP

-2128 AGFTIPDIPVGE
+2128 VGFTIVDIPVGE
-2140 TALVTYEATITSFP
+2140 TAIVTYEATITSFP
-2154 DGGTVVNLAGAL
+2154 DGGTVVNVAGAL

-2194 ILFVAKGADFEVAM
+2194 ILFVAKGANFEVAM

-2240 LFINGSVT
+2240 LFINGTVT
-2248 VNDVPFPFANPNTGI
+2248 VNDVALPFANPNTGI

-2286 INNLVTNTATANGFA
+2286 INNLVTNTAIANGLA
-2301 TVNPNEAPVVVEGD
+2301 IVNPNELPVVVEGD

-2328 STTVVKTADHQTA
+2328 STTVVKTADLQAA
-2341 TIGDVITFTT
+2341 TIGDVIIFTT

-2370 GSSIQF
+2370 DSSVRF

-2384 STPVPNVNPVSGFL
+2384 NTPVPNVSPVSGFL

-2416 QSAPSGSGNYINQ
+2416 QSAPNGSGNYINQ
-2429 ASIRFEYQ
+2429 ASIRFEHQ
-2437 AGTVLPP
+2437 VGTVLPP
-2444 VTQIMES
+2444 VTQIVES

-2465 CETNF
+2465 CETNL
-2470 NCLDKIPFSCSP
+2470 NCLGKIPFQCSP
-2482 CNQLHGHKK
+2482 CDHLQIKRK

>member
-1 MPFINRFTTTVP
+1 MPFLNRFTTTVP

-26 PTSPAPGN
+26 PISPALGN

-53 FPAGTTDEW
+53 FPAGTTDDW
-62 QLNSSSAILNLPA
+62 RLNSSSAILNLPA
-75 GSSVLYAELVWAGT
+75 GSSILYAELVWAGT

-114 SVMPDPAT
+114 SVTPDPAT

-147 GAGTYTTGAVPAA
+147 GAGTYTTGAVPAT
-160 RTSFDP
+160 RTSADP

-231 GDSNIVGD
+231 GDSNISGD
-239 QLRFGPNANATV
+239 QLRFGPNANTTV
-251 ALSGPRNPAN
+251 ALFGPRNPAN

-268 CNDIGDLDTTGTFGD
+268 CNDSGNLDTSGTFGD

-289 IALAVRRQGWDITNV
+289 VALAVRRQGWDITNV
-304 NASASLV
+304 DASSSLV

-348 SVNRTAAG
+348 SVNRTVAG

-403 NANPANGINLGTI
+403 NANPATGINLGTI

-449 RPFVGSPP
+449 RPFVGSPL
-457 ITSTSTSNTVQT
+457 ITSMSSSNTVQT

-517 GGTTFVPN
+517 AGTTFVAN
-525 SVTVNGIARPGANP
+525 SVIVNGVARPGANP

-578 FNFIPVPGQQPVSG
+578 FTFTPVPGQQPVSG

-612 TVDRAFATVNDVLT
+612 IVDRAFATVNDVLT
-626 YTITIEN
+626 YTVTIEN
-633 TGNVLATNVIF
+633 TGNVLATNVVF

-651 TTFIANSV
+651 TTFITNSV
-659 TIDGVSQPGANPA
+659 TVDGVSQPGANPA

-703 ANRGNVSAN
+703 PNRGNVTAN
-712 FVVIPNQPPVTIN
+712 FVVIPNQPPITIN

-743 KEVNTTQAAVGDTL
+743 KEVNTTQAVVGDTL

-777 DPIPS
+777 DAISS

-826 VQDPENEDILNQANV
+826 IQDPENEDILNQANV
-841 AASFQVNPSE
+841 TASFQVNPSE

-857 VPSNVVNTTVQTGN
+857 VPSNIVNTTVQSGN

-918 IENSVVVNGVLQE
+918 IENSVFVNGVLQE

-942 NLPTGASTIVTFE
+942 DLPTGASVIVTFE
-955 VLIDEIPQGNNVVNN
+955 VLIDEIPLGNNVVNS

-984 PITVTVPS
+984 PITVTEPS

-997 VVNSPGLNVIKS
+997 VVNSSGLNVIKS
-1009 VSAAEAGVG
+1009 VSATEAGVG

-1078 GGMVTVTFQ
+1078 GGMVTVAFQ

-1118 TVVTISNIVVTRVNV
+1118 TIVTISNIVVTRVNV
-1133 GSLNVIKS
+1133 GSLNVMKS
-1141 VNTTQAGVGDTLTY
+1141 VNTLQAGVGDTLTY
-1155 TIRIQNTGTVPATNI
+1155 TILIQNTGTVPATNI

-1175 IPSGAAFVANSV
+1175 IPSGTAFVANSV

-1215 ITFQVT
+1215 VTFQVT
-1221 ATSVPGGG
+1221 VTSIPSGG
-1229 NIRNQSNVTASFL
+1229 NIRNQSNITASFL

-1260 TQVNTARLNIQKSSS
+1260 TQVNTAQLNIQKTSS

-1301 ASFIDPIAP
+1301 VSFIDPIAP

-1329 DPNIGFPLPNIA
+1329 DPNVGFPLPNIA
-1341 AGTSLTVTFQVTVV
+1341 AGTSLTVTFQVTVI

-1365 TASAT
+1365 TASAI

-1410 IAAGA
+1410 VAAGA
-1415 VGDVLTYTVLITNVG
+1415 VGDVLTYTVLISNVG

-1436 VLFQDVIP
+1436 VFFQDVIP
-1444 EGTAFVANS
+1444 EGTTFVEGS
-1453 VTIGGIQQP
+1453 VTIGGVQQL
-1462 GLNPEIGFTVSPLL
+1462 GLNPEIGFTVTPLL
-1476 NAGASIS
+1476 IAGGSIEI
-1483 VTFQVTITEIP
+1483 TFQVTITEIP

-1516 PITQTI
+1516 PITETI
-1522 LTNLVVTTINIASIF
+1522 LTNLVVTTINIAFVF

-1552 LTYDVLIFNNG
+1552 LTYDVLIFNFG
-1563 TVAATNVEFIDTTSA
+1563 TV
-1578 GVAFVP
+1578 P
-1584 GSVSINGV
+1584 
-1592 PAPGLDPFI
+1592 
-1601 GFPVPDIPVDD
+1601 
-1612 FVLVTYQEVVTS
+1612 
-1624 IPEGGTIVNFV
+1624 
-1635 DVTATFAVSET
+1635 
-1646 EPPIT
+1646 
-1651 ETTTSNTTLTEINEP
+1651 
-1666 GLNVLKSVSQP
+1666 
-1677 VVAVGDTI
+1677 
-1685 TYTTVVQNTG
+1685 
-1695 TVVATNVQ
+1695 ATNVQ
-1703 YSDVLPSSITF
+1703 YSDVLPSSIAF
-1714 IPDSVTIDGVL
+1714 EPNSVTIDGVL

-1739 ISPGESVEVTF
+1739 INPGESVEVTF

-1763 ANTANI
+1763 VNTANV
-1769 TGSFILIPGE
+1769 TGSFVLVPGE
-1779 PPVVV
+1779 PPVIVTG
-1784 NQPSNTTLTIV
+1784 PSNTTLTTV
-1795 NRGRFNVIKQVN
+1795 NRGQFNVIKQVN

-1845 FISNSV
+1845 FVPNSV
-1851 TIDGTPQTNL
+1851 TINGALQPNL

-1875 ETVIV
+1875 ETVVV
-1880 TFQATVTNIPSSGT
+1880 TFQATVTNIPASGT
-1894 ITNVANITGSFTLV
+1894 ITNVANITGSCTLV

-1919 SNTTITRVNRG
+1919 SNTTITSINRG
-1930 RFNVIKTVNKQ
+1930 RFSVIKSVNKE

-1956 NTGTVIATN
+1956 NTGTVTATN

-1989 QVGLDPFVGF
+1989 QVGLNPFIGF
-1999 SLPDVAVGDSIV
+1999 SLPDLAVGDSV
-2011 ITFEV
+2011 LITFAV
-2016 NVIAIP
+2016 NVIAVP
-2022 LSSSIMN
+2022 PSSSIMN

-2060 RGSLDMLKE
+2060 RGSLDMQKE
-2069 VDHSV
+2069 VDNSI

-2098 QFIDVLSQEA
+2098 QFIDVLSPEA
-2108 EFVPNSVTINGVPQP
+2108 VFVPNSVTVNGVARP

-2128 AGFTIPDIPVGE
+2128 VGFTIVDIPVGE
-2140 TALVTYEATITSFP
+2140 TAIVTYEATITSFP
-2154 DGGTVVNLAGAL
+2154 DGGTVVNVAGAL

-2194 ILFVAKGADFEVAM
+2194 ILFVAKGANFEVAM

-2240 LFINGSVT
+2240 LFINGTVT
-2248 VNDVPFPFANPNTGI
+2248 VNDVALPFANPNTGI

-2286 INNLVTNTATANGFA
+2286 INNLVTNTAIANGLA
-2301 TVNPNEAPVVVEGD
+2301 IVNPNELPVVVEGD

-2328 STTVVKTADHQTA
+2328 STTVVKTADLQAA
-2341 TIGDVITFTT
+2341 TIGDVIIFTT

-2370 GSSIQF
+2370 DSSVRF

-2384 STPVPNVNPVSGFL
+2384 NTPVPNVSPVSGFL

-2416 QSAPSGSGNYINQ
+2416 QSAPNGSGNYINQ
-2429 ASIRFEYQ
+2429 ASIRFEHQ
-2437 AGTVLPP
+2437 VGTVLPP
-2444 VTQIMES
+2444 VTQIVES

-2465 CETNF
+2465 CETNL
-2470 NCLDKIPFSCSP
+2470 NCLGKIPFQCSP
-2482 CNQLHGHKK
+2482 CDHLQIKRK

>member
-1 MPFINRFTTTVP
+1 MPFLNRFTTTVP

-26 PTSPAPGN
+26 PISPAPGN

-53 FPAGTTDEW
+53 FPAGTTDDW
-62 QLNSSSAILNLPA
+62 RLNSSSAILNLPA
-75 GSSVLYAELVWAGT
+75 GSSILYAELVWAGT

-114 SVMPDPAT
+114 SVTPDPAT

-147 GAGTYTTGAVPAA
+147 GAGTYTTGAVPAT
-160 RTSFDP
+160 RTSADP

-231 GDSNIVGD
+231 GDSNISGD
-239 QLRFGPNANATV
+239 QLRFGPNANTTV
-251 ALSGPRNPAN
+251 ALFGPRNPAN

-268 CNDIGDLDTTGTFGD
+268 CNDSGNLDTSGTFGD

-289 IALAVRRQGWDITNV
+289 VALAVRRQGWDITNV
-304 NASASLV
+304 DASSSLV

-348 SVNRTAAG
+348 SVNRTVAG

-403 NANPANGINLGTI
+403 NANPATGINLGTI

-449 RPFVGSPP
+449 RPFVGSPL
-457 ITSTSTSNTVQT
+457 ITSMSSSNTVQT

-517 GGTTFVPN
+517 AGTTFVAN
-525 SVTVNGIARPGANP
+525 SVIVNGVARPGANP

-578 FNFIPVPGQQPVSG
+578 FTFTPVPGQQPVSG

-612 TVDRAFATVNDVLT
+612 IVDRAFATVNDVLT
-626 YTITIEN
+626 YTVTIEN
-633 TGNVLATNVIF
+633 TGNVLATNVVF

-651 TTFIANSV
+651 TTFITNSV
-659 TIDGVSQPGANPA
+659 TVDGVSQPGANPA

-703 ANRGNVSAN
+703 PNRGNVTAN
-712 FVVIPNQPPVTIN
+712 FVVIPNQPPITIN

-743 KEVNTTQAAVGDTL
+743 KEVNTTQAVVGDTL

-777 DPIPS
+777 DAISS

-826 VQDPENEDILNQANV
+826 IQDPENEDILNQANV
-841 AASFQVNPSE
+841 TASFQVNPSE

-857 VPSNVVNTTVQTGN
+857 VPSNIVNTTVQSGN

-918 IENSVVVNGVLQE
+918 IENSVFVNGVLQE

-942 NLPTGASTIVTFE
+942 DLPTGASVIVTFE
-955 VLIDEIPQGNNVVNN
+955 VLIDEIPLGNNVVNS

-984 PITVTVPS
+984 PITVTEPS

-997 VVNSPGLNVIKS
+997 VVNSSGLNVIKS
-1009 VSAAEAGVG
+1009 VSATEAGVG

-1078 GGMVTVTFQ
+1078 GGMVTVAFQ

-1118 TVVTISNIVVTRVNV
+1118 TIVTISNIVVTRVNV
-1133 GSLNVIKS
+1133 GSLNVMKS
-1141 VNTTQAGVGDTLTY
+1141 VNTLQAGVGDTLTY
-1155 TIRIQNTGTVPATNI
+1155 TILIQNTGTVPATNI

-1175 IPSGAAFVANSV
+1175 IPSGTAFVANSV

-1215 ITFQVT
+1215 VTFQVT
-1221 ATSVPGGG
+1221 VTSIPSGG
-1229 NIRNQSNVTASFL
+1229 NIRNQSNITASFL

-1260 TQVNTARLNIQKSSS
+1260 TQVNTAQLNIQKTSS

-1301 ASFIDPIAP
+1301 VSFIDPIAP

-1329 DPNIGFPLPNIA
+1329 DPNVGFPLPNIA
-1341 AGTSLTVTFQVTVV
+1341 AGTSLTVTFQVTVI

-1365 TASAT
+1365 TASAIT
-1370 ATFLLNPLQP
+1370 TFLLNPLQP

-1410 IAAGA
+1410 VAAGA
-1415 VGDVLTYTVLITNVG
+1415 VGDVLTYTVLISNVG

-1436 VLFQDVIP
+1436 VFFQDVIP
-1444 EGTAFVANS
+1444 EGTTFVEGS
-1453 VTIGGIQQP
+1453 VTIGGVQQL
-1462 GLNPEIGFTVSPLL
+1462 GLNPEIGFTVTPLL
-1476 NAGASIS
+1476 IAGGSIEI
-1483 VTFQVTITEIP
+1483 TFQVTITEIP

-1516 PITQTI
+1516 PITETI
-1522 LTNLVVTTINIASIF
+1522 LTNLVVTTINIAFVF

-1552 LTYDVLIFNNG
+1552 LTYDVLIFNFG
-1563 TVAATNVEFIDTTSA
+1563 TV
-1578 GVAFVP
+1578 P
-1584 GSVSINGV
+1584 
-1592 PAPGLDPFI
+1592 
-1601 GFPVPDIPVDD
+1601 
-1612 FVLVTYQEVVTS
+1612 
-1624 IPEGGTIVNFV
+1624 
-1635 DVTATFAVSET
+1635 
-1646 EPPIT
+1646 
-1651 ETTTSNTTLTEINEP
+1651 
-1666 GLNVLKSVSQP
+1666 
-1677 VVAVGDTI
+1677 
-1685 TYTTVVQNTG
+1685 
-1695 TVVATNVQ
+1695 ATNVQ
-1703 YSDVLPSSITF
+1703 YSDVLPSSIAF
-1714 IPDSVTIDGVL
+1714 EPNSVTIDGVL

-1739 ISPGESVEVTF
+1739 INPGESVEVTF

-1763 ANTANI
+1763 VNTANV
-1769 TGSFILIPGE
+1769 TGSFVLVPGE
-1779 PPVVV
+1779 PPVIVTG
-1784 NQPSNTTLTIV
+1784 PSNTTLTTV
-1795 NRGRFNVIKQVN
+1795 NRGQFNVIKQVN

-1845 FISNSV
+1845 FVPNSV
-1851 TIDGTPQTNL
+1851 TINGALQPNL

-1875 ETVIV
+1875 ETVVV
-1880 TFQATVTNIPSSGT
+1880 TFQATVTNIPASGT
-1894 ITNVANITGSFTLV
+1894 ITNVANITGSCTLV

-1919 SNTTITRVNRG
+1919 SNTTITSINRG
-1930 RFNVIKTVNKQ
+1930 RFSVIKSVNKE

-1956 NTGTVIATN
+1956 NTGTVTATN

-1989 QVGLDPFVGF
+1989 QVGLNPFIGF
-1999 SLPDVAVGDSIV
+1999 SLPDLAVGDSV
-2011 ITFEV
+2011 LITFAV
-2016 NVIAIP
+2016 NVIAVP
-2022 LSSSIMN
+2022 PSSSIMN

-2060 RGSLDMLKE
+2060 RGSLDMQKE
-2069 VDHSV
+2069 VDNSI

-2098 QFIDVLSQEA
+2098 QFIDVLSPEA
-2108 EFVPNSVTINGVPQP
+2108 VFVPNSVTVNGVARP

-2128 AGFTIPDIPVGE
+2128 VGFTIVDIPVGE
-2140 TALVTYEATITSFP
+2140 TAIVTYEATITSFP
-2154 DGGTVVNLAGAL
+2154 DGGTVVNVAGAL

-2194 ILFVAKGADFEVAM
+2194 ILFVAKGANFEVAM

-2240 LFINGSVT
+2240 LFINGTVT
-2248 VNDVPFPFANPNTGI
+2248 VNDVALPFANPNTGI

-2286 INNLVTNTATANGFA
+2286 INNLVTNTAIANGLA
-2301 TVNPNEAPVVVEGD
+2301 IVNPNELPVVVEGD

-2328 STTVVKTADHQTA
+2328 STTVVKTADLQAA
-2341 TIGDVITFTT
+2341 TIGDVIIFTT

-2370 GSSIQF
+2370 DSSVRF

-2384 STPVPNVNPVSGFL
+2384 NTPVPNVSPVSGFL

-2416 QSAPSGSGNYINQ
+2416 QSAPNGSGNYINQ
-2429 ASIRFEYQ
+2429 ASIRFEHQ
-2437 AGTVLPP
+2437 VGTVLPP
-2444 VTQIMES
+2444 VTQIVES

-2465 CETNF
+2465 CETNL
-2470 NCLDKIPFSCSP
+2470 NCLGKIPFQCSP
-2482 CNQLHGHKK
+2482 CDHLQIKRK

>member
-1 MPFINRFTTTVP
+1 
-13 GAVTFTGNTLGLS
+13 
-26 PTSPAPGN
+26 
-34 IFGTLAV
+34 
-41 FTTVNTALQVPG
+41 
-53 FPAGTTDEW
+53 
-62 QLNSSSAILNLPA
+62 
-75 GSSVLYAELVWAGT
+75 
-89 FRTDTEDVLPFLND
+89 
-103 NITFTTPAGTF
+103 
-114 SVMPDPAT
+114 
-122 AQQGSVGNQ
+122 
-131 FYYAR
+131 
-136 SANVTNLVSAG
+136 
-147 GAGTYTTGAVPAA
+147 
-160 RTSFDP
+160 
-166 TISRSA
+166 
-172 GWTLEVV
+172 
-179 YQNASLPLRNLSVY
+179 
-193 AGQEIIDASSPPVD
+193 
-207 ATISGFATPA
+207 
-217 TGAVTGRVLVTAQE
+217 
-231 GDSNIVGD
+231 
-239 QLRFGPNANATV
+239 
-251 ALSGPRNPAN
+251 
-261 NFFQSQI
+261 
-268 CNDIGDLDTTGTFGD
+268 
-283 LNQPLG
+283 
-289 IALAVRRQGWDITNV
+289 
-304 NASASLV
+304 
-311 NNQTSATVRF
+311 
-321 VTNGDGYAAAGFG
+321 
-334 VQIDATGPIINPVK
+334 
-348 SVNRTAAG
+348 
-356 VGDTLTYT
+356 
-364 ITVPNTGTGS
+364 
-374 AENVVLRDSIPN
+374 
-386 GTTFVAGSVTVG
+386 
-398 GVTQP
+398 
-403 NANPANGINLGTI
+403 
-416 PNNTQ
+416 
-421 RIVTFQV
+421 
-428 RITSFPN
+428 
-435 PNPIPN
+435 
-441 RAMVSYQF
+441 
-449 RPFVGSPP
+449 
-457 ITSTSTSNTVQT
+457 NTVQT

-517 GGTTFVPN
+517 AGTTFVAN
-525 SVTVNGIARPGANP
+525 SVIVNGVARPGANP

-578 FNFIPVPGQQPVSG
+578 FTFTPVPGQQPVSG

-612 TVDRAFATVNDVLT
+612 IVDRAFATVNDVLT
-626 YTITIEN
+626 YTVTIEN
-633 TGNVLATNVIF
+633 TGNVLATNVVF

-651 TTFIANSV
+651 TTFITNSV
-659 TIDGVSQPGANPA
+659 TVDGVSQPGANPA

-703 ANRGNVSAN
+703 PNRGNVTAN
-712 FVVIPNQPPVTIN
+712 FVVIPNQPPITIN

-743 KEVNTTQAAVGDTL
+743 KEVNTTQAVVGDTL

-777 DPIPS
+777 DAISS

-826 VQDPENEDILNQANV
+826 IQDPENEDILNQANV
-841 AASFQVNPSE
+841 TASFQVNPSE

-857 VPSNVVNTTVQTGN
+857 VPSNIVNTTVQSGN

-918 IENSVVVNGVLQE
+918 IENSVFVNGVLQE

-942 NLPTGASTIVTFE
+942 DLPTGASVIVTFE
-955 VLIDEIPQGNNVVNN
+955 VLIDEIPLGNNVVNS

-984 PITVTVPS
+984 PITVTEPS

-997 VVNSPGLNVIKS
+997 VVNSSGLNVIKS
-1009 VSAAEAGVG
+1009 VSATEAGVG

-1078 GGMVTVTFQ
+1078 GGMVTVAFQ

-1118 TVVTISNIVVTRVNV
+1118 TIVTISNIVVTRVNV
-1133 GSLNVIKS
+1133 GSLNVMKS
-1141 VNTTQAGVGDTLTY
+1141 VNTLQAGVGDTLTY
-1155 TIRIQNTGTVPATNI
+1155 TILIQNTGTVPATNI

-1175 IPSGAAFVANSV
+1175 IPSGTAFVANSV

-1215 ITFQVT
+1215 VTFQVT
-1221 ATSVPGGG
+1221 VTSIPSGG
-1229 NIRNQSNVTASFL
+1229 NIRNQSNITASFL

-1260 TQVNTARLNIQKSSS
+1260 TQVNTAQLNIQKTSS

-1301 ASFIDPIAP
+1301 VSFIDPIAP

-1329 DPNIGFPLPNIA
+1329 DPNVGFPLPNIA
-1341 AGTSLTVTFQVTVV
+1341 AGTSLTVTFQVTVI

-1365 TASAT
+1365 TASAI

-1410 IAAGA
+1410 VAAGA
-1415 VGDVLTYTVLITNVG
+1415 VGDVLTYTVLISNVG

-1436 VLFQDVIP
+1436 VFFQDVIP
-1444 EGTAFVANS
+1444 EGTTFVEGS
-1453 VTIGGIQQP
+1453 VTIGGVQQL
-1462 GLNPEIGFTVSPLL
+1462 GLNPEIGFTVTPLL
-1476 NAGASIS
+1476 IAGGSIEI
-1483 VTFQVTITEIP
+1483 TFQVTITEIP

-1516 PITQTI
+1516 PITETI
-1522 LTNLVVTTINIASIF
+1522 LTNLVVTTINIAFVF

-1552 LTYDVLIFNNG
+1552 LTYDVLIFNFG
-1563 TVAATNVEFIDTTSA
+1563 TV
-1578 GVAFVP
+1578 P
-1584 GSVSINGV
+1584 
-1592 PAPGLDPFI
+1592 
-1601 GFPVPDIPVDD
+1601 
-1612 FVLVTYQEVVTS
+1612 
-1624 IPEGGTIVNFV
+1624 
-1635 DVTATFAVSET
+1635 
-1646 EPPIT
+1646 
-1651 ETTTSNTTLTEINEP
+1651 
-1666 GLNVLKSVSQP
+1666 
-1677 VVAVGDTI
+1677 
-1685 TYTTVVQNTG
+1685 
-1695 TVVATNVQ
+1695 ATNVQ
-1703 YSDVLPSSITF
+1703 YSDVLPSSIAF
-1714 IPDSVTIDGVL
+1714 EPNSVTIDGVL

-1739 ISPGESVEVTF
+1739 INPGESVEVTF

-1763 ANTANI
+1763 VNTANV
-1769 TGSFILIPGE
+1769 TGSFVLVPGE
-1779 PPVVV
+1779 PPVIVTG
-1784 NQPSNTTLTIV
+1784 PSNTTLTTV
-1795 NRGRFNVIKQVN
+1795 NRGQFNVIKQVN

-1845 FISNSV
+1845 FVPNSV
-1851 TIDGTPQTNL
+1851 TINGALQPNL

-1875 ETVIV
+1875 ETVVV
-1880 TFQATVTNIPSSGT
+1880 TFQATVTNIPASGT
-1894 ITNVANITGSFTLV
+1894 ITNVANITGSCTLV

-1919 SNTTITRVNRG
+1919 SNTTITSINRG
-1930 RFNVIKTVNKQ
+1930 RFSVIKSVNKE

-1956 NTGTVIATN
+1956 NTGTVTATN

-1989 QVGLDPFVGF
+1989 QVGLNPFIGF
-1999 SLPDVAVGDSIV
+1999 SLPDLAVGDSV
-2011 ITFEV
+2011 LITFAV
-2016 NVIAIP
+2016 NVIAVP
-2022 LSSSIMN
+2022 PSSSIMN

-2060 RGSLDMLKE
+2060 RGSLDMQKE
-2069 VDHSV
+2069 VDNSI

-2098 QFIDVLSQEA
+2098 QFIDVLSPEA
-2108 EFVPNSVTINGVPQP
+2108 VFVPNSVTVNGVARP

-2128 AGFTIPDIPVGE
+2128 VGFTIVDIPVGE
-2140 TALVTYEATITSFP
+2140 TAIVTYEATITSFP
-2154 DGGTVVNLAGAL
+2154 DGGTVVNVAGAL

-2194 ILFVAKGADFEVAM
+2194 ILFVAKGANFEVAM

-2240 LFINGSVT
+2240 LFINGTVT
-2248 VNDVPFPFANPNTGI
+2248 VNDVALPFANPNTGI

-2286 INNLVTNTATANGFA
+2286 INNLVTNTAIANGLA
-2301 TVNPNEAPVVVEGD
+2301 IVNPNELPVVVEGD

-2328 STTVVKTADHQTA
+2328 STTVVKTADLQAA
-2341 TIGDVITFTT
+2341 TIGDVIIFTT

-2370 GSSIQF
+2370 DSSVRF

-2384 STPVPNVNPVSGFL
+2384 NTPVPNVSPVSGFL

-2416 QSAPSGSGNYINQ
+2416 QSAPNGSGNYINQ
-2429 ASIRFEYQ
+2429 ASIRFEHQ
-2437 AGTVLPP
+2437 VGTVLPP
-2444 VTQIMES
+2444 VTQIVES

-2465 CETNF
+2465 CETNL
-2470 NCLDKIPFSCSP
+2470 NCLGKIPFQCSP
-2482 CNQLHGHKK
+2482 CDHLQIKRK

>member
-1 MPFINRFTTTVP
+1 MPFLNRFTTTVP

-26 PTSPAPGN
+26 PISPAPGN

-53 FPAGTTDEW
+53 FPAGTTDDW
-62 QLNSSSAILNLPA
+62 RLNSSSAILNLPA
-75 GSSVLYAELVWAGT
+75 GSSILYAELVWAGT

-114 SVMPDPAT
+114 SVTPDPAT

-147 GAGTYTTGAVPAA
+147 GAGTYTTGAVPAT
-160 RTSFDP
+160 RTSADP

-231 GDSNIVGD
+231 GDSNISGD
-239 QLRFGPNANATV
+239 QLRFGPNANTTV
-251 ALSGPRNPAN
+251 ALFGPRNPAN

-268 CNDIGDLDTTGTFGD
+268 CNDSGNLDTSGTFGD

-289 IALAVRRQGWDITNV
+289 VALVVRRQGWDITNV
-304 NASASLV
+304 DASSSLV

-348 SVNRTAAG
+348 SVNRTVAG

-403 NANPANGINLGTI
+403 NANPATGINLGTI

-449 RPFVGSPP
+449 RPFVGSPL
-457 ITSTSTSNTVQT
+457 ITSMSSSNTVQT

-517 GGTTFVPN
+517 AGTTFVAN
-525 SVTVNGIARPGANP
+525 SVIVNGVARPGANP

-578 FNFIPVPGQQPVSG
+578 FTFTPVPGQQPVSG

-612 TVDRAFATVNDVLT
+612 IVDRAFATVNDVLT
-626 YTITIEN
+626 YTVTIEN
-633 TGNVLATNVIF
+633 TGNVLATNVVF

-651 TTFIANSV
+651 TTFITNSV
-659 TIDGVSQPGANPA
+659 TVDGVSQPGANPA

-703 ANRGNVSAN
+703 PNRGNVTAN
-712 FVVIPNQPPVTIN
+712 FVVIPNQPPITIN

-743 KEVNTTQAAVGDTL
+743 KEVNTTQAVVGDTL

-777 DPIPS
+777 DAISS

-826 VQDPENEDILNQANV
+826 IQDPENEDILNQANV
-841 AASFQVNPSE
+841 TASFQVNPSE

-857 VPSNVVNTTVQTGN
+857 VPSNIVNTTVQSGN

-918 IENSVVVNGVLQE
+918 IENSVFVNGVLQE

-942 NLPTGASTIVTFE
+942 DLPTGASVIVTFE
-955 VLIDEIPQGNNVVNN
+955 VLIDEIPLGNNVVNS

-984 PITVTVPS
+984 PITVTEPS

-997 VVNSPGLNVIKS
+997 VVNSSGLNVIKS
-1009 VSAAEAGVG
+1009 VSATEAGVG

-1078 GGMVTVTFQ
+1078 GGMVTVAFQ

-1118 TVVTISNIVVTRVNV
+1118 TIVTISNIVVTRVNV
-1133 GSLNVIKS
+1133 GSLNVMKS
-1141 VNTTQAGVGDTLTY
+1141 VNTLQAGVGDTLTY
-1155 TIRIQNTGTVPATNI
+1155 TILIQNTGTVPATNI

-1175 IPSGAAFVANSV
+1175 IPSGTAFVANSV

-1215 ITFQVT
+1215 VTFQVT
-1221 ATSVPGGG
+1221 VTSIPSGG
-1229 NIRNQSNVTASFL
+1229 NIRNQSNITASFL

-1260 TQVNTARLNIQKSSS
+1260 TQVNTAQLNIQKTSS

-1301 ASFIDPIAP
+1301 VSFIDPIAP

-1329 DPNIGFPLPNIA
+1329 DPNVGFPLPNIA
-1341 AGTSLTVTFQVTVV
+1341 AGTSLTVTFQVTVI

-1365 TASAT
+1365 TASAI

-1410 IAAGA
+1410 VAAGA
-1415 VGDVLTYTVLITNVG
+1415 VGDVLTYTVLISNVG

-1436 VLFQDVIP
+1436 VFFQDVIP
-1444 EGTAFVANS
+1444 EGTTFVEGS
-1453 VTIGGIQQP
+1453 VTIGGVQQL
-1462 GLNPEIGFTVSPLL
+1462 GLNPEIGFTVTPLL
-1476 NAGASIS
+1476 IAGGSIEI
-1483 VTFQVTITEIP
+1483 TFQVTITEIP

-1516 PITQTI
+1516 PITETI
-1522 LTNLVVTTINIASIF
+1522 LTNLVVTTINIAFVF

-1552 LTYDVLIFNNG
+1552 LTYDVLIFNFG
-1563 TVAATNVEFIDTTSA
+1563 TV
-1578 GVAFVP
+1578 P
-1584 GSVSINGV
+1584 
-1592 PAPGLDPFI
+1592 
-1601 GFPVPDIPVDD
+1601 
-1612 FVLVTYQEVVTS
+1612 
-1624 IPEGGTIVNFV
+1624 
-1635 DVTATFAVSET
+1635 
-1646 EPPIT
+1646 
-1651 ETTTSNTTLTEINEP
+1651 
-1666 GLNVLKSVSQP
+1666 
-1677 VVAVGDTI
+1677 
-1685 TYTTVVQNTG
+1685 
-1695 TVVATNVQ
+1695 ATNVQ
-1703 YSDVLPSSITF
+1703 YSDVLPSSIAF
-1714 IPDSVTIDGVL
+1714 EPNSVTIDGVL

-1739 ISPGESVEVTF
+1739 INPGESVEVTF

-1763 ANTANI
+1763 VNTANV
-1769 TGSFILIPGE
+1769 TGSFVLVPGE
-1779 PPVVV
+1779 PPVIVTG
-1784 NQPSNTTLTIV
+1784 PSNTTLTTV
-1795 NRGRFNVIKQVN
+1795 NRGQFNVIKQVN

-1845 FISNSV
+1845 FVPNSV
-1851 TIDGTPQTNL
+1851 TINGALQPNL

-1875 ETVIV
+1875 ETVVV
-1880 TFQATVTNIPSSGT
+1880 TFQATVTNIPASGT
-1894 ITNVANITGSFTLV
+1894 ITNVANITGSCTLV

-1919 SNTTITRVNRG
+1919 SNTTITSINRG
-1930 RFNVIKTVNKQ
+1930 RFSVIKSVNKE

-1956 NTGTVIATN
+1956 NTGTVTATN

-1989 QVGLDPFVGF
+1989 QVGLNPFIGF
-1999 SLPDVAVGDSIV
+1999 SLPDLAVGDSV
-2011 ITFEV
+2011 LITFAV
-2016 NVIAIP
+2016 NVIAVP
-2022 LSSSIMN
+2022 PSSSIMN

-2060 RGSLDMLKE
+2060 RGSLDMQKE
-2069 VDHSV
+2069 VDNSI

-2098 QFIDVLSQEA
+2098 QFIDVLSPEA
-2108 EFVPNSVTINGVPQP
+2108 VFVPNSVTVNGVARP

-2128 AGFTIPDIPVGE
+2128 VGFTIVDIPVGE
-2140 TALVTYEATITSFP
+2140 TAIVTYEATITSFP
-2154 DGGTVVNLAGAL
+2154 DGGTVVNVAGAL

-2194 ILFVAKGADFEVAM
+2194 ILFVAKGANFEVAM

-2240 LFINGSVT
+2240 LFINGTVT
-2248 VNDVPFPFANPNTGI
+2248 VNDVALPFANPNTGI

-2286 INNLVTNTATANGFA
+2286 INNLVTNTAIANGLA
-2301 TVNPNEAPVVVEGD
+2301 IVNPNELPVVVEGD

-2328 STTVVKTADHQTA
+2328 STTVVKTADLQAA
-2341 TIGDVITFTT
+2341 TIGDVIIFTT

-2370 GSSIQF
+2370 DSSVRF

-2384 STPVPNVNPVSGFL
+2384 NTPVPNVSPVSGFL

-2416 QSAPSGSGNYINQ
+2416 QSAPNGSGNYINQ
-2429 ASIRFEYQ
+2429 ASIRFEHQ
-2437 AGTVLPP
+2437 VGTVLPP
-2444 VTQIMES
+2444 VTQIVES

-2465 CETNF
+2465 CETNL
-2470 NCLDKIPFSCSP
+2470 NCLGKIPFQCSP
-2482 CNQLHGHKK
+2482 CDHLQIKRK

>member
-1 MPFINRFTTTVP
+1 MNRFTTTVT

-34 IFGTLAV
+34 NFGTIDV
-41 FTTVNTALQVPG
+41 FTTVNTSLQVPG
-53 FPAGTTDEW
+53 FPAGTTNDW
-62 QLNSSSAILNLPA
+62 RLNSASAILNLPA

-89 FRTDTEDVLPFLND
+89 YRTDTEDVTAFLND

-114 SVMPDPAT
+114 SVTPDPAT
-122 AQQGSVGNQ
+122 AQQGSVGKQ
-131 FYYAR
+131 FYYSR
-136 SANVTNLVSAG
+136 SANVTNLISAG

-160 RTSFDP
+160 RTSADS
-166 TISRSA
+166 TISRSV

-179 YQNASLPLRNLSVY
+179 YQNVSLPLRNLSVY
-193 AGQEIIDASSPPVD
+193 AGQEIIEASSPPVD
-207 ATISGFATPA
+207 AVISGFATPS
-217 TGAVTGRVLVTAQE
+217 TGTVTGRVLVTAQE
-231 GDSNIVGD
+231 GDANIVGD

-251 ALSGPRNPAN
+251 TLFGPRNPAN

-268 CNDIGDLDTTGTFGD
+268 CNDNGNLDTSGTFGN

-289 IALAVRRQGWDITNV
+289 IALAIRRQGWDITNV
-304 NASASLV
+304 DASSSLV

-348 SVNRTAAG
+348 SVNRTVAG

-374 AENVVLRDSIPN
+374 AENVVLQDSIPN

-403 NANPANGINLGTI
+403 SANPANGINLGTI

-449 RPFVGSPP
+449 RPFVGSAP
-457 ITSTSTSNTVQT
+457 ITSTSSSNTVQT

-504 VTANNVIFVDSIP
+504 VAANNVIFVDSIP
-517 GGTTFVPN
+517 AGTTFVAN
-525 SVTVNGIARPGANP
+525 SVTVNGVARPGANP
-539 ASSINLGSINA
+539 SSSINLGSINA

-578 FNFIPVPGQQPVSG
+578 FTFTPVPGQQPISG

-626 YTITIEN
+626 YTVTIEN
-633 TGNVLATNVIF
+633 TGNVPATNVVF

-659 TIDGVSQPGANPA
+659 TVDGVSQPGANPA
-672 TGFTVANIS
+672 TGFAVANIS

-712 FVVIPNQPPVTIN
+712 FVVKPNQPPVTIN

-771 TNVFFQ
+771 TNVLFQ
-777 DPIPS
+777 DIISS

-841 AASFQVNPSE
+841 TASFQVNPSE

-857 VPSNVVNTTVQTGN
+857 VPSNIVNTTVQSGN
-871 FEVVKSVNTD
+871 FEVVKAVNTD

-887 VLVYTIEIINA
+887 VLVYTIEVINA

-942 NLPTGASTIVTFE
+942 NLPTGASVIVTFE

-997 VVNSPGLNVIKS
+997 VVNSSGLNVMKS
-1009 VSAAEAGVG
+1009 VSATEAGVG

-1050 VANSVI
+1050 VANSVT

-1118 TVVTISNIVVTRVNV
+1118 TIVTISNIVVTRVNV
-1133 GSLNVIKS
+1133 GSINVIKS
-1141 VNTTQAGVGDTLTY
+1141 VNTPQAGVGDTLTY
-1155 TIRIQNTGTVPATNI
+1155 TILIQNTGTVPATNI

-1175 IPSGAAFVANSV
+1175 IPVGTAFVANSV

-1221 ATSVPGGG
+1221 VTSVPSGG

-1260 TQVNTARLNIQKSSS
+1260 TQVNTAQLNIQKSSS
-1275 VQQAALGETYTYSV
+1275 VQQAAFGETYTYSV
-1289 VIRNNGTVTATN
+1289 VIRNNGTVPATN
-1301 ASFIDPIAP
+1301 VSFIDPIAP
-1310 ETTFVANSVT
+1310 ETAFVANSVT
-1320 INGTPQPGF
+1320 INGISQLGL

-1341 AGTSLTVTFQVTVV
+1341 AGASVTVTFQVTVV
-1355 APSTRGAVLN
+1355 TPSPRGAVLN

-1396 LPPPGEVTATKTVD
+1396 LPPPGEVTATKAVD
-1410 IAAGA
+1410 VATGA
-1415 VGDVLTYTVLITNVG
+1415 VGDVLTYSVLITNVG

-1444 EGTAFVANS
+1444 EGTTFVENS
-1453 VTIGGIQQP
+1453 VTIGGVQQF
-1462 GLNPEIGFTVSPLL
+1462 GLNPEIGFTVTPLL
-1476 NAGASIS
+1476 IAGGSIT

-1516 PITQTI
+1516 PITETI
-1522 LTNLVVTTINIASIF
+1522 LTNLVVTTINIAFIF

-1552 LTYDVLIFNNG
+1552 LTYDVLIFNFG
-1563 TVAATNVEFIDTTSA
+1563 TVAATNVQFIDTTSA

-1601 GFPVPDIPVDD
+1601 GFTVPDIPVDD
-1612 FVLVTYQEVVTS
+1612 FVLVTYQETVTS
-1624 IPEGGTIVNFV
+1624 IPEGGTVVNFV

-1651 ETTTSNTTLTEINEP
+1651 ETTTSNTTLTEINES

-1677 VVAVGDTI
+1677 I
-1685 TYTTVVQNTG
+1685 
-1695 TVVATNVQ
+1695 
-1703 YSDVLPSSITF
+1703 
-1714 IPDSVTIDGVL
+1714 
-1725 QPGFNPN
+1725 
-1732 NGFPLPD
+1732 
-1739 ISPGESVEVTF
+1739 
-1750 QVTVVSVPSNGTI
+1750 
-1763 ANTANI
+1763 
-1769 TGSFILIPGE
+1769 
-1779 PPVVV
+1779 
-1784 NQPSNTTLTIV
+1784 
-1795 NRGRFNVIKQVN
+1795 
-1807 RAATLVG
+1807 
-1814 DVLTYTVQITNT
+1814 
-1826 GTVTAN
+1826 
-1832 DVQFIDTISAGAS
+1832 
-1845 FISNSV
+1845 
-1851 TIDGTPQTNL
+1851 
-1861 NPITGFGVG
+1861 
-1870 DIPVG
+1870 
-1875 ETVIV
+1875 
-1880 TFQATVTNIPSSGT
+1880 
-1894 ITNVANITGSFTLV
+1894 
-1908 PGEPPVVVTEP
+1908 
-1919 SNTTITRVNRG
+1919 
-1930 RFNVIKTVNKQ
+1930 
-1941 ATRLGDTLT
+1941 
-1950 YSVQVT
+1950 
-1956 NTGTVIATN
+1956 
-1965 VQFIDV
+1965 
-1971 PSPSLEFVPGSV
+1971 
-1983 QINGIP
+1983 
-1989 QVGLDPFVGF
+1989 
-1999 SLPDVAVGDSIV
+1999 VAVGDSV
-2011 ITFEV
+2011 LITFEV
-2016 NVIAIP
+2016 NVISIP
-2022 LSSSIMN
+2022 PSSSIMN
-2029 TARVTGDF
+2029 TARVTGNF

-2069 VDHSV
+2069 VDHSI
-2074 VGVGETVTYTVRILN
+2074 VGVGETVTYRVRILN

-2098 QFIDVLSQEA
+2098 QFIDVLSPEA
-2108 EFVPNSVTINGVPQP
+2108 VFVPNSVTVNGVARP

-2128 AGFTIPDIPVGE
+2128 VGFTILDIPVGE
-2140 TALVTYEATITSFP
+2140 TAIVTYEATITSFP
-2154 DGGTVVNLAGAL
+2154 DGGTVVNVAGAS

-2194 ILFVAKGADFEVAM
+2194 ILFVAKGANFEVAM

-2240 LFINGSVT
+2240 LFINGTVT
-2248 VNDVPFPFANPNTGI
+2248 VNDVPLPFANPNTGI

-2286 INNLVTNTATANGFA
+2286 INNLVTNTATATGLA
-2301 TVNPNEAPVVVEGD
+2301 TVNPNEPPVVVEGD

-2328 STTVVKTADHQTA
+2328 STTVVKTANLQTA

-2351 VITNTGDTVIQN
+2351 VITNTGDTVMQN

-2370 GSSIQF
+2370 DSSVRFIP
-2376 VLGSVTVD
+2376 GSVIVD
-2384 STPVPNVNPVSGFL
+2384 SVPLRNVSPVSGFL

-2429 ASIRFEYQ
+2429 ASIRFEHQ
-2437 AGTVLPP
+2437 VGTVLPP
-2444 VTQIMES
+2444 VTQIIES
-2451 NIVVIPFVPTIEQI
+2451 NMVVIPFVPTIEQI

-2470 NCLDKIPFSCSP
+2470 NCLDKIPFQCSP
-2482 CNQLHGHKK
+2482 CNHLQINKK

>member
-1 MPFINRFTTTVP
+1 MNRFTTTVP

-26 PTSPAPGN
+26 PISPAPGN

-41 FTTVNTALQVPG
+41 FTTVNTALQAPG
-53 FPAGTTDEW
+53 FPAGTTDDW
-62 QLNSSSAILNLPA
+62 RLNSSSAILNLPA
-75 GSSVLYAELVWAGT
+75 GSSILYAELVWAGT

-114 SVMPDPAT
+114 SVTPDPAT

-147 GAGTYTTGAVPAA
+147 GAGTYTTGAVPAT
-160 RTSFDP
+160 RTSADP

-231 GDSNIVGD
+231 GDSNISGD
-239 QLRFGPNANATV
+239 QLRFGPNANTTV
-251 ALSGPRNPAN
+251 ALFGPRNPAN

-268 CNDIGDLDTTGTFGD
+268 CNDSGNLDTSGTFGD

-289 IALAVRRQGWDITNV
+289 VALAVRRQGWDITNV
-304 NASASLV
+304 DASSSLV

-348 SVNRTAAG
+348 SVNRTVAG

-403 NANPANGINLGTI
+403 NANPATGINLGTI

-449 RPFVGSPP
+449 RPFVGSPL
-457 ITSTSTSNTVQT
+457 ITSMSSSNTVQT

-517 GGTTFVPN
+517 AGTTFVAN
-525 SVTVNGIARPGANP
+525 SVIVNGVARPGANP

-578 FNFIPVPGQQPVSG
+578 FTFTPVPGQQPVSG

-612 TVDRAFATVNDVLT
+612 IVDRAFATVNDVLT
-626 YTITIEN
+626 YTVTIEN
-633 TGNVLATNVIF
+633 TGNVLATNVVF

-651 TTFIANSV
+651 TTFITNSV
-659 TIDGVSQPGANPA
+659 TVDGVSQPGANPA

-703 ANRGNVSAN
+703 PNRGNVTAN
-712 FVVIPNQPPVTIN
+712 FVVIPNQPPITIN

-735 NTGGLNVI
+735 NTGGLKVI
-743 KEVNTTQAAVGDTL
+743 KEVNTTQAVVGDTL

-777 DPIPS
+777 DAISS

-826 VQDPENEDILNQANV
+826 IQDPENEDILNQANV
-841 AASFQVNPSE
+841 TASFQVNPSE

-857 VPSNVVNTTVQTGN
+857 VPSNIVNTTVQSGN

-918 IENSVVVNGVLQE
+918 IENSVFVNGVLQE

-942 NLPTGASTIVTFE
+942 DLPTGASVIVTFE
-955 VLIDEIPQGNNVVNN
+955 VLIDEIPLGNNVVNS

-984 PITVTVPS
+984 PITVTEPS

-997 VVNSPGLNVIKS
+997 VVNSSGLNVIKS
-1009 VSAAEAGVG
+1009 VSATEAGVG

-1078 GGMVTVTFQ
+1078 GGMVTVAFQ

-1118 TVVTISNIVVTRVNV
+1118 TIVTISNIVVTRVNV
-1133 GSLNVIKS
+1133 GSLNVMKS
-1141 VNTTQAGVGDTLTY
+1141 VNTLQAGVGDTLTY
-1155 TIRIQNTGTVPATNI
+1155 TILIQNTGTVPATNI

-1175 IPSGAAFVANSV
+1175 IPSGTAFVANSV

-1215 ITFQVT
+1215 VTFQVT
-1221 ATSVPGGG
+1221 VTSIPSGG
-1229 NIRNQSNVTASFL
+1229 NIRNQSNITASFL

-1260 TQVNTARLNIQKSSS
+1260 TQVNTAQLNIQKTSS

-1301 ASFIDPIAP
+1301 VSFIDPIAP

-1329 DPNIGFPLPNIA
+1329 DPNVGFPLPNIA
-1341 AGTSLTVTFQVTVV
+1341 AGTSLTVTFQVTVI

-1365 TASAT
+1365 TASAI

-1410 IAAGA
+1410 VAAGA
-1415 VGDVLTYTVLITNVG
+1415 VGDVLTYTVLISNVG
-1430 IIPVTD
+1430 IIPVAD
-1436 VLFQDVIP
+1436 VFFQDVIP
-1444 EGTAFVANS
+1444 EGTTFVEGS
-1453 VTIGGIQQP
+1453 VTIGGVQQL
-1462 GLNPEIGFTVSPLL
+1462 GLNPEIGFTVTPLL
-1476 NAGASIS
+1476 IAGGSIEI
-1483 VTFQVTITEIP
+1483 TFQVTITEIP

-1516 PITQTI
+1516 PITETI
-1522 LTNLVVTTINIASIF
+1522 LTNLVVTTINIAFVF

-1552 LTYDVLIFNNG
+1552 LTYDVLIFNFG
-1563 TVAATNVEFIDTTSA
+1563 TV
-1578 GVAFVP
+1578 P
-1584 GSVSINGV
+1584 
-1592 PAPGLDPFI
+1592 
-1601 GFPVPDIPVDD
+1601 
-1612 FVLVTYQEVVTS
+1612 
-1624 IPEGGTIVNFV
+1624 
-1635 DVTATFAVSET
+1635 
-1646 EPPIT
+1646 
-1651 ETTTSNTTLTEINEP
+1651 
-1666 GLNVLKSVSQP
+1666 
-1677 VVAVGDTI
+1677 
-1685 TYTTVVQNTG
+1685 
-1695 TVVATNVQ
+1695 ATNVQ
-1703 YSDVLPSSITF
+1703 YSDVLPSSIAF
-1714 IPDSVTIDGVL
+1714 EPNSVTIDGVL

-1739 ISPGESVEVTF
+1739 INPGESVEVTF

-1763 ANTANI
+1763 VNTANV
-1769 TGSFILIPGE
+1769 TGSFVLVPGE
-1779 PPVVV
+1779 PPVIVTG
-1784 NQPSNTTLTIV
+1784 PSNTTLTTV
-1795 NRGRFNVIKQVN
+1795 NRGQFNVIKQVN

-1845 FISNSV
+1845 FVPNSV
-1851 TIDGTPQTNL
+1851 TINGALQPNL

-1875 ETVIV
+1875 ETVVV
-1880 TFQATVTNIPSSGT
+1880 TFQATVTNIPASGT
-1894 ITNVANITGSFTLV
+1894 ITNVANITGSCTLV

-1919 SNTTITRVNRG
+1919 SNTTITSINRG
-1930 RFNVIKTVNKQ
+1930 RFSVIKSVNKE

-1956 NTGTVIATN
+1956 NTGTVTATN

-1989 QVGLDPFVGF
+1989 QVGLNPFIGF
-1999 SLPDVAVGDSIV
+1999 SLPDLAVGDSV
-2011 ITFEV
+2011 LITFAV
-2016 NVIAIP
+2016 NVIAVP
-2022 LSSSIMN
+2022 PSSSIMN

-2060 RGSLDMLKE
+2060 RGSLDMQKE
-2069 VDHSV
+2069 VDNSI

-2098 QFIDVLSQEA
+2098 QFIDVLSPEA
-2108 EFVPNSVTINGVPQP
+2108 VFVPNSVTVNGVARP

-2128 AGFTIPDIPVGE
+2128 VGFTIVDIPVGE
-2140 TALVTYEATITSFP
+2140 TAIVTYEATITSFP
-2154 DGGTVVNLAGAL
+2154 DGGTVVNVAGAL

-2194 ILFVAKGADFEVAM
+2194 ILFVAKGANFEVAM

-2240 LFINGSVT
+2240 LFINGTVT
-2248 VNDVPFPFANPNTGI
+2248 VNDVALPFANPNTGI

-2286 INNLVTNTATANGFA
+2286 INNLVTNTAIANGLA
-2301 TVNPNEAPVVVEGD
+2301 IVNPNELPVVVEGD

-2328 STTVVKTADHQTA
+2328 STTVVKTADLQAA
-2341 TIGDVITFTT
+2341 TIGDVIIFTT

-2370 GSSIQF
+2370 DSSVRF

-2384 STPVPNVNPVSGFL
+2384 NTPVPNVSPVSGFL

-2416 QSAPSGSGNYINQ
+2416 QSAPNGSGNYINQ
-2429 ASIRFEYQ
+2429 ASIRFEHQ
-2437 AGTVLPP
+2437 VGTVLPP
-2444 VTQIMES
+2444 VTQIVES

-2465 CETNF
+2465 CETNL
-2470 NCLDKIPFSCSP
+2470 NCLGKIPFQCSP
-2482 CNQLHGHKK
+2482 CDHLQIKRK

>member
-1 MPFINRFTTTVP
+1 MPFLNRFTTTVP

-26 PTSPAPGN
+26 PISPAPGN

-41 FTTVNTALQVPG
+41 FTTVNTALQAPG
-53 FPAGTTDEW
+53 FPAGTTDDW
-62 QLNSSSAILNLPA
+62 RLNSSSAILNLPA
-75 GSSVLYAELVWAGT
+75 GSSILYAELVWAGT

-114 SVMPDPAT
+114 SVTPDPAT

-147 GAGTYTTGAVPAA
+147 GAGTYTTGAVPAT
-160 RTSFDP
+160 RTSADP

-231 GDSNIVGD
+231 GDSNISGD
-239 QLRFGPNANATV
+239 QLRFGPNANTTV
-251 ALSGPRNPAN
+251 ALFGPRNPAN

-268 CNDIGDLDTTGTFGD
+268 CNDSGNLDTSGTFGD

-289 IALAVRRQGWDITNV
+289 VALAVRRQGWDITNV
-304 NASASLV
+304 DASSSLV

-348 SVNRTAAG
+348 SVNRTVAG

-403 NANPANGINLGTI
+403 NANPATGINLGTI

-449 RPFVGSPP
+449 RPFVGSPL
-457 ITSTSTSNTVQT
+457 ITSMSSSNTVQT

-517 GGTTFVPN
+517 AGTTFVAN
-525 SVTVNGIARPGANP
+525 SVIVNGVARPGANP

-578 FNFIPVPGQQPVSG
+578 FTFTPVPGQQPVSG

-612 TVDRAFATVNDVLT
+612 IVDRAFATVNDVLT
-626 YTITIEN
+626 YTVTIEN
-633 TGNVLATNVIF
+633 TGNVLATNVVF

-651 TTFIANSV
+651 TTFITNSV
-659 TIDGVSQPGANPA
+659 TVDGVSQPGANPA

-703 ANRGNVSAN
+703 PNRGNVTAN
-712 FVVIPNQPPVTIN
+712 FVVIPNQPPITIN

-735 NTGGLNVI
+735 NTGGLKVI
-743 KEVNTTQAAVGDTL
+743 KEVNTTQAVVGDTL

-777 DPIPS
+777 DAISS

-826 VQDPENEDILNQANV
+826 IQDPENEDILNQANV
-841 AASFQVNPSE
+841 TASFQVNPSE

-857 VPSNVVNTTVQTGN
+857 VPSNIVNTTVQSGN

-918 IENSVVVNGVLQE
+918 IENSVFVNGVLQE

-942 NLPTGASTIVTFE
+942 DLPTGASVIVTFE
-955 VLIDEIPQGNNVVNN
+955 VLIDEIPLGNNVVNS

-984 PITVTVPS
+984 PITVTEPS

-997 VVNSPGLNVIKS
+997 VVNSSGLNVIKS
-1009 VSAAEAGVG
+1009 VSATEAGVG

-1078 GGMVTVTFQ
+1078 GGMVTVAFQ

-1118 TVVTISNIVVTRVNV
+1118 TIVTISNIVVTRVNV
-1133 GSLNVIKS
+1133 GSLNVMKS
-1141 VNTTQAGVGDTLTY
+1141 VNTLQAGVGDTLTY
-1155 TIRIQNTGTVPATNI
+1155 TILIQNTGTVPATNI

-1175 IPSGAAFVANSV
+1175 IPSGTAFVANSV

-1215 ITFQVT
+1215 VTFQVT
-1221 ATSVPGGG
+1221 VTSIPSGG
-1229 NIRNQSNVTASFL
+1229 NIRNQSNITASFL

-1260 TQVNTARLNIQKSSS
+1260 TQVNTAQLNIQKTSS

-1301 ASFIDPIAP
+1301 VSFIDPIAP

-1329 DPNIGFPLPNIA
+1329 DPNVGFPLPNIA
-1341 AGTSLTVTFQVTVV
+1341 AGTSLTVTFQVTVI

-1365 TASAT
+1365 TASAI

-1410 IAAGA
+1410 VAAGA
-1415 VGDVLTYTVLITNVG
+1415 VGDVLTYTVLISNVG
-1430 IIPVTD
+1430 IIPVAD
-1436 VLFQDVIP
+1436 VFFQDVIP
-1444 EGTAFVANS
+1444 EGTTFVEGS
-1453 VTIGGIQQP
+1453 VTIGGVQQL
-1462 GLNPEIGFTVSPLL
+1462 GLNPEIGFTVTPLL
-1476 NAGASIS
+1476 IAGGSIEI
-1483 VTFQVTITEIP
+1483 TFQVTITEIP

-1516 PITQTI
+1516 PITETI
-1522 LTNLVVTTINIASIF
+1522 LTNLVVTTINIAFVF

-1552 LTYDVLIFNNG
+1552 LTYDVLIFNFG
-1563 TVAATNVEFIDTTSA
+1563 TV
-1578 GVAFVP
+1578 P
-1584 GSVSINGV
+1584 
-1592 PAPGLDPFI
+1592 
-1601 GFPVPDIPVDD
+1601 
-1612 FVLVTYQEVVTS
+1612 
-1624 IPEGGTIVNFV
+1624 
-1635 DVTATFAVSET
+1635 
-1646 EPPIT
+1646 
-1651 ETTTSNTTLTEINEP
+1651 
-1666 GLNVLKSVSQP
+1666 
-1677 VVAVGDTI
+1677 
-1685 TYTTVVQNTG
+1685 
-1695 TVVATNVQ
+1695 ATNVQ
-1703 YSDVLPSSITF
+1703 YSDVLPSSIAF
-1714 IPDSVTIDGVL
+1714 EPNSVTIDGVL

-1739 ISPGESVEVTF
+1739 INPGESVEVTF

-1763 ANTANI
+1763 VNTANV
-1769 TGSFILIPGE
+1769 TGSFVLVPGE
-1779 PPVVV
+1779 PPVIVTG
-1784 NQPSNTTLTIV
+1784 PSNTTLTTV
-1795 NRGRFNVIKQVN
+1795 NRGQFNVIKQVN

-1845 FISNSV
+1845 FVPNSV
-1851 TIDGTPQTNL
+1851 TINGALQPNL

-1875 ETVIV
+1875 ETVVV
-1880 TFQATVTNIPSSGT
+1880 TFQATVTNIPASGT
-1894 ITNVANITGSFTLV
+1894 ITNVANITGSCTLV

-1919 SNTTITRVNRG
+1919 SNTTITSINRG
-1930 RFNVIKTVNKQ
+1930 RFSVIKSVNKE

-1956 NTGTVIATN
+1956 NTGTVTATN

-1989 QVGLDPFVGF
+1989 QVGLNPFIGF
-1999 SLPDVAVGDSIV
+1999 SLPDLAVGDSV
-2011 ITFEV
+2011 LITFAV
-2016 NVIAIP
+2016 NVIAVP
-2022 LSSSIMN
+2022 PSSSIMN

-2060 RGSLDMLKE
+2060 RGSLDMQKE
-2069 VDHSV
+2069 VDNSI

-2098 QFIDVLSQEA
+2098 QFIDVLSPEA
-2108 EFVPNSVTINGVPQP
+2108 VFVPNSVTVNGVARP

-2128 AGFTIPDIPVGE
+2128 VGFTIVDIPVGE
-2140 TALVTYEATITSFP
+2140 TAIVTYEATITSFP
-2154 DGGTVVNLAGAL
+2154 DGGTVVNVAGAL

-2194 ILFVAKGADFEVAM
+2194 ILFVAKGANFEVAM

-2240 LFINGSVT
+2240 LFINGTVT
-2248 VNDVPFPFANPNTGI
+2248 VNDVALPFANPNTGI

-2286 INNLVTNTATANGFA
+2286 INNLVTNTAIANGLA
-2301 TVNPNEAPVVVEGD
+2301 IVNPNELPVVVEGD

-2328 STTVVKTADHQTA
+2328 STTVVKTADLQAA
-2341 TIGDVITFTT
+2341 TIGDVIIFTT

-2370 GSSIQF
+2370 DSSVRF

-2384 STPVPNVNPVSGFL
+2384 NTPVPNVSPVSGFL

-2416 QSAPSGSGNYINQ
+2416 QSAPNGSGNYINQ
-2429 ASIRFEYQ
+2429 ASIRFEHQ
-2437 AGTVLPP
+2437 VGTVLPP
-2444 VTQIMES
+2444 VTQIVES

-2465 CETNF
+2465 CETNL
-2470 NCLDKIPFSCSP
+2470 NCLGKIPFQCSP
-2482 CNQLHGHKK
+2482 CDHLQIKRK

>member
-1 MPFINRFTTTVP
+1 M
-13 GAVTFTGNTLGLS
+13 
-26 PTSPAPGN
+26 
-34 IFGTLAV
+34 
-41 FTTVNTALQVPG
+41 
-53 FPAGTTDEW
+53 
-62 QLNSSSAILNLPA
+62 
-75 GSSVLYAELVWAGT
+75 
-89 FRTDTEDVLPFLND
+89 
-103 NITFTTPAGTF
+103 
-114 SVMPDPAT
+114 
-122 AQQGSVGNQ
+122 
-131 FYYAR
+131 
-136 SANVTNLVSAG
+136 
-147 GAGTYTTGAVPAA
+147 
-160 RTSFDP
+160 
-166 TISRSA
+166 
-172 GWTLEVV
+172 
-179 YQNASLPLRNLSVY
+179 
-193 AGQEIIDASSPPVD
+193 
-207 ATISGFATPA
+207 
-217 TGAVTGRVLVTAQE
+217 
-231 GDSNIVGD
+231 
-239 QLRFGPNANATV
+239 
-251 ALSGPRNPAN
+251 
-261 NFFQSQI
+261 
-268 CNDIGDLDTTGTFGD
+268 
-283 LNQPLG
+283 
-289 IALAVRRQGWDITNV
+289 
-304 NASASLV
+304 
-311 NNQTSATVRF
+311 
-321 VTNGDGYAAAGFG
+321 
-334 VQIDATGPIINPVK
+334 
-348 SVNRTAAG
+348 
-356 VGDTLTYT
+356 
-364 ITVPNTGTGS
+364 
-374 AENVVLRDSIPN
+374 
-386 GTTFVAGSVTVG
+386 
-398 GVTQP
+398 
-403 NANPANGINLGTI
+403 
-416 PNNTQ
+416 
-421 RIVTFQV
+421 
-428 RITSFPN
+428 
-435 PNPIPN
+435 
-441 RAMVSYQF
+441 
-449 RPFVGSPP
+449 
-457 ITSTSTSNTVQT
+457 
-469 TVNQAT
+469 
-475 ISMQKSVDLQTATLN
+475 
-490 DVLTYTVNVTNNGN
+490 
-504 VTANNVIFVDSIP
+504 
-517 GGTTFVPN
+517 
-525 SVTVNGIARPGANP
+525 
-539 ASSINLGSINA
+539 
-550 SQTTVVRFQVRV
+550 
-562 TSNPLV
+562 
-568 NPIPN
+568 
-573 RASAT
+573 
-578 FNFIPVPGQQPVSG
+578 
-592 QATSNT
+592 
-598 VVTTINIADIRTRK
+598 
-612 TVDRAFATVNDVLT
+612 
-626 YTITIEN
+626 
-633 TGNVLATNVIF
+633 
-644 QDPIPIG
+644 
-651 TTFIANSV
+651 
-659 TIDGVSQPGANPA
+659 
-672 TGFTVANIS
+672 
-681 PGGSRTVTFQVRV
+681 
-694 TSTPSGGTI
+694 
-703 ANRGNVSAN
+703 
-712 FVVIPNQPPVTIN
+712 
-725 RQTNTVVTQV
+725 
-735 NTGGLNVI
+735 
-743 KEVNTTQAAVGDTL
+743 
-757 TYTIAVQNTGNVPL
+757 
-771 TNVFFQ
+771 
-777 DPIPS
+777 
-782 AVSFVANSVTIN
+782 
-794 GVPQSGLNPNT
+794 NPNT

-826 VQDPENEDILNQANV
+826 IQDPENEDILNQANV
-841 AASFQVNPSE
+841 TASFQVNPSE

-857 VPSNVVNTTVQTGN
+857 VPSNIVNTTVQSGN

-918 IENSVVVNGVLQE
+918 IENSVFVNGVLQE

-942 NLPTGASTIVTFE
+942 DLPTGASVIVTFE
-955 VLIDEIPQGNNVVNN
+955 VLIDEIPLGNNVVNS

-984 PITVTVPS
+984 PITVTEPS

-997 VVNSPGLNVIKS
+997 VVNSSGLNVIKS
-1009 VSAAEAGVG
+1009 VSATEAGVG

-1078 GGMVTVTFQ
+1078 GGMVTVAFQ

-1118 TVVTISNIVVTRVNV
+1118 TIVTISNIVVTRVNV
-1133 GSLNVIKS
+1133 GSLNVMKS
-1141 VNTTQAGVGDTLTY
+1141 VNTLQAGVGDTLTY
-1155 TIRIQNTGTVPATNI
+1155 TILIQNTGTVPATNI

-1175 IPSGAAFVANSV
+1175 IPSGTAFVANSV

-1215 ITFQVT
+1215 VTFQVT
-1221 ATSVPGGG
+1221 VTSIPSGG
-1229 NIRNQSNVTASFL
+1229 NIRNQSNITASFL

-1260 TQVNTARLNIQKSSS
+1260 TQVNTAQLNIQKTSS

-1301 ASFIDPIAP
+1301 VSFIDPIAP

-1329 DPNIGFPLPNIA
+1329 DPNVGFPLPNIA
-1341 AGTSLTVTFQVTVV
+1341 AGTSLTVTFQVTVI

-1365 TASAT
+1365 TASAI

-1410 IAAGA
+1410 VAAGA
-1415 VGDVLTYTVLITNVG
+1415 VGDVLTYTVLISNVG

-1436 VLFQDVIP
+1436 VFFQDVIP
-1444 EGTAFVANS
+1444 EGTTFVEGS
-1453 VTIGGIQQP
+1453 VTIGGVQQL
-1462 GLNPEIGFTVSPLL
+1462 GLNPEIGFTVTPLL
-1476 NAGASIS
+1476 IAGGSIEI
-1483 VTFQVTITEIP
+1483 TFQVTITEIP

-1516 PITQTI
+1516 PITETI
-1522 LTNLVVTTINIASIF
+1522 LTNLVVTTINIAFVF

-1552 LTYDVLIFNNG
+1552 LTYDVLIFNFG
-1563 TVAATNVEFIDTTSA
+1563 TV
-1578 GVAFVP
+1578 P
-1584 GSVSINGV
+1584 
-1592 PAPGLDPFI
+1592 
-1601 GFPVPDIPVDD
+1601 
-1612 FVLVTYQEVVTS
+1612 
-1624 IPEGGTIVNFV
+1624 
-1635 DVTATFAVSET
+1635 
-1646 EPPIT
+1646 
-1651 ETTTSNTTLTEINEP
+1651 
-1666 GLNVLKSVSQP
+1666 
-1677 VVAVGDTI
+1677 
-1685 TYTTVVQNTG
+1685 
-1695 TVVATNVQ
+1695 ATNVQ
-1703 YSDVLPSSITF
+1703 YSDVLPSSIAF
-1714 IPDSVTIDGVL
+1714 EPNSVTIDGVL

-1739 ISPGESVEVTF
+1739 INPGESVEVTF

-1763 ANTANI
+1763 VNTANV
-1769 TGSFILIPGE
+1769 TGSFVLVPGE
-1779 PPVVV
+1779 PPVIVTG
-1784 NQPSNTTLTIV
+1784 PSNTTLTTV
-1795 NRGRFNVIKQVN
+1795 NRGQFNVIKQVN

-1845 FISNSV
+1845 FVPNSV
-1851 TIDGTPQTNL
+1851 TINGALQPNL

-1875 ETVIV
+1875 ETVVV
-1880 TFQATVTNIPSSGT
+1880 TFQATVTNIPASGT
-1894 ITNVANITGSFTLV
+1894 ITNVANITGSCTLV

-1919 SNTTITRVNRG
+1919 SNTTITSINRG
-1930 RFNVIKTVNKQ
+1930 RFSVIKSVNKE

-1956 NTGTVIATN
+1956 NTGTVTATN

-1989 QVGLDPFVGF
+1989 QVGLNPFIGF
-1999 SLPDVAVGDSIV
+1999 SLPDLAVGDSV
-2011 ITFEV
+2011 LITFAV
-2016 NVIAIP
+2016 NVIAVP
-2022 LSSSIMN
+2022 PSSSIMN

-2060 RGSLDMLKE
+2060 RGSLDMQKE
-2069 VDHSV
+2069 VDNSI

-2098 QFIDVLSQEA
+2098 QFIDVLSPEA
-2108 EFVPNSVTINGVPQP
+2108 VFVPNSVTVNGVARP

-2128 AGFTIPDIPVGE
+2128 VGFTIVDIPVGE
-2140 TALVTYEATITSFP
+2140 TAIVTYEATITSFP
-2154 DGGTVVNLAGAL
+2154 DGGTVVNVAGAL

-2194 ILFVAKGADFEVAM
+2194 ILFVAKGANFEVAM

-2240 LFINGSVT
+2240 LFINGTVT
-2248 VNDVPFPFANPNTGI
+2248 VNDVALPFANPNTGI

-2286 INNLVTNTATANGFA
+2286 INNLVTNTAIANGLA
-2301 TVNPNEAPVVVEGD
+2301 IVNPNELPVVVEGD

-2328 STTVVKTADHQTA
+2328 STTVVKTADLQAA
-2341 TIGDVITFTT
+2341 TIGDVIIFTT

-2370 GSSIQF
+2370 DSSVRF

-2384 STPVPNVNPVSGFL
+2384 NTPVPNVSPVSGFL

-2416 QSAPSGSGNYINQ
+2416 QSAPNGSGNYINQ
-2429 ASIRFEYQ
+2429 ASIRFEHQ
-2437 AGTVLPP
+2437 VGTVLPP
-2444 VTQIMES
+2444 VTQIVES

-2465 CETNF
+2465 CETNL
-2470 NCLDKIPFSCSP
+2470 NCLGKIPFQCSP
-2482 CNQLHGHKK
+2482 CDHLQIKRK

>member
-1 MPFINRFTTTVP
+1 MPFLNRFTTTVP

-26 PTSPAPGN
+26 PISPAPGN

-53 FPAGTTDEW
+53 FPAGTTDDW
-62 QLNSSSAILNLPA
+62 RLNSSSAILNLPA
-75 GSSVLYAELVWAGT
+75 GSSILYAELVWAGT

-114 SVMPDPAT
+114 SVTPDPAT

-147 GAGTYTTGAVPAA
+147 GAGTYTTGAVPAT
-160 RTSFDP
+160 RTSADP

-217 TGAVTGRVLVTAQE
+217 TVAVTGRVLVTAQE
-231 GDSNIVGD
+231 GDSNISGD
-239 QLRFGPNANATV
+239 QLRFGPNANTTV
-251 ALSGPRNPAN
+251 ALFGPRNPAN

-268 CNDIGDLDTTGTFGD
+268 CNDSGNLDTSGTFGD

-289 IALAVRRQGWDITNV
+289 VALAVRRQGWDITNV
-304 NASASLV
+304 DASSSLV

-348 SVNRTAAG
+348 SVNRTVAG

-403 NANPANGINLGTI
+403 NANPATGINLGTI

-449 RPFVGSPP
+449 RPFVGSPL
-457 ITSTSTSNTVQT
+457 ITSMSSSNTVQT

-517 GGTTFVPN
+517 AGTTFVAN
-525 SVTVNGIARPGANP
+525 SVIVNGVARPGANP

-578 FNFIPVPGQQPVSG
+578 FTFTPVPGQQPVSG

-612 TVDRAFATVNDVLT
+612 IVDRAFATVNDVLT
-626 YTITIEN
+626 YTVTIEN
-633 TGNVLATNVIF
+633 TGNVLATNVVF

-651 TTFIANSV
+651 TTFITNSV
-659 TIDGVSQPGANPA
+659 TVDGVSQPGANPA

-703 ANRGNVSAN
+703 PNRGNVTAN
-712 FVVIPNQPPVTIN
+712 FVVIPNQPPITIN

-743 KEVNTTQAAVGDTL
+743 KEVNTTQAVVGDTL

-777 DPIPS
+777 DAISS

-826 VQDPENEDILNQANV
+826 IQDPENEDILNQANV
-841 AASFQVNPSE
+841 TASFQVNPSE

-857 VPSNVVNTTVQTGN
+857 VPSNIVNTTVQSGN

-918 IENSVVVNGVLQE
+918 IENSVFVNGVLQE

-942 NLPTGASTIVTFE
+942 DLPTGASVIVTFE
-955 VLIDEIPQGNNVVNN
+955 VLIDEIPLGNNVVNS

-984 PITVTVPS
+984 PITVTEPS

-997 VVNSPGLNVIKS
+997 VVNSSGLNVIKS
-1009 VSAAEAGVG
+1009 VSATEAGVG

-1078 GGMVTVTFQ
+1078 GGMVTVAFQ

-1118 TVVTISNIVVTRVNV
+1118 TIVTISNIVVTRVNV
-1133 GSLNVIKS
+1133 GSLNVMKS
-1141 VNTTQAGVGDTLTY
+1141 VNTLQAGVGDTLTY
-1155 TIRIQNTGTVPATNI
+1155 TILIQNTGTVPATNI

-1175 IPSGAAFVANSV
+1175 IPSGTAFVANSV

-1215 ITFQVT
+1215 VTFQVT
-1221 ATSVPGGG
+1221 VTSIPSGG
-1229 NIRNQSNVTASFL
+1229 NIRNQSNITASFL

-1260 TQVNTARLNIQKSSS
+1260 TQVNTAQLNIQKTSS

-1301 ASFIDPIAP
+1301 VSFIDPIAP

-1329 DPNIGFPLPNIA
+1329 DPNVGFPLPNIA
-1341 AGTSLTVTFQVTVV
+1341 AGTSLTVTFQVTVI

-1365 TASAT
+1365 TASAI

-1410 IAAGA
+1410 VAAGA
-1415 VGDVLTYTVLITNVG
+1415 VGDVLTYTVLISNVG

-1436 VLFQDVIP
+1436 VFFQDVIP
-1444 EGTAFVANS
+1444 EGTTFVEGS
-1453 VTIGGIQQP
+1453 VTIGGVQQL
-1462 GLNPEIGFTVSPLL
+1462 GLNPEIGFTVTPLL
-1476 NAGASIS
+1476 IAGGSIEI
-1483 VTFQVTITEIP
+1483 TFQVTITEIP

-1516 PITQTI
+1516 PITETI
-1522 LTNLVVTTINIASIF
+1522 LTNLVVTTINIAFVF

-1552 LTYDVLIFNNG
+1552 LTYDVLIFNFG
-1563 TVAATNVEFIDTTSA
+1563 TV
-1578 GVAFVP
+1578 P
-1584 GSVSINGV
+1584 
-1592 PAPGLDPFI
+1592 
-1601 GFPVPDIPVDD
+1601 
-1612 FVLVTYQEVVTS
+1612 
-1624 IPEGGTIVNFV
+1624 
-1635 DVTATFAVSET
+1635 
-1646 EPPIT
+1646 
-1651 ETTTSNTTLTEINEP
+1651 
-1666 GLNVLKSVSQP
+1666 
-1677 VVAVGDTI
+1677 
-1685 TYTTVVQNTG
+1685 
-1695 TVVATNVQ
+1695 ATNVQ
-1703 YSDVLPSSITF
+1703 YSDVLPSSIAF
-1714 IPDSVTIDGVL
+1714 EPNSVTIDGVL

-1739 ISPGESVEVTF
+1739 INPGESVEVTF

-1763 ANTANI
+1763 VNTANV
-1769 TGSFILIPGE
+1769 TGSFVLVPGE
-1779 PPVVV
+1779 PPVIVTG
-1784 NQPSNTTLTIV
+1784 PSNTTLTTV
-1795 NRGRFNVIKQVN
+1795 NRGQFNVIKQVN

-1845 FISNSV
+1845 FVPNSV
-1851 TIDGTPQTNL
+1851 TINGALQPNL

-1875 ETVIV
+1875 ETVVV
-1880 TFQATVTNIPSSGT
+1880 TFQATVTNIPASGT
-1894 ITNVANITGSFTLV
+1894 ITNVANITGSCTLV

-1919 SNTTITRVNRG
+1919 SNTTITSINRG
-1930 RFNVIKTVNKQ
+1930 RFSVIKSVNKE

-1956 NTGTVIATN
+1956 NTGTVTATN

-1989 QVGLDPFVGF
+1989 QVGLNPFIGF
-1999 SLPDVAVGDSIV
+1999 SLPDLAVGDSV
-2011 ITFEV
+2011 LITFAV
-2016 NVIAIP
+2016 NVIAVP
-2022 LSSSIMN
+2022 PSSSIMN

-2060 RGSLDMLKE
+2060 RGSLDMQKE
-2069 VDHSV
+2069 VDNSI

-2098 QFIDVLSQEA
+2098 QFIDVLSPEA
-2108 EFVPNSVTINGVPQP
+2108 VFVPNSVTVNGVARP

-2128 AGFTIPDIPVGE
+2128 VGFTIVDIPVGE
-2140 TALVTYEATITSFP
+2140 TAIVTYEATITSFP
-2154 DGGTVVNLAGAL
+2154 DGGTVVNVAGAL

-2194 ILFVAKGADFEVAM
+2194 ILFVAKGANFEVAM

-2240 LFINGSVT
+2240 LFINGTVT
-2248 VNDVPFPFANPNTGI
+2248 VNDVALPFANPNTGI

-2286 INNLVTNTATANGFA
+2286 INNLVTNTAIANGLA
-2301 TVNPNEAPVVVEGD
+2301 IVNPNELPVVVEGD

-2328 STTVVKTADHQTA
+2328 STTVVKTADLQAA
-2341 TIGDVITFTT
+2341 TIGDVIIFTT

-2370 GSSIQF
+2370 DSSVRF

-2384 STPVPNVNPVSGFL
+2384 NTPVPNVSPVSGFL

-2416 QSAPSGSGNYINQ
+2416 QSAPNGSGNYINQ
-2429 ASIRFEYQ
+2429 ASIRFEHQ
-2437 AGTVLPP
+2437 VGTVLPP
-2444 VTQIMES
+2444 VTQIVES

-2465 CETNF
+2465 CETNL
-2470 NCLDKIPFSCSP
+2470 NCLGKIPFQCSP
-2482 CNQLHGHKK
+2482 CDHLQIKRK

>member
-1 MPFINRFTTTVP
+1 MPFLNRFTTTVP

-26 PTSPAPGN
+26 PISPAPGN

-53 FPAGTTDEW
+53 FPAGTTDDW
-62 QLNSSSAILNLPA
+62 RLNSSSAILNLPA
-75 GSSVLYAELVWAGT
+75 GSSILYAELVWAGT

-114 SVMPDPAT
+114 SVTPDPAT

-147 GAGTYTTGAVPAA
+147 GAGTYTTGAVPAT
-160 RTSFDP
+160 RTSADP

-231 GDSNIVGD
+231 GDSNISGD
-239 QLRFGPNANATV
+239 QLRFGPNANTTV
-251 ALSGPRNPAN
+251 ALFGPRNPAN

-268 CNDIGDLDTTGTFGD
+268 CNDSGNLDTSGTFGD

-289 IALAVRRQGWDITNV
+289 VALAVRRQGWDITNV
-304 NASASLV
+304 DASSSLV

-348 SVNRTAAG
+348 SVNRTVAG

-403 NANPANGINLGTI
+403 NANPATGINLGTI

-449 RPFVGSPP
+449 RPFVGSPL
-457 ITSTSTSNTVQT
+457 ITSMSSSNTVQT

-517 GGTTFVPN
+517 AGTTFVAN
-525 SVTVNGIARPGANP
+525 SVIVNGVARPGANP

-578 FNFIPVPGQQPVSG
+578 FTFTPVPGQQPVSG

-612 TVDRAFATVNDVLT
+612 IVDRAFATVNDVLT
-626 YTITIEN
+626 YTVTIEN
-633 TGNVLATNVIF
+633 TGNVLATNVVF

-651 TTFIANSV
+651 TTFITNSV
-659 TIDGVSQPGANPA
+659 TVDGVSQPGANPA

-703 ANRGNVSAN
+703 PNRGNVTAN
-712 FVVIPNQPPVTIN
+712 FVVIPNQPPITIN

-743 KEVNTTQAAVGDTL
+743 KEVNTTQAVVGDTL

-777 DPIPS
+777 DAISS

-826 VQDPENEDILNQANV
+826 IQDPENEDILNQANV
-841 AASFQVNPSE
+841 TASFQVNPSE

-857 VPSNVVNTTVQTGN
+857 VPSNIVNTTVQSGN

-918 IENSVVVNGVLQE
+918 IENSVFVNGVLQE

-942 NLPTGASTIVTFE
+942 DLPTGASVIVTFE
-955 VLIDEIPQGNNVVNN
+955 VLIDEIPLGNNVVNS

-984 PITVTVPS
+984 PITVTEPS

-997 VVNSPGLNVIKS
+997 VVNSSGLNVIKS
-1009 VSAAEAGVG
+1009 VSATEAGVG

-1078 GGMVTVTFQ
+1078 GGMVTVAFQ

-1118 TVVTISNIVVTRVNV
+1118 TIVTISNIVVTRVNV
-1133 GSLNVIKS
+1133 GSLNVMKS
-1141 VNTTQAGVGDTLTY
+1141 VNTLQAGVGDTLTY
-1155 TIRIQNTGTVPATNI
+1155 TILIQNTGTVPATNI

-1175 IPSGAAFVANSV
+1175 IPSGTAFVANSV

-1215 ITFQVT
+1215 VTFQVT
-1221 ATSVPGGG
+1221 VTSIPSGG
-1229 NIRNQSNVTASFL
+1229 NIRNQSNITASFL

-1260 TQVNTARLNIQKSSS
+1260 TQVNTAQLNIQKTSS

-1301 ASFIDPIAP
+1301 VSFIDPIAP

-1329 DPNIGFPLPNIA
+1329 DPNVGFPLPNIA
-1341 AGTSLTVTFQVTVV
+1341 AGTSLTVTFQVTVI

-1410 IAAGA
+1410 VAAGA
-1415 VGDVLTYTVLITNVG
+1415 VGDVLTYTVLISNVG

-1436 VLFQDVIP
+1436 VFFQDVIP
-1444 EGTAFVANS
+1444 EGTTFVEGS
-1453 VTIGGIQQP
+1453 VTIGGVQQL
-1462 GLNPEIGFTVSPLL
+1462 GLNPEIGFTVTPLL
-1476 NAGASIS
+1476 IAGGSIEI
-1483 VTFQVTITEIP
+1483 TFQVTITEIP

-1516 PITQTI
+1516 PITETI
-1522 LTNLVVTTINIASIF
+1522 LTNLVVTTINIAFVF

-1552 LTYDVLIFNNG
+1552 LTYDVLIFNFG
-1563 TVAATNVEFIDTTSA
+1563 TV
-1578 GVAFVP
+1578 P
-1584 GSVSINGV
+1584 
-1592 PAPGLDPFI
+1592 
-1601 GFPVPDIPVDD
+1601 
-1612 FVLVTYQEVVTS
+1612 
-1624 IPEGGTIVNFV
+1624 
-1635 DVTATFAVSET
+1635 
-1646 EPPIT
+1646 
-1651 ETTTSNTTLTEINEP
+1651 
-1666 GLNVLKSVSQP
+1666 
-1677 VVAVGDTI
+1677 
-1685 TYTTVVQNTG
+1685 
-1695 TVVATNVQ
+1695 ATNVQ
-1703 YSDVLPSSITF
+1703 YSDVLPSSIAF
-1714 IPDSVTIDGVL
+1714 EPNSVTIDGVL

-1739 ISPGESVEVTF
+1739 INPGESVEVTF

-1763 ANTANI
+1763 VNTANV
-1769 TGSFILIPGE
+1769 TGSFVLVPGE
-1779 PPVVV
+1779 PPVIVTG
-1784 NQPSNTTLTIV
+1784 PSNTTLTTV
-1795 NRGRFNVIKQVN
+1795 NRGQFNVIKQVN

-1845 FISNSV
+1845 FVPNSV
-1851 TIDGTPQTNL
+1851 TINGALQPNL

-1875 ETVIV
+1875 ETVVV
-1880 TFQATVTNIPSSGT
+1880 TFQATVTNIPASGT

-1919 SNTTITRVNRG
+1919 SNTTITSINRG
-1930 RFNVIKTVNKQ
+1930 RFSVIKSVNKE

-1956 NTGTVIATN
+1956 NTGTVTATN

-1989 QVGLDPFVGF
+1989 QVGLNPFIGF
-1999 SLPDVAVGDSIV
+1999 SLPDLAVGDSV
-2011 ITFEV
+2011 LITFAV
-2016 NVIAIP
+2016 NVIAVP
-2022 LSSSIMN
+2022 PSSSIMN

-2060 RGSLDMLKE
+2060 RGSLDMQKE
-2069 VDHSV
+2069 VDNSI

-2098 QFIDVLSQEA
+2098 QFIDVLSPEA
-2108 EFVPNSVTINGVPQP
+2108 VFVPNSVTVNGVARP

-2128 AGFTIPDIPVGE
+2128 VGFTIVDIPVGE
-2140 TALVTYEATITSFP
+2140 TAIVTYEATITSFP
-2154 DGGTVVNLAGAL
+2154 DGGTVVNVAGAL

-2194 ILFVAKGADFEVAM
+2194 ILFVAKGANFEVAM
-2208 VGDVVTYGIA
+2208 VGDVVTYG
-2218 VINDSTVPVTNIV
+2218 
-2231 LTDIIDPNT
+2231 
-2240 LFINGSVT
+2240 
-2248 VNDVPFPFANPNTGI
+2248 
-2263 PLGDFQPND
+2263 
-2272 AAIINFQVVITGGQ
+2272 
-2286 INNLVTNTATANGFA
+2286 
-2301 TVNPNEAPVVVEGD
+2301 
-2315 SNTVVIPFIPQNV
+2315 
-2328 STTVVKTADHQTA
+2328 
-2341 TIGDVITFTT
+2341 
-2351 VITNTGDTVIQN
+2351 
-2363 IRFQDML
+2363 
-2370 GSSIQF
+2370 
-2376 VLGSVTVD
+2376 
-2384 STPVPNVNPVSGFL
+2384 
-2398 IGNLNPGEARTV
+2398 
-2410 SFQVVV
+2410 
-2416 QSAPSGSGNYINQ
+2416 
-2429 ASIRFEYQ
+2429 
-2437 AGTVLPP
+2437 
-2444 VTQIMES
+2444 
-2451 NIVVIPFVPTIEQI
+2451 
-2465 CETNF
+2465 
-2470 NCLDKIPFSCSP
+2470 
-2482 CNQLHGHKK
+2482 

>member
-1 MPFINRFTTTVP
+1 MPFMNRFTTTVA

-34 IFGTLAV
+34 NFGTIAT
-41 FTTVNTALQVPG
+41 FTTINTALQVPG
-53 FPAGTTDEW
+53 FPAGTTNDW
-62 QLNSSSAILNLPA
+62 PLNSSSAILNLPA

-89 FRTDTEDVLPFLND
+89 YRTDTENVTAFLND
-103 NITFTTPAGTF
+103 NISFTTPAGTF
-114 SVMPDPAT
+114 SVTPDPAT

-131 FYYAR
+131 FYYTR
-136 SANVTNLVSAG
+136 SANVTNLVRVS

-160 RTSFDP
+160 RTSAAI
-166 TISRSA
+166 TISRSV

-179 YQNASLPLRNLSVY
+179 YQNAGLPLRNLSVY
-193 AGQEIIDASSPPVD
+193 AGQEIIDSSSPPVD
-207 ATISGFATPA
+207 AIISGFATPS
-217 TGAVTGRVLVTAQE
+217 TGTVTGRVLVTAQE

-239 QLRFGPNANATV
+239 QLRFGPTANTTV

-268 CNDIGDLDTTGTFGD
+268 CNDSGNLDTSGTFGN

-289 IALAVRRQGWDITNV
+289 IASAVRRQGWDITNV
-304 NASASLV
+304 DASSSLV

-321 VTNGDGYAAAGFG
+321 VTNGDGYAASGFG
-334 VQIDATGPIINPVK
+334 VQIDATGPIINSVK
-348 SVNRTAAG
+348 SVDKTVAG
-356 VGDTLTYT
+356 VGDILTYT

-374 AENVVLRDSIPN
+374 ADQVVLQDSIPN
-386 GTTFVAGSVTVG
+386 GTTFIIGSVTVG

-403 NANPANGINLGTI
+403 NANPVTGIHLGTI
-416 PNNTQ
+416 PSDEQ
-421 RIVTFQV
+421 GIVTFQV
-428 RITSFPN
+428 RVTAFPN
-435 PNPIPN
+435 PNPILN

-449 RPFVGSPP
+449 RPFVGSPLV
-457 ITSTSTSNTVQT
+457 TSTSTSNTVQT
-469 TVNQAT
+469 TVNRANL
-475 ISMQKSVDLQTATLN
+475 SLQKSVDLQFATIN

-504 VTANNVIFVDSIP
+504 VAANNIIFVDSIP
-517 GGTTFVPN
+517 AGTTFVAN
-525 SVTVNGIARPGANP
+525 SVTVNGVERPGENP

-550 SQTTVVRFQVRV
+550 SQMIVVRFQVRV
-562 TSNPLV
+562 ASTPLV

-578 FNFIPVPGQQPVSG
+578 FNFIPVSGQQPVAG

-598 VVTTINIADIRTRK
+598 VFTTINIVDIRIK
-612 TVDRAFATVNDVLT
+612 KSVDKAFATVNDVLT
-626 YTITIEN
+626 YTVTIEN

-659 TIDGVSQPGANPA
+659 TVDGVSQPGANPA
-672 TGFTVANIS
+672 TGFTIANIS
-681 PGGSRTVTFQVRV
+681 PGGNRTIIFQARV
-694 TSTPSGGTI
+694 IFTPPGGTI

-712 FVVIPNQPPVTIN
+712 FVVKPSQPPITIN

-757 TYTIAVQNTGNVPL
+757 TYTIAVQNTGNVSL

-777 DPIPS
+777 DAISS

-816 TVVVTFDVLI
+816 TVVVTFDVVI

-841 AASFQVNPSE
+841 TASFQVNPSE

-857 VPSNVVNTTVQTGN
+857 VPSNIVNTTVQTGD
-871 FEVVKSVNTD
+871 FEVVKSVNTNI
-881 VATVGD
+881 ATVGD
-887 VLVYTIEIINA
+887 ILVYTIEIINA

-903 TNVFFQDSIPQGTLF
+903 TNVFFKDSIPQGTLF
-918 IENSVVVNGVLQE
+918 IENSVFVNDILQE
-931 GADPELGFPLN
+931 GADPELGFALN
-942 NLPTGASTIVTFE
+942 NLSTGASVSVTFE
-955 VLIDEIPQGNNVVNN
+955 VLIDEIPLGNNVVNN
-970 ANVTGDFLVNPTEP
+970 ANITGDFLVNPTEP
-984 PITVTVPS
+984 PITVTVLS

-997 VVNSPGLNVIKS
+997 VVNSSGLNVMKS
-1009 VSAAEAGVG
+1009 VSASEAGVG

-1050 VANSVI
+1050 VANSVT
-1056 INGTPQP
+1056 INGIPQP
-1063 GLNPTTGFPLANIPV
+1063 GLSPTTGFPLANIPV
-1078 GGMVTVTFQ
+1078 GEMVTITFQ
-1087 VTITSVPPN
+1087 VSIISAPSN
-1096 RVLPNNAN
+1096 RVLLNNAN

-1118 TVVTISNIVVTRVNV
+1118 TIVTISNIVSTRVNV
-1133 GSLNVIKS
+1133 GSINVIKG
-1141 VNTTQAGVGDTLTY
+1141 VNTPQAGVGDTLTY

-1170 IFQDP
+1170 IFHDL
-1175 IPSGAAFVANSV
+1175 IPSGVTFVANSV

-1202 FPVPNIPVGQTAT
+1202 VPVTNIPVGQTAT
-1215 ITFQVT
+1215 ITFQV
-1221 ATSVPGGG
+1221 AVTSVPSGG

-1242 INPANPPITTVT
+1242 INPVGPPITTVT

-1260 TQVNTARLNIQKSSS
+1260 TQVNTAQLDIQKSSS
-1275 VQQAALGETYTYSV
+1275 VQQAAIGETYTYMV
-1289 VIRNNGTVTATN
+1289 IIRNNGTVTATN
-1301 ASFIDPIAP
+1301 VAFIDSIAP
-1310 ETTFVANSVT
+1310 ETTFVVNSVT
-1320 INGTPQPGF
+1320 INGMPQLEF
-1329 DPNIGFPLPNIA
+1329 DPNVGFLLPDIA
-1341 AGTSLTVTFQVTVV
+1341 AGSPLTVMFQVTVV
-1355 APSTRGAVLN
+1355 APSTSGAVLN

-1370 ATFLLNPLQP
+1370 ATFLLNPLHP

-1396 LPPPGEVTATKTVD
+1396 LPPPGEVIATKTVD
-1410 IAAGA
+1410 VATGA
-1415 VGDVLTYTVLITNVG
+1415 VGDVLTYTVLISNVG

-1436 VLFQDVIP
+1436 VFFQDVIP
-1444 EGTAFVANS
+1444 EGTTFVEDS
-1453 VTIGGIQQP
+1453 VTIGGGQQL
-1462 GLNPEIGFTVSPLL
+1462 GVNPEIGFTVTPLL
-1476 NAGASIS
+1476 MNGSNIEI
-1483 VTFQVTITEIP
+1483 TFQVTIAEIP

-1516 PITQTI
+1516 PITETI
-1522 LTNLVVTTINIASIF
+1522 GTNLVVTTINIASIF

-1552 LTYDVLIFNNG
+1552 LTYNVLIFNFG
-1563 TVAATNVEFIDTTSA
+1563 TVVAMNVRFIDTTSA
-1578 GVAFVP
+1578 GVAFVS

-1601 GFPVPDIPVDD
+1601 GFTVPDIPVDG
-1612 FVLVTYQEVVTS
+1612 VARITYQEIVTS
-1624 IPEGGTIVNFV
+1624 IPEGGTVVNSV

-1646 EPPIT
+1646 ELPIT

-1666 GLNVLKSVSQP
+1666 GLNVLKSVNQP
-1677 VVAVGDTI
+1677 IVALGDTI

-1695 TVVATNVQ
+1695 TVTATNVQ
-1703 YSDVLPSSITF
+1703 YSDVLSSSIVF
-1714 IPDSVTIDGVL
+1714 VPNSVAIDGVL
-1725 QPGFNPN
+1725 QLGFNPN
-1732 NGFPLPD
+1732 IGFSLPD
-1739 ISPGESVEVTF
+1739 IHPGESVEVTF
-1750 QVTVVSVPSNGTI
+1750 QVTVVIVPSNGTI
-1763 ANTANI
+1763 ANTANVI
-1769 TGSFILIPGE
+1769 GSFILVPGE

-1784 NQPSNTTLTIV
+1784 NQPSNTILITV
-1795 NRGRFNVIKQVN
+1795 NRGRFIVIKQVN
-1807 RAATLVG
+1807 RFATLIG
-1814 DVLTYTVQITNT
+1814 DVLTYMIQITNT

-1832 DVQFIDTISAGAS
+1832 NVQFLDVISVGAS
-1845 FISNSV
+1845 FVENSV
-1851 TIDGTPQTNL
+1851 TVNGTVQPNL
-1861 NPITGFGVG
+1861 NPITGFEVG
-1870 DIPVG
+1870 DILVG
-1875 ETVIV
+1875 EMIVV
-1880 TFQATVTNIPSSGT
+1880 TFQAIVTSIPSSGT
-1894 ITNVANITGSFTLV
+1894 ITNVANITGSFVLV

-1919 SNTTITRVNRG
+1919 SNTTITRINRG
-1930 RFNVIKTVNKQ
+1930 RFSVIKSVNKE

-1956 NTGTVIATN
+1956 NTGTVTATN
-1965 VQFIDV
+1965 VQFIDI
-1971 PSPSLEFVPGSV
+1971 PSPSFELIPGSV
-1983 QINGIP
+1983 QINEIP
-1989 QVGLDPFVGF
+1989 QVGLDPFIGF
-1999 SLPDVAVGDSIV
+1999 LLPDLAVGDSV
-2011 ITFEV
+2011 LITFEV
-2016 NVIAIP
+2016 NIIAIP
-2022 LSSSIMN
+2022 PSSNIMN

-2060 RGSLDMLKE
+2060 RGSLDMQKE
-2069 VDHSV
+2069 VDNSI
-2074 VGVGETVTYTVRILN
+2074 VGVGETVTYRVRILN

-2098 QFIDVLSQEA
+2098 QFLDVLSQEA
-2108 EFVPNSVTINGVPQP
+2108 AFVPNSVTVNGVPQL

-2128 AGFTIPDIPVGE
+2128 VGFTILDIPVGE
-2140 TALVTYEATITSFP
+2140 TAIVTYEATILNFP
-2154 DGGTVVNLAGAL
+2154 EGGTVQNVAGVS

-2174 EPPVTVMDTSNTV
+2174 DPAVTVRDTSNIV

-2240 LFINGSVT
+2240 LFINGTVT
-2248 VNDVPFPFANPNTGI
+2248 VNDIPLPFANPNTGI

-2272 AAIINFQVVITGGQ
+2272 AAIINFQVVITGGS
-2286 INNLVTNTATANGFA
+2286 INNLVTNTATVNGLA
-2301 TVNPNEAPVVVEGD
+2301 IVNPNEPPILVEGD
-2315 SNTVVIPFIPQNV
+2315 SNTVVISFISPNV
-2328 STTVVKTADHQTA
+2328 STMVVKRADIQTA

-2351 VITNTGDTVIQN
+2351 VITNTGDAVIQN
-2363 IRFQDML
+2363 IRFQDIVD
-2370 GSSIQF
+2370 SSVRFIF
-2376 VLGSVTVD
+2376 ESVTVD
-2384 STPVPNVNPVSGFL
+2384 RISLRNVSPVSGFL
-2398 IGNLNPGEARTV
+2398 VGNLNPGESRIV

-2416 QSAPSGSGNYINQ
+2416 ESAPSGSGNYTNQ
-2429 ASIRFEYQ
+2429 ANIRFEYEV
-2437 AGTVLPP
+2437 GTVLPP
-2444 VTQIMES
+2444 VTQIIDS
-2451 NIVVIPFVPTIEQI
+2451 NMVIIPFVPTIEQI

-2470 NCLDKIPFSCSP
+2470 NCFKKIPFQCSP
-2482 CNQLHGHKK
+2482 CNPFRISKK

>member
-1 MPFINRFTTTVP
+1 MPFLNRFTTTVP

-26 PTSPAPGN
+26 PISPAPGN

-53 FPAGTTDEW
+53 FPAGTTDDW
-62 QLNSSSAILNLPA
+62 RLNSSSAILNLPA
-75 GSSVLYAELVWAGT
+75 GSSILYAELVWAGT
-89 FRTDTEDVLPFLND
+89 FRTDTEDALPFLND

-114 SVMPDPAT
+114 SVTPDPAT

-147 GAGTYTTGAVPAA
+147 GAGTYTTGAVPAT
-160 RTSFDP
+160 RTSADP

-231 GDSNIVGD
+231 GDSNISGD
-239 QLRFGPNANATV
+239 QLRFGPNANTTV
-251 ALSGPRNPAN
+251 ALFGPRNPAN

-268 CNDIGDLDTTGTFGD
+268 CNDSGNLDTSGTFGD

-289 IALAVRRQGWDITNV
+289 VALAVRRQGWDITNV
-304 NASASLV
+304 DASSSLV

-348 SVNRTAAG
+348 SVNRTVAG

-403 NANPANGINLGTI
+403 NANPATGINLGTI

-449 RPFVGSPP
+449 RPFVGSPL
-457 ITSTSTSNTVQT
+457 ITSMSSSNTVQT

-517 GGTTFVPN
+517 AGTTFVAN
-525 SVTVNGIARPGANP
+525 SVIVNGVARPGANP

-578 FNFIPVPGQQPVSG
+578 FTFTPVPGQQPVSG

-612 TVDRAFATVNDVLT
+612 IVDRAFATVNDVLT
-626 YTITIEN
+626 YTVTIEN
-633 TGNVLATNVIF
+633 TGNVLATNVVF

-651 TTFIANSV
+651 TTFITNSV
-659 TIDGVSQPGANPA
+659 TVDGVSQPGANPA

-703 ANRGNVSAN
+703 PNRGNVTAN
-712 FVVIPNQPPVTIN
+712 FVVIPNQPPITIN

-743 KEVNTTQAAVGDTL
+743 KEVNTTQAVVGDTL

-777 DPIPS
+777 DAISS

-826 VQDPENEDILNQANV
+826 IQDPENEDILNQANV
-841 AASFQVNPSE
+841 TASFQVNPSE

-857 VPSNVVNTTVQTGN
+857 VPSNIVNTTVQSGN

-918 IENSVVVNGVLQE
+918 IENSVFVNGVLQE

-942 NLPTGASTIVTFE
+942 DLPTGASVIVTFE
-955 VLIDEIPQGNNVVNN
+955 VLIDEIPLGNNVVNS

-984 PITVTVPS
+984 PITVTEPS

-997 VVNSPGLNVIKS
+997 VVNSSGLNVIKS
-1009 VSAAEAGVG
+1009 VSATEAGVG

-1078 GGMVTVTFQ
+1078 GGMVTVAFQ

-1118 TVVTISNIVVTRVNV
+1118 TIVTISNIVVTRVNV
-1133 GSLNVIKS
+1133 GSLNVMKS
-1141 VNTTQAGVGDTLTY
+1141 VNTLQAGVGDTLTY
-1155 TIRIQNTGTVPATNI
+1155 TILIQNTGTVPATNI

-1175 IPSGAAFVANSV
+1175 IPSGTAFVANSV

-1215 ITFQVT
+1215 VTFQVT
-1221 ATSVPGGG
+1221 VTSIPSGG
-1229 NIRNQSNVTASFL
+1229 NIRNQSNITASFL

-1260 TQVNTARLNIQKSSS
+1260 TQVNTAQLNIQKTSS

-1301 ASFIDPIAP
+1301 VSFIDPIAP

-1329 DPNIGFPLPNIA
+1329 DPNVGFPLPNIA
-1341 AGTSLTVTFQVTVV
+1341 AGTSLTVTFQVTVI

-1365 TASAT
+1365 TASAI

-1410 IAAGA
+1410 VAAGA
-1415 VGDVLTYTVLITNVG
+1415 VGDVLTYTVLISNVG

-1436 VLFQDVIP
+1436 VFFQDVIP
-1444 EGTAFVANS
+1444 EGTTFVEGS
-1453 VTIGGIQQP
+1453 VTIGGVQQL
-1462 GLNPEIGFTVSPLL
+1462 GLNPEIGFTVTPLL
-1476 NAGASIS
+1476 IAGGSIEI
-1483 VTFQVTITEIP
+1483 TFQVTITEIP

-1516 PITQTI
+1516 PITETI
-1522 LTNLVVTTINIASIF
+1522 LTNLVVTTINIAFVF

-1552 LTYDVLIFNNG
+1552 LTYDVLIFNFG
-1563 TVAATNVEFIDTTSA
+1563 TV
-1578 GVAFVP
+1578 P
-1584 GSVSINGV
+1584 
-1592 PAPGLDPFI
+1592 
-1601 GFPVPDIPVDD
+1601 
-1612 FVLVTYQEVVTS
+1612 
-1624 IPEGGTIVNFV
+1624 
-1635 DVTATFAVSET
+1635 
-1646 EPPIT
+1646 
-1651 ETTTSNTTLTEINEP
+1651 
-1666 GLNVLKSVSQP
+1666 
-1677 VVAVGDTI
+1677 
-1685 TYTTVVQNTG
+1685 
-1695 TVVATNVQ
+1695 ATNVQ
-1703 YSDVLPSSITF
+1703 YSDVLPSSIAF
-1714 IPDSVTIDGVL
+1714 EPNSVTIDGVL

-1739 ISPGESVEVTF
+1739 INPGESVEVTF

-1763 ANTANI
+1763 VNTANV
-1769 TGSFILIPGE
+1769 TGSFVLVPGE
-1779 PPVVV
+1779 PPVIVTG
-1784 NQPSNTTLTIV
+1784 PSNTTLTTV
-1795 NRGRFNVIKQVN
+1795 NRGQFNVIKQVN

-1845 FISNSV
+1845 FVPNSV
-1851 TIDGTPQTNL
+1851 TINGALQPNL

-1875 ETVIV
+1875 ETVVV
-1880 TFQATVTNIPSSGT
+1880 TFQATVTNIPASGT
-1894 ITNVANITGSFTLV
+1894 ITNVANITGSCTLV

-1919 SNTTITRVNRG
+1919 SNTTITSINRG
-1930 RFNVIKTVNKQ
+1930 RFSVIKSVNKE

-1956 NTGTVIATN
+1956 NTGTVTATN

-1989 QVGLDPFVGF
+1989 QVGLNPFIGF
-1999 SLPDVAVGDSIV
+1999 SLPDLAVGDSV
-2011 ITFEV
+2011 LITFAV
-2016 NVIAIP
+2016 NVIAVP
-2022 LSSSIMN
+2022 PSSSIMN

-2060 RGSLDMLKE
+2060 RGSLDMQKE
-2069 VDHSV
+2069 VDNSI

-2098 QFIDVLSQEA
+2098 QFIDVLSPEA
-2108 EFVPNSVTINGVPQP
+2108 VFVPNSVTVNGVARP

-2128 AGFTIPDIPVGE
+2128 VGFTIVDIPVGE
-2140 TALVTYEATITSFP
+2140 TAIVTYEATITSFP
-2154 DGGTVVNLAGAL
+2154 DGGTVVNVAGAL

-2194 ILFVAKGADFEVAM
+2194 ILFVAKGANFEVAM

-2240 LFINGSVT
+2240 LFINGTVT
-2248 VNDVPFPFANPNTGI
+2248 VNDVALPFANPNTGI

-2286 INNLVTNTATANGFA
+2286 INNLVTNTAIANGLA
-2301 TVNPNEAPVVVEGD
+2301 IVNPNELPVVVEGD

-2328 STTVVKTADHQTA
+2328 STTVVKTADLQAA
-2341 TIGDVITFTT
+2341 TIGDVIIFTT

-2370 GSSIQF
+2370 DSSVRF

-2384 STPVPNVNPVSGFL
+2384 NTPVPNVSPVSGFL

-2416 QSAPSGSGNYINQ
+2416 QSAPNGSGNYINQ
-2429 ASIRFEYQ
+2429 ASIRFEHQ
-2437 AGTVLPP
+2437 VGTVLPP
-2444 VTQIMES
+2444 VTQIVES

-2465 CETNF
+2465 CETNL
-2470 NCLDKIPFSCSP
+2470 NCLGKIPFQCSP
-2482 CNQLHGHKK
+2482 CDHLQIKRK

>member
-1 MPFINRFTTTVP
+1 MPFLNRFTTTVP

-26 PTSPAPGN
+26 PISPAPGN

-53 FPAGTTDEW
+53 FPAGTTDDW
-62 QLNSSSAILNLPA
+62 RLNSSSAILNLPA
-75 GSSVLYAELVWAGT
+75 GSSILYAELVWAGT

-114 SVMPDPAT
+114 SVTPDPAT

-147 GAGTYTTGAVPAA
+147 GAGTYTTGAVPAT
-160 RTSFDP
+160 RTSADP

-231 GDSNIVGD
+231 GDSNISGD
-239 QLRFGPNANATV
+239 QLRFGPNANTTV
-251 ALSGPRNPAN
+251 ALFGPRNPAN

-268 CNDIGDLDTTGTFGD
+268 CNDSGNLDTSGTFGD

-289 IALAVRRQGWDITNV
+289 VALAVRRQGWDITNV
-304 NASASLV
+304 DASSSLV

-348 SVNRTAAG
+348 SVNRTVAG

-403 NANPANGINLGTI
+403 NANPATGINLGTI

-435 PNPIPN
+435 PNPIPS

-449 RPFVGSPP
+449 RPFVGSPL
-457 ITSTSTSNTVQT
+457 ITSMSSSNTVQT

-517 GGTTFVPN
+517 AGTTFVAN
-525 SVTVNGIARPGANP
+525 SVIVNGVARPGANP

-578 FNFIPVPGQQPVSG
+578 FTFTPVPGQQPVSG

-612 TVDRAFATVNDVLT
+612 IVDRAFATVNDVLT
-626 YTITIEN
+626 YTVTIEN
-633 TGNVLATNVIF
+633 TGNVLATNVVF

-651 TTFIANSV
+651 TTFITNSV
-659 TIDGVSQPGANPA
+659 TVDGVSQPGANPA

-703 ANRGNVSAN
+703 PNRGNVTAN
-712 FVVIPNQPPVTIN
+712 FVVIPNQPPITIN

-743 KEVNTTQAAVGDTL
+743 KEVNTTQAVVGDTL

-777 DPIPS
+777 DAISS

-826 VQDPENEDILNQANV
+826 IQDPENEDILNQANV
-841 AASFQVNPSE
+841 TASFQVNPSE

-857 VPSNVVNTTVQTGN
+857 VPSNIVNTTVQSGN

-918 IENSVVVNGVLQE
+918 IENSVFVNGVLQE

-942 NLPTGASTIVTFE
+942 DLPTGASVIVTFE
-955 VLIDEIPQGNNVVNN
+955 VLIDEIPLGNNVVNS

-984 PITVTVPS
+984 PITVTEPS

-997 VVNSPGLNVIKS
+997 VVNSSGLNVIKS
-1009 VSAAEAGVG
+1009 VSATEAGVG

-1078 GGMVTVTFQ
+1078 GGMVTVAFQ

-1104 VTADFQVSPLQPPI
+1104 VTADFQVSPLQPSI
-1118 TVVTISNIVVTRVNV
+1118 TIVTISNIVVTRVNV
-1133 GSLNVIKS
+1133 GSLNVMKS
-1141 VNTTQAGVGDTLTY
+1141 VNTLQAGVGDTLTY
-1155 TIRIQNTGTVPATNI
+1155 TILIQNTGTVPATNI

-1175 IPSGAAFVANSV
+1175 IPSGTAFVANSV

-1215 ITFQVT
+1215 VTFQVT
-1221 ATSVPGGG
+1221 VTSIPSGG
-1229 NIRNQSNVTASFL
+1229 NIRNQSNITASFL

-1260 TQVNTARLNIQKSSS
+1260 TQVNTAQLNIQKTSS

-1301 ASFIDPIAP
+1301 VSFIDPIAP

-1329 DPNIGFPLPNIA
+1329 DPNVGFPLPNIA
-1341 AGTSLTVTFQVTVV
+1341 AGTSLTVTFQVTVI

-1365 TASAT
+1365 TASAI

-1410 IAAGA
+1410 VAAGA
-1415 VGDVLTYTVLITNVG
+1415 VGDVLTYTVLISNVG

-1436 VLFQDVIP
+1436 VFFQDVIP
-1444 EGTAFVANS
+1444 EGTTFVEGS
-1453 VTIGGIQQP
+1453 VTIGGVQQL
-1462 GLNPEIGFTVSPLL
+1462 GLNPEIGFTVTPLL
-1476 NAGASIS
+1476 IAGGSIEI
-1483 VTFQVTITEIP
+1483 TFQVTITEIP

-1516 PITQTI
+1516 PITETI
-1522 LTNLVVTTINIASIF
+1522 LTNLVVTTINIAFVF

-1552 LTYDVLIFNNG
+1552 LTYDVLIFNFG
-1563 TVAATNVEFIDTTSA
+1563 TV
-1578 GVAFVP
+1578 P
-1584 GSVSINGV
+1584 
-1592 PAPGLDPFI
+1592 
-1601 GFPVPDIPVDD
+1601 
-1612 FVLVTYQEVVTS
+1612 
-1624 IPEGGTIVNFV
+1624 
-1635 DVTATFAVSET
+1635 
-1646 EPPIT
+1646 
-1651 ETTTSNTTLTEINEP
+1651 
-1666 GLNVLKSVSQP
+1666 
-1677 VVAVGDTI
+1677 
-1685 TYTTVVQNTG
+1685 
-1695 TVVATNVQ
+1695 ATNVQ
-1703 YSDVLPSSITF
+1703 YSDVLPSSIAF
-1714 IPDSVTIDGVL
+1714 EPNSVTIDGVL

-1739 ISPGESVEVTF
+1739 INPGESVEVTF

-1763 ANTANI
+1763 VNTANV
-1769 TGSFILIPGE
+1769 TGSFVLVPGE
-1779 PPVVV
+1779 PPVIVTG
-1784 NQPSNTTLTIV
+1784 PSNTTLTTV
-1795 NRGRFNVIKQVN
+1795 NRGQFNVIKQVN

-1845 FISNSV
+1845 FVPNSV
-1851 TIDGTPQTNL
+1851 TINGALQPNL

-1875 ETVIV
+1875 ETVVV
-1880 TFQATVTNIPSSGT
+1880 TFQATVTNIPASGT
-1894 ITNVANITGSFTLV
+1894 ITNVANITGSCTLV

-1919 SNTTITRVNRG
+1919 SNTTITSINRG
-1930 RFNVIKTVNKQ
+1930 RFSVIKSVNKE

-1956 NTGTVIATN
+1956 NTGTVTATN

-1989 QVGLDPFVGF
+1989 QVGLNPFIGF
-1999 SLPDVAVGDSIV
+1999 SLPDLAVGDSV
-2011 ITFEV
+2011 LITFAV
-2016 NVIAIP
+2016 NVIAVP
-2022 LSSSIMN
+2022 PSSSIMN

-2060 RGSLDMLKE
+2060 RGSLDMQKE
-2069 VDHSV
+2069 VDNSI

-2098 QFIDVLSQEA
+2098 QFIDVLSPEA
-2108 EFVPNSVTINGVPQP
+2108 VFVPNSVTVNGVARP

-2128 AGFTIPDIPVGE
+2128 VGFTIVDIPVGE
-2140 TALVTYEATITSFP
+2140 TAIVTYEATITSFP
-2154 DGGTVVNLAGAL
+2154 DGGTVVNVAGAL

-2194 ILFVAKGADFEVAM
+2194 ILFVAKGANFEVAM

-2240 LFINGSVT
+2240 LFINGTVT
-2248 VNDVPFPFANPNTGI
+2248 VNDVALPFANPNTGI

-2286 INNLVTNTATANGFA
+2286 INNLVTNTAIANGLA
-2301 TVNPNEAPVVVEGD
+2301 IVNPNELPVVVEGD

-2328 STTVVKTADHQTA
+2328 STTVVKTADLQAA
-2341 TIGDVITFTT
+2341 TIGDVIIFTT

-2370 GSSIQF
+2370 DSSVRF

-2384 STPVPNVNPVSGFL
+2384 NTPVPNVSPVSGFL

-2416 QSAPSGSGNYINQ
+2416 QSAPNGSGNYINQ
-2429 ASIRFEYQ
+2429 ASIRFEHQ
-2437 AGTVLPP
+2437 VGTVLPP
-2444 VTQIMES
+2444 VTQIVES

-2465 CETNF
+2465 CETNL
-2470 NCLDKIPFSCSP
+2470 NCLGKIPFQCSP
-2482 CNQLHGHKK
+2482 CDHLQIKRK

>member
-1 MPFINRFTTTVP
+1 M
-13 GAVTFTGNTLGLS
+13 
-26 PTSPAPGN
+26 
-34 IFGTLAV
+34 
-41 FTTVNTALQVPG
+41 
-53 FPAGTTDEW
+53 
-62 QLNSSSAILNLPA
+62 
-75 GSSVLYAELVWAGT
+75 
-89 FRTDTEDVLPFLND
+89 
-103 NITFTTPAGTF
+103 
-114 SVMPDPAT
+114 
-122 AQQGSVGNQ
+122 
-131 FYYAR
+131 
-136 SANVTNLVSAG
+136 
-147 GAGTYTTGAVPAA
+147 
-160 RTSFDP
+160 
-166 TISRSA
+166 
-172 GWTLEVV
+172 
-179 YQNASLPLRNLSVY
+179 
-193 AGQEIIDASSPPVD
+193 
-207 ATISGFATPA
+207 
-217 TGAVTGRVLVTAQE
+217 
-231 GDSNIVGD
+231 
-239 QLRFGPNANATV
+239 
-251 ALSGPRNPAN
+251 
-261 NFFQSQI
+261 
-268 CNDIGDLDTTGTFGD
+268 
-283 LNQPLG
+283 
-289 IALAVRRQGWDITNV
+289 
-304 NASASLV
+304 
-311 NNQTSATVRF
+311 
-321 VTNGDGYAAAGFG
+321 
-334 VQIDATGPIINPVK
+334 
-348 SVNRTAAG
+348 
-356 VGDTLTYT
+356 
-364 ITVPNTGTGS
+364 
-374 AENVVLRDSIPN
+374 
-386 GTTFVAGSVTVG
+386 
-398 GVTQP
+398 
-403 NANPANGINLGTI
+403 
-416 PNNTQ
+416 
-421 RIVTFQV
+421 
-428 RITSFPN
+428 
-435 PNPIPN
+435 
-441 RAMVSYQF
+441 
-449 RPFVGSPP
+449 
-457 ITSTSTSNTVQT
+457 
-469 TVNQAT
+469 
-475 ISMQKSVDLQTATLN
+475 
-490 DVLTYTVNVTNNGN
+490 
-504 VTANNVIFVDSIP
+504 
-517 GGTTFVPN
+517 
-525 SVTVNGIARPGANP
+525 
-539 ASSINLGSINA
+539 
-550 SQTTVVRFQVRV
+550 
-562 TSNPLV
+562 
-568 NPIPN
+568 
-573 RASAT
+573 
-578 FNFIPVPGQQPVSG
+578 PGQQPVSG

-612 TVDRAFATVNDVLT
+612 IVDRAFATVNDVLT
-626 YTITIEN
+626 YTVTIEN
-633 TGNVLATNVIF
+633 TGNVLATNVVF

-651 TTFIANSV
+651 TTFITNSV
-659 TIDGVSQPGANPA
+659 TVDGVSQPGANPA

-703 ANRGNVSAN
+703 PNRGNVTAN
-712 FVVIPNQPPVTIN
+712 FVVIPNQPPITIN

-743 KEVNTTQAAVGDTL
+743 KEVNTTQAVVGDTL

-777 DPIPS
+777 DAISS

-826 VQDPENEDILNQANV
+826 IQDPENEDILNQANV
-841 AASFQVNPSE
+841 TASFQVNPSE

-857 VPSNVVNTTVQTGN
+857 VPSNIVNTTVQSGN

-918 IENSVVVNGVLQE
+918 IENSVFVNGVLQE

-942 NLPTGASTIVTFE
+942 DLPTGASVIVTFE
-955 VLIDEIPQGNNVVNN
+955 VLIDEIPLGNNVVNS

-984 PITVTVPS
+984 PITVTEPS

-997 VVNSPGLNVIKS
+997 VVNSSGLNVIKS
-1009 VSAAEAGVG
+1009 VSATEAGVG

-1078 GGMVTVTFQ
+1078 GGMVTVAFQ

-1118 TVVTISNIVVTRVNV
+1118 TIVTISNIVVTRVNV
-1133 GSLNVIKS
+1133 GSLNVMKS
-1141 VNTTQAGVGDTLTY
+1141 VNTLQAGVGDTLTY
-1155 TIRIQNTGTVPATNI
+1155 TILIQNTGTVPATNI

-1175 IPSGAAFVANSV
+1175 IPSGTAFVANSV

-1215 ITFQVT
+1215 VTFQVT
-1221 ATSVPGGG
+1221 VTSIPSGG
-1229 NIRNQSNVTASFL
+1229 NIRNQSNITASFL

-1260 TQVNTARLNIQKSSS
+1260 TQVNTAQLNIQKTSS

-1301 ASFIDPIAP
+1301 VSFIDPIAP

-1329 DPNIGFPLPNIA
+1329 DPNVGFPLPNIA
-1341 AGTSLTVTFQVTVV
+1341 AGTSLTVTFQVTVI

-1365 TASAT
+1365 TASAI

-1410 IAAGA
+1410 VAAGA
-1415 VGDVLTYTVLITNVG
+1415 VGDVLTYTVLISNVG

-1436 VLFQDVIP
+1436 VFFQDVIP
-1444 EGTAFVANS
+1444 EGTTFVEGS
-1453 VTIGGIQQP
+1453 VTIGGVQQL
-1462 GLNPEIGFTVSPLL
+1462 GLNPEIGFTVTPLL
-1476 NAGASIS
+1476 IAGGSIEI
-1483 VTFQVTITEIP
+1483 TFQVTITEIP

-1516 PITQTI
+1516 PITETI
-1522 LTNLVVTTINIASIF
+1522 LTNLVVTTINIAFVF

-1552 LTYDVLIFNNG
+1552 LTYDVLIFNFG
-1563 TVAATNVEFIDTTSA
+1563 TV
-1578 GVAFVP
+1578 P
-1584 GSVSINGV
+1584 
-1592 PAPGLDPFI
+1592 
-1601 GFPVPDIPVDD
+1601 
-1612 FVLVTYQEVVTS
+1612 
-1624 IPEGGTIVNFV
+1624 
-1635 DVTATFAVSET
+1635 
-1646 EPPIT
+1646 
-1651 ETTTSNTTLTEINEP
+1651 
-1666 GLNVLKSVSQP
+1666 
-1677 VVAVGDTI
+1677 
-1685 TYTTVVQNTG
+1685 
-1695 TVVATNVQ
+1695 ATNVQ
-1703 YSDVLPSSITF
+1703 YSDVLPSSIAF
-1714 IPDSVTIDGVL
+1714 EPNSVTIDGVL

-1739 ISPGESVEVTF
+1739 INPGESVEVTF

-1763 ANTANI
+1763 VNTANV
-1769 TGSFILIPGE
+1769 TGSFVLVPGE
-1779 PPVVV
+1779 PPVIVTG
-1784 NQPSNTTLTIV
+1784 PSNTTLTTV
-1795 NRGRFNVIKQVN
+1795 NRGQFNVIKQVN

-1845 FISNSV
+1845 FVPNSV
-1851 TIDGTPQTNL
+1851 TINGALQPNL

-1875 ETVIV
+1875 ETVVV
-1880 TFQATVTNIPSSGT
+1880 TFQATVTNIPASGT
-1894 ITNVANITGSFTLV
+1894 ITNVANITGSCTLV

-1919 SNTTITRVNRG
+1919 SNTTITSINRG
-1930 RFNVIKTVNKQ
+1930 RFSVIKSVNKE

-1956 NTGTVIATN
+1956 NTGTVTATN

-1989 QVGLDPFVGF
+1989 QVGLNPFIGF
-1999 SLPDVAVGDSIV
+1999 SLPDLAVGDSV
-2011 ITFEV
+2011 LITFAV
-2016 NVIAIP
+2016 NVIAVP
-2022 LSSSIMN
+2022 PSSSIMN

-2060 RGSLDMLKE
+2060 RGSLDMQKE
-2069 VDHSV
+2069 VDNSI

-2098 QFIDVLSQEA
+2098 QFIDVLSPEA
-2108 EFVPNSVTINGVPQP
+2108 VFVPNSVTVNGVARP

-2128 AGFTIPDIPVGE
+2128 VGFTIVDIPVGE
-2140 TALVTYEATITSFP
+2140 TAIVTYEATITSFP
-2154 DGGTVVNLAGAL
+2154 DGGTVVNVAGAL

-2194 ILFVAKGADFEVAM
+2194 ILFVAKGANFEVAM

-2240 LFINGSVT
+2240 LFINGTVT
-2248 VNDVPFPFANPNTGI
+2248 VNDVALPFANPNTGI

-2286 INNLVTNTATANGFA
+2286 INNLVTNTAIANGLA
-2301 TVNPNEAPVVVEGD
+2301 IVNPNELPVVVEGD

-2328 STTVVKTADHQTA
+2328 STTVVKTADLQAA
-2341 TIGDVITFTT
+2341 TIGDVIIFTT

-2370 GSSIQF
+2370 DSSVRF

-2384 STPVPNVNPVSGFL
+2384 NTPVPNVSPVSGFL

-2416 QSAPSGSGNYINQ
+2416 QSAPNGSGNYINQ
-2429 ASIRFEYQ
+2429 ASIRFEHQ
-2437 AGTVLPP
+2437 VGTVLPP
-2444 VTQIMES
+2444 VTQIVES

-2465 CETNF
+2465 CETNL
-2470 NCLDKIPFSCSP
+2470 NCLGKIPFQCSP
-2482 CNQLHGHKK
+2482 CDHLQIKRK

>member
-1 MPFINRFTTTVP
+1 MNRFTTTVT

-34 IFGTLAV
+34 NFGTIDV
-41 FTTVNTALQVPG
+41 FTTVNTSLQVPG
-53 FPAGTTDEW
+53 FPAGTTNDW
-62 QLNSSSAILNLPA
+62 RLNSSSAILNLPA

-89 FRTDTEDVLPFLND
+89 YRTDTEDVTAFLND
-103 NITFTTPAGTF
+103 NISFTTPTGTF
-114 SVMPDPAT
+114 SVTPDPAT
-122 AQQGSVGNQ
+122 AQQGSVGSQ
-131 FYYAR
+131 FYYSR
-136 SANVTNLVSAG
+136 SANVTNLVTTG
-147 GAGTYTTGAVPAA
+147 GAGTYTTGVVPAT
-160 RTSFDP
+160 RTSAE
-166 TISRSA
+166 TSISRSV

-193 AGQEIIDASSPPVD
+193 AGQEIIEASSPPVD
-207 ATISGFATPA
+207 AIISGFATPS
-217 TGAVTGRVLVTAQE
+217 TGTVTGRVLVTAQE
-231 GDSNIVGD
+231 GDANIVGD
-239 QLRFGPNANATV
+239 QLRFGPSMNATV

-268 CNDIGDLDTTGTFGD
+268 CNDNGNLDTSGTFGN

-289 IALAVRRQGWDITNV
+289 AAFPIRRQGWDITNV
-304 NASASLV
+304 DASSSLV

-348 SVNRTAAG
+348 SVDKTVAG
-356 VGDTLTYT
+356 VGDILTYT
-364 ITVPNTGTGS
+364 ITILNTGTGS
-374 AENVVLRDSIPN
+374 ADNVVLQDSIPN
-386 GTTFVAGSVTVG
+386 GTTFIAGSVTVG

-403 NANPANGINLGTI
+403 SANPATGINLGMI
-416 PNNTQ
+416 PNNAQ
-421 RIVTFQV
+421 RIITFQV
-428 RITSFPN
+428 RVTTFPS

-441 RAMVSYQF
+441 RASVSYQF
-449 RPFVGSPP
+449 RPFVGSPLV
-457 ITSTSTSNTVQT
+457 TSTASSNTVQT
-469 TVNQAT
+469 TVNRANL
-475 ISMQKSVDLQTATLN
+475 SLQKSVDLQTATIN

-517 GGTTFVPN
+517 AGTTFVAN
-525 SVTVNGIARPGANP
+525 SVTVNGVARPGENP
-539 ASSINLGSINA
+539 ASSINIGSINA
-550 SQTTVVRFQVRV
+550 SQTTVVRFQVQV

-578 FNFIPVPGQQPVSG
+578 FNFIPVSGQQPVSG

-612 TVDRAFATVNDVLT
+612 TVDKAFATINDVLT

-633 TGNVLATNVIF
+633 TGNVAATNVIF

-659 TIDGVSQPGANPA
+659 TLDGVSQPGANPA
-672 TGFTVANIS
+672 TGFTIANIS

-712 FVVIPNQPPVTIN
+712 FVVNPNQPPVTIN

-777 DPIPS
+777 DAISS

-794 GVPQSGLNPNT
+794 GVPQSVLNPNT
-805 GFSLPNIPAAQ
+805 GFSLPNISAAQ
-816 TVVVTFDVLI
+816 TVIVTFGVLI

-841 AASFQVNPSE
+841 TASFQVNPSE

-857 VPSNVVNTTVQTGN
+857 VPSNVVNTTVQSGN

-918 IENSVVVNGVLQE
+918 IENSVFINGVLQE
-931 GADPELGFPLN
+931 GADPELGFLLN
-942 NLPTGASTIVTFE
+942 NLPTGANVIVTFE

-997 VVNSPGLNVIKS
+997 VVNSSGLNVMKS
-1009 VSAAEAGVG
+1009 VSATEAGVG

-1039 FLDPIPSGTTF
+1039 FLDPIPSGTMF
-1050 VANSVI
+1050 VANSVT

-1063 GLNPTTGFPLANIPV
+1063 GLNPTTGLPLANIPV

-1087 VTITSVPPN
+1087 VTITSVPQN

-1118 TVVTISNIVVTRVNV
+1118 TIVTISNIVVTRVNV
-1133 GSLNVIKS
+1133 GSINVIKS
-1141 VNTTQAGVGDTLTY
+1141 VNTPQAGVGDTLTY
-1155 TIRIQNTGTVPATNI
+1155 TILIQNTGTVPATNI

-1175 IPSGAAFVANSV
+1175 IPAGAAFVANSV

-1202 FPVPNIPVGQTAT
+1202 FQVPNIPVGQTAT

-1221 ATSVPGGG
+1221 VTSVPSGG

-1242 INPANPPITTVT
+1242 INPANPPITTIT

-1260 TQVNTARLNIQKSSS
+1260 TQVNTAQLNIQKSAS

-1301 ASFIDPIAP
+1301 VSFVDLIAP

-1320 INGTPQPGF
+1320 INGMPQPGF
-1329 DPNIGFPLPNIA
+1329 DPNVGFPLPNIA
-1341 AGTSLTVTFQVTVV
+1341 AGTPLTVTFQVTVV

-1410 IAAGA
+1410 VATGTM
-1415 VGDVLTYTVLITNVG
+1415 GDVLTYTVLISNVG
-1430 IIPVTD
+1430 VIPVTD
-1436 VLFQDVIP
+1436 VFFQDVIP
-1444 EGTAFVANS
+1444 EGTTFVENS
-1453 VTIGGIQQP
+1453 VTIGAIQQP
-1462 GLNPEIGFTVSPLL
+1462 GVNPEIGFTVTPLL
-1476 NAGASIS
+1476 IVNGNIS

-1516 PITQTI
+1516 PITQII
-1522 LTNLVVTTINIASIF
+1522 LTNLVVTTINIAFIF

-1552 LTYDVLIFNNG
+1552 LTYDVLIFNFG
-1563 TVAATNVEFIDTTSA
+1563 TVAATNVQFIDTTSE

-1584 GSVSINGV
+1584 GSVSINLV
-1592 PAPGLDPFI
+1592 PAPGLNPFS
-1601 GFPVPDIPVDD
+1601 GFTVPNIPVDD
-1612 FVLVTYQEVVTS
+1612 FVRVTYQEMVTS
-1624 IPEGGTIVNFV
+1624 IPEGRTVVNFV
-1635 DVTATFAVSET
+1635 DVTATFTVSET
-1646 EPPIT
+1646 ELPIT
-1651 ETTTSNTTLTEINEP
+1651 ETTTSNTTLTEINES
-1666 GLNVLKSVSQP
+1666 GLNVLKSVSKP
-1677 VVAVGDTI
+1677 VVAVGDI
-1685 TYTTVVQNTG
+1685 LTYTTVVQNTG
-1695 TVVATNVQ
+1695 TVIATNVQ

-1714 IPDSVTIDGVL
+1714 VQSSVTIGGVI

-1739 ISPGESVEVTF
+1739 LNPGGSVEVTF
-1750 QVTVVSVPSNGTI
+1750 QVTVVSVPTNGTI
-1763 ANTANI
+1763 ANTAHA
-1769 TGSFILIPGE
+1769 TGSFILVPGE
-1779 PPVVV
+1779 PAVVV
-1784 NQPSNTTLTIV
+1784 NQPSNTTLTTV

-1807 RAATLVG
+1807 RTATQVG

-1832 DVQFIDTISAGAS
+1832 NVQFIDTISAGAS
-1845 FISNSV
+1845 FVPNSV
-1851 TIDGTPQTNL
+1851 TINGALQPNL
-1861 NPITGFGVG
+1861 NPITGFEVG
-1870 DIPVG
+1870 DILVG
-1875 ETVIV
+1875 EIVIV
-1880 TFQATVTNIPSSGT
+1880 AFQATVTTIPSSGT

-1930 RFNVIKTVNKQ
+1930 RFSVVKTVNKE

-1956 NTGTVIATN
+1956 NTGTVQAAN

-1971 PSPSLEFVPGSV
+1971 PSASLEFVTGSV
-1983 QINGIP
+1983 QINGIS

-1999 SLPDVAVGDSIV
+1999 LLPDLAVGDSV
-2011 ITFEV
+2011 LITFEV
-2016 NVIAIP
+2016 NVISIP
-2022 LSSSIMN
+2022 PSNSIMN

-2037 ELIPGEPPFTI
+2037 EMIPGEPPFTI
-2048 TNSSNTTVTPVN
+2048 TSPSNTTVTPVN

-2069 VDHSV
+2069 VDNSI

-2089 TGTADAMNV
+2089 TGTADATNV
-2098 QFIDVLSQEA
+2098 QFIDTLSPEA
-2108 EFVPNSVTINGVPQP
+2108 TFVPNSVMVNGVARP
-2123 GVNPQ
+2123 GVNPE
-2128 AGFTIPDIPVGE
+2128 AGFTILDIPVGE
-2140 TALVTYEATITSFP
+2140 TAIVTYEATITSFP
-2154 DGGTVVNLAGAL
+2154 DGGTVVNVAGAL

-2174 EPPVTVMDTSNTV
+2174 EPPITVMDTSNTV

-2194 ILFVAKGADFEVAM
+2194 ILFVAKGANFEVAM
-2208 VGDVVTYGIA
+2208 IGDVVTYGIA
-2218 VINDSTVPVTNIV
+2218 VINDSTVPVMNIV
-2231 LTDIIDPNT
+2231 LTDILDPNT
-2240 LFINGSVT
+2240 LFINGTVT
-2248 VNDVPFPFANPNTGI
+2248 VNDVPLPFANPNTGI
-2263 PLGDFQPND
+2263 LLGDFQPND

-2286 INNLVTNTATANGFA
+2286 INNLVTNTATANGLA
-2301 TVNPNEAPVVVEGD
+2301 TVNPNEPPVVVEGD
-2315 SNTVVIPFIPQNV
+2315 SNTVVIPFIQPNV
-2328 STTVVKTADHQTA
+2328 STIVVKRADLQTA

-2351 VITNTGDTVIQN
+2351 VITNTGDTGIQN

-2370 GSSIQF
+2370 DSSVGF
-2376 VLGSVTVD
+2376 VLGSVKVD
-2384 STPVPNVNPVSGFL
+2384 NTPVPNVNPVSGFL
-2398 IGNLNPGEARTV
+2398 IGSLSSGEARAV
-2410 SFQVVV
+2410 SFQVIVER
-2416 QSAPSGSGNYINQ
+2416 APDGSGNYINQ
-2429 ASIRFEYQ
+2429 ASIRFEYEV
-2437 AGTVLPP
+2437 GTVLPP
-2444 VTQIMES
+2444 VTQIIES
-2451 NIVVIPFVPTIEQI
+2451 NIVIIPFVPTIEQI
-2465 CETNF
+2465 CQTNF
-2470 NCLDKIPFSCSP
+2470 NCLDKIPFQCP
-2482 CNQLHGHKK
+2482 LCNHLLINRK

>member
-1 MPFINRFTTTVP
+1 MPFLNRFTTTVP

-26 PTSPAPGN
+26 PISPAPGN

-53 FPAGTTDEW
+53 FPAGTTDDW
-62 QLNSSSAILNLPA
+62 RLNSSSAILNLPA
-75 GSSVLYAELVWAGT
+75 GSSILYAELVWAGT

-114 SVMPDPAT
+114 SVTPDPAT

-147 GAGTYTTGAVPAA
+147 GAGTYTTGAVPAT
-160 RTSFDP
+160 RTSADP

-231 GDSNIVGD
+231 GDSNISGD
-239 QLRFGPNANATV
+239 QLRFGPNANTTV
-251 ALSGPRNPAN
+251 ALFGPRNPAN

-268 CNDIGDLDTTGTFGD
+268 CNDSGNLDTSGTFGD

-289 IALAVRRQGWDITNV
+289 VALAVRRQGWDITNV
-304 NASASLV
+304 DASSSLV

-348 SVNRTAAG
+348 SVNRTVAG

-403 NANPANGINLGTI
+403 NANPATGINLGTI

-449 RPFVGSPP
+449 RPFVGSPL
-457 ITSTSTSNTVQT
+457 ITSMSSSNTVQT

-517 GGTTFVPN
+517 AGTTFVAN
-525 SVTVNGIARPGANP
+525 SVIVNGVARPGANP

-578 FNFIPVPGQQPVSG
+578 FTFTPVPGQQPVSG

-612 TVDRAFATVNDVLT
+612 IVDRAFATVNDVLT
-626 YTITIEN
+626 YTVTIEN
-633 TGNVLATNVIF
+633 TGNVLATNVVF

-651 TTFIANSV
+651 TTFITNSV
-659 TIDGVSQPGANPA
+659 TVDGVSQPGANPA

-703 ANRGNVSAN
+703 PNRGNVTAN
-712 FVVIPNQPPVTIN
+712 FVVIPNQPPITIN

-743 KEVNTTQAAVGDTL
+743 KEVNTTQAVVGDTL

-777 DPIPS
+777 DAISS

-826 VQDPENEDILNQANV
+826 IQDPENEDILNQANV
-841 AASFQVNPSE
+841 TASFQVNPSE

-857 VPSNVVNTTVQTGN
+857 VPSNIVNTTVQSGN

-918 IENSVVVNGVLQE
+918 IENSVFVNGVLQE

-942 NLPTGASTIVTFE
+942 DLPTGASVIVTFE
-955 VLIDEIPQGNNVVNN
+955 VLIDEIPLGNNVVNS

-984 PITVTVPS
+984 PITVTEPS

-997 VVNSPGLNVIKS
+997 VVNSSGLNVIKS
-1009 VSAAEAGVG
+1009 VSATEAGVG

-1078 GGMVTVTFQ
+1078 GGMVTVAFQ

-1118 TVVTISNIVVTRVNV
+1118 TIVTISNIVVTRVNV
-1133 GSLNVIKS
+1133 GSLNVMKS
-1141 VNTTQAGVGDTLTY
+1141 VNTLQAGVGDTLTY
-1155 TIRIQNTGTVPATNI
+1155 TILIQNTGTVPATNI

-1175 IPSGAAFVANSV
+1175 IPSGTAFVANSV

-1215 ITFQVT
+1215 VTFQVT
-1221 ATSVPGGG
+1221 VTSIPSGG
-1229 NIRNQSNVTASFL
+1229 NIRNQSNITASFL

-1260 TQVNTARLNIQKSSS
+1260 TQVNTAQLNIQKTSS

-1301 ASFIDPIAP
+1301 VSFIDPIAP

-1329 DPNIGFPLPNIA
+1329 DPNVGFPLPNIA
-1341 AGTSLTVTFQVTVV
+1341 AGTSLTVTFQVTVI

-1365 TASAT
+1365 TASAI

-1410 IAAGA
+1410 VAAGA
-1415 VGDVLTYTVLITNVG
+1415 VGDVLTYTVLISNVG

-1436 VLFQDVIP
+1436 VFFQDVIP
-1444 EGTAFVANS
+1444 EGTTFVEGS
-1453 VTIGGIQQP
+1453 VTIGGVQQL
-1462 GLNPEIGFTVSPLL
+1462 GLNPEIGFTVTPLL
-1476 NAGASIS
+1476 IAGGSIEI
-1483 VTFQVTITEIP
+1483 TFQVTITEIP

-1516 PITQTI
+1516 PITETI
-1522 LTNLVVTTINIASIF
+1522 LTNLVVTTINIAFVF

-1552 LTYDVLIFNNG
+1552 LTYDVLIFNFG
-1563 TVAATNVEFIDTTSA
+1563 TV
-1578 GVAFVP
+1578 P
-1584 GSVSINGV
+1584 
-1592 PAPGLDPFI
+1592 
-1601 GFPVPDIPVDD
+1601 
-1612 FVLVTYQEVVTS
+1612 
-1624 IPEGGTIVNFV
+1624 
-1635 DVTATFAVSET
+1635 
-1646 EPPIT
+1646 
-1651 ETTTSNTTLTEINEP
+1651 
-1666 GLNVLKSVSQP
+1666 
-1677 VVAVGDTI
+1677 
-1685 TYTTVVQNTG
+1685 
-1695 TVVATNVQ
+1695 ATNVQ
-1703 YSDVLPSSITF
+1703 YSDVLPSSIAF
-1714 IPDSVTIDGVL
+1714 EPNSVTIDGVL

-1739 ISPGESVEVTF
+1739 INPGESVEVTF

-1763 ANTANI
+1763 VNTANV
-1769 TGSFILIPGE
+1769 TGSFVLVPGE
-1779 PPVVV
+1779 PPVIVTG
-1784 NQPSNTTLTIV
+1784 PSNTTLTTV
-1795 NRGRFNVIKQVN
+1795 NRGQFNVIKQVN

-1845 FISNSV
+1845 FVPNSV
-1851 TIDGTPQTNL
+1851 TINGALQPNL

-1875 ETVIV
+1875 ETVVV
-1880 TFQATVTNIPSSGT
+1880 TFQATVTNIPASGT
-1894 ITNVANITGSFTLV
+1894 ITNVANITGSCTLV

-1919 SNTTITRVNRG
+1919 SNTTITSINRG
-1930 RFNVIKTVNKQ
+1930 RFSVIKSVNKE

-1956 NTGTVIATN
+1956 NTGTVTATN

-1989 QVGLDPFVGF
+1989 QVGLNPFIGF
-1999 SLPDVAVGDSIV
+1999 SLPDLAVGDSV
-2011 ITFEV
+2011 LITFAV
-2016 NVIAIP
+2016 NVIAVP
-2022 LSSSIMN
+2022 PSSSIMN

-2060 RGSLDMLKE
+2060 RGSLDMQKE
-2069 VDHSV
+2069 VDNSI

-2098 QFIDVLSQEA
+2098 QFIDVLSPEA
-2108 EFVPNSVTINGVPQP
+2108 VFVPNSVTVNGVARP

-2128 AGFTIPDIPVGE
+2128 VGFTIVDIPVGE
-2140 TALVTYEATITSFP
+2140 TAIVTYEATITSFP
-2154 DGGTVVNLAGAL
+2154 DGGTVVNVAGAL

-2194 ILFVAKGADFEVAM
+2194 ILFVAKG
-2208 VGDVVTYGIA
+2208 
-2218 VINDSTVPVTNIV
+2218 
-2231 LTDIIDPNT
+2231 
-2240 LFINGSVT
+2240 
-2248 VNDVPFPFANPNTGI
+2248 
-2263 PLGDFQPND
+2263 
-2272 AAIINFQVVITGGQ
+2272 
-2286 INNLVTNTATANGFA
+2286 
-2301 TVNPNEAPVVVEGD
+2301 
-2315 SNTVVIPFIPQNV
+2315 
-2328 STTVVKTADHQTA
+2328 
-2341 TIGDVITFTT
+2341 
-2351 VITNTGDTVIQN
+2351 
-2363 IRFQDML
+2363 
-2370 GSSIQF
+2370 
-2376 VLGSVTVD
+2376 
-2384 STPVPNVNPVSGFL
+2384 
-2398 IGNLNPGEARTV
+2398 
-2410 SFQVVV
+2410 
-2416 QSAPSGSGNYINQ
+2416 
-2429 ASIRFEYQ
+2429 
-2437 AGTVLPP
+2437 
-2444 VTQIMES
+2444 
-2451 NIVVIPFVPTIEQI
+2451 
-2465 CETNF
+2465 
-2470 NCLDKIPFSCSP
+2470 
-2482 CNQLHGHKK
+2482 

>member
-1 MPFINRFTTTVP
+1 MPFLNRFTTTVP

-26 PTSPAPGN
+26 PISPAPGN

-41 FTTVNTALQVPG
+41 FTTVNTALQAPG
-53 FPAGTTDEW
+53 FPAGTTDDW
-62 QLNSSSAILNLPA
+62 RLNSSSAILNLPA
-75 GSSVLYAELVWAGT
+75 GSSILYAELVWAGT

-114 SVMPDPAT
+114 SVTPDPAT

-147 GAGTYTTGAVPAA
+147 GAGTYTTGAVPAT
-160 RTSFDP
+160 RTSADP

-231 GDSNIVGD
+231 GDSNISGD
-239 QLRFGPNANATV
+239 QLRFGPNANTTV
-251 ALSGPRNPAN
+251 ALFGPRNPAN

-268 CNDIGDLDTTGTFGD
+268 CNDSGNLDTSGTFGD

-289 IALAVRRQGWDITNV
+289 VALAVRRQGWDITNV
-304 NASASLV
+304 DASSSLV

-348 SVNRTAAG
+348 SVNRTVAG

-403 NANPANGINLGTI
+403 NANPATGINLGTI

-449 RPFVGSPP
+449 RPFVGSPL
-457 ITSTSTSNTVQT
+457 ITSMSSSNTVQT

-517 GGTTFVPN
+517 AGTTFVAN
-525 SVTVNGIARPGANP
+525 SVIVNGVARPGANP

-578 FNFIPVPGQQPVSG
+578 FTFTPVPGQQPVSG

-612 TVDRAFATVNDVLT
+612 IVDRAFATVNDVLT
-626 YTITIEN
+626 YTVTIEN
-633 TGNVLATNVIF
+633 TGNVLATNVVF

-651 TTFIANSV
+651 TTFITNSV
-659 TIDGVSQPGANPA
+659 TVDGVSQPGANPA

-703 ANRGNVSAN
+703 PNRGNVTAN
-712 FVVIPNQPPVTIN
+712 FVVIPNQPPITIN

-743 KEVNTTQAAVGDTL
+743 KEVNTTQAVVGDTL

-777 DPIPS
+777 DAISS

-826 VQDPENEDILNQANV
+826 IQDPENEDILNQANV
-841 AASFQVNPSE
+841 TASFQVNPSE

-857 VPSNVVNTTVQTGN
+857 VPSNIVNTTVQSGN

-918 IENSVVVNGVLQE
+918 IENSVFVNGVLQE

-942 NLPTGASTIVTFE
+942 DLPTGASVIVTFE
-955 VLIDEIPQGNNVVNN
+955 VLIDEIPLGNNVVNS

-984 PITVTVPS
+984 PITVTEPS

-997 VVNSPGLNVIKS
+997 VVNSSGLNVIKS
-1009 VSAAEAGVG
+1009 VSATEAGVG

-1078 GGMVTVTFQ
+1078 GGMVTVAFQ

-1118 TVVTISNIVVTRVNV
+1118 TIVTISNIVVTRVNV
-1133 GSLNVIKS
+1133 GSLNVMKS
-1141 VNTTQAGVGDTLTY
+1141 VNTLQAGVGDTLTY
-1155 TIRIQNTGTVPATNI
+1155 TILIQNTGTVPATNI

-1175 IPSGAAFVANSV
+1175 IPSGTAFVANSV

-1215 ITFQVT
+1215 VTFQVT
-1221 ATSVPGGG
+1221 VTSIPSGG
-1229 NIRNQSNVTASFL
+1229 NIRNQSNITASFL

-1260 TQVNTARLNIQKSSS
+1260 TQVNTAQLNIQKTSS

-1301 ASFIDPIAP
+1301 VSFIDPIAP

-1329 DPNIGFPLPNIA
+1329 DPNVGFPLPNIA
-1341 AGTSLTVTFQVTVV
+1341 AGTSLTVTFQVTVI

-1365 TASAT
+1365 TASAI

-1410 IAAGA
+1410 VAAGA
-1415 VGDVLTYTVLITNVG
+1415 VGDVLTYTVLISNVG
-1430 IIPVTD
+1430 IIPVAD
-1436 VLFQDVIP
+1436 VFFQDVIP
-1444 EGTAFVANS
+1444 EGTTFVEGS
-1453 VTIGGIQQP
+1453 VTIGGVQQL
-1462 GLNPEIGFTVSPLL
+1462 GLNPEIGFTVTPLL
-1476 NAGASIS
+1476 IAGGSIEI
-1483 VTFQVTITEIP
+1483 TFQVTITEIP

-1516 PITQTI
+1516 PITETI
-1522 LTNLVVTTINIASIF
+1522 LTNLVVTTINIAFVF

-1552 LTYDVLIFNNG
+1552 LTYDVLIFNFG
-1563 TVAATNVEFIDTTSA
+1563 TV
-1578 GVAFVP
+1578 P
-1584 GSVSINGV
+1584 
-1592 PAPGLDPFI
+1592 
-1601 GFPVPDIPVDD
+1601 
-1612 FVLVTYQEVVTS
+1612 
-1624 IPEGGTIVNFV
+1624 
-1635 DVTATFAVSET
+1635 
-1646 EPPIT
+1646 
-1651 ETTTSNTTLTEINEP
+1651 
-1666 GLNVLKSVSQP
+1666 
-1677 VVAVGDTI
+1677 
-1685 TYTTVVQNTG
+1685 
-1695 TVVATNVQ
+1695 ATNVQ
-1703 YSDVLPSSITF
+1703 YSDVLPSSIAF
-1714 IPDSVTIDGVL
+1714 EPNSVTIDGVL

-1739 ISPGESVEVTF
+1739 INPGESVEVTF

-1763 ANTANI
+1763 VNTANV
-1769 TGSFILIPGE
+1769 TGSFVLVPGE
-1779 PPVVV
+1779 PPVIVTG
-1784 NQPSNTTLTIV
+1784 PSNTTLTTV
-1795 NRGRFNVIKQVN
+1795 NRGQFNVIKQVN

-1845 FISNSV
+1845 FVPNSV
-1851 TIDGTPQTNL
+1851 TINGALQPNL

-1875 ETVIV
+1875 ETVVV
-1880 TFQATVTNIPSSGT
+1880 TFQATVTNIPASGT
-1894 ITNVANITGSFTLV
+1894 ITNVANITGSCTLV

-1919 SNTTITRVNRG
+1919 SNTTITSINRG
-1930 RFNVIKTVNKQ
+1930 RFSVIKSVNKE

-1956 NTGTVIATN
+1956 NTGTVTATN

-1989 QVGLDPFVGF
+1989 QVGLNPFIGF
-1999 SLPDVAVGDSIV
+1999 SLPDLAVGDSV
-2011 ITFEV
+2011 LITFAV
-2016 NVIAIP
+2016 NVIAVP
-2022 LSSSIMN
+2022 PSSSIMN

-2060 RGSLDMLKE
+2060 RGSLDMQKE
-2069 VDHSV
+2069 VDNSI

-2098 QFIDVLSQEA
+2098 QFIDVLSPEA
-2108 EFVPNSVTINGVPQP
+2108 VFVPNSVTVNGVARP

-2128 AGFTIPDIPVGE
+2128 VGFTIVDIPVGE
-2140 TALVTYEATITSFP
+2140 TAIVTYEATITSFP
-2154 DGGTVVNLAGAL
+2154 DGGTVVNVAGAL

-2194 ILFVAKGADFEVAM
+2194 ILFVAKGANFEVAM

-2240 LFINGSVT
+2240 LFINGTVT
-2248 VNDVPFPFANPNTGI
+2248 VNDVALPFANPNTGI

-2286 INNLVTNTATANGFA
+2286 INNLVTNTAIANGLA
-2301 TVNPNEAPVVVEGD
+2301 IVNPNELPVVVEGD

-2328 STTVVKTADHQTA
+2328 STTVVKTADLQAA
-2341 TIGDVITFTT
+2341 TIGDVIIFTT

-2370 GSSIQF
+2370 DSSVRF

-2384 STPVPNVNPVSGFL
+2384 NTPVPNVSPVSGFL

-2416 QSAPSGSGNYINQ
+2416 QSAPNGSGNYINQ
-2429 ASIRFEYQ
+2429 ASIRFEHQ
-2437 AGTVLPP
+2437 VGTVLPP
-2444 VTQIMES
+2444 VTQIVES

-2465 CETNF
+2465 CETNL
-2470 NCLDKIPFSCSP
+2470 NCLGKIPFQCSP
-2482 CNQLHGHKK
+2482 CDHLQIKRK

>member
-1 MPFINRFTTTVP
+1 MPFLNRFTTTVP

-26 PTSPAPGN
+26 PISPAPGN

-53 FPAGTTDEW
+53 FPAGTTDDW
-62 QLNSSSAILNLPA
+62 RLNSSSAILNLPA
-75 GSSVLYAELVWAGT
+75 GSSILYAELVWAGT

-114 SVMPDPAT
+114 SVTPDPAT

-147 GAGTYTTGAVPAA
+147 GAGTYTTGAVPAT
-160 RTSFDP
+160 RTSADP

-231 GDSNIVGD
+231 GDSNISGD
-239 QLRFGPNANATV
+239 QLRFGPNANTTV
-251 ALSGPRNPAN
+251 ALFGPRNPAN

-268 CNDIGDLDTTGTFGD
+268 CNDSGNLDTSGTFGD

-289 IALAVRRQGWDITNV
+289 VALAVRRQGWDITNV
-304 NASASLV
+304 DASSSLV

-348 SVNRTAAG
+348 SVNRTVAG

-403 NANPANGINLGTI
+403 NANPATGINLGTI

-449 RPFVGSPP
+449 RPFVGSPL
-457 ITSTSTSNTVQT
+457 ITSMSSSNTVQT

-517 GGTTFVPN
+517 AGTTFVAN
-525 SVTVNGIARPGANP
+525 SVIVNGVARPGANP

-578 FNFIPVPGQQPVSG
+578 FTFTPVPGQQPVSG

-612 TVDRAFATVNDVLT
+612 IVDRAFATVNDVLT
-626 YTITIEN
+626 YTVTIEN
-633 TGNVLATNVIF
+633 TGNVLATNVVF

-651 TTFIANSV
+651 TTFITNSV
-659 TIDGVSQPGANPA
+659 TVDGVSQPGANPA

-703 ANRGNVSAN
+703 PNRGNVTAN
-712 FVVIPNQPPVTIN
+712 FVVIPNQPPITIN

-743 KEVNTTQAAVGDTL
+743 KEVNTTQAVVGDTL

-777 DPIPS
+777 DAISS

-805 GFSLPNIPAAQ
+805 GFSLPNIPVAQ

-826 VQDPENEDILNQANV
+826 IQDPENEDILNQANV
-841 AASFQVNPSE
+841 TASFQVNPSE

-857 VPSNVVNTTVQTGN
+857 VPSNIVNTTVQSGN

-918 IENSVVVNGVLQE
+918 IENSVFVNGVLQE

-942 NLPTGASTIVTFE
+942 DLPTGASVIVTFE
-955 VLIDEIPQGNNVVNN
+955 VLIDEIPLGNNVVNS

-984 PITVTVPS
+984 PITVTEPS

-997 VVNSPGLNVIKS
+997 VVNSSGLNVIKS
-1009 VSAAEAGVG
+1009 VSATEAGVG

-1078 GGMVTVTFQ
+1078 GGMVTVAFQ

-1118 TVVTISNIVVTRVNV
+1118 TIVTISNIVVTRVNV
-1133 GSLNVIKS
+1133 GSLNVMKS
-1141 VNTTQAGVGDTLTY
+1141 VNTLQAGVGDTLTY
-1155 TIRIQNTGTVPATNI
+1155 TILIQNTGTVPATNI

-1175 IPSGAAFVANSV
+1175 IPSGTAFVANSV

-1215 ITFQVT
+1215 VTFQVT
-1221 ATSVPGGG
+1221 VTSIPSGG
-1229 NIRNQSNVTASFL
+1229 NIRNQSNITASFL

-1260 TQVNTARLNIQKSSS
+1260 TQVNTAQLNIQKTSS

-1301 ASFIDPIAP
+1301 VSFIDPIAP

-1329 DPNIGFPLPNIA
+1329 DPNVGFPLPNIA
-1341 AGTSLTVTFQVTVV
+1341 AGTSLTVTFQVTVI

-1365 TASAT
+1365 TASAI

-1410 IAAGA
+1410 VAAGA
-1415 VGDVLTYTVLITNVG
+1415 VGDVLTYTVLISNVG

-1436 VLFQDVIP
+1436 VFFQDVIP
-1444 EGTAFVANS
+1444 EGTTFVEGS
-1453 VTIGGIQQP
+1453 VTIGGVQQL
-1462 GLNPEIGFTVSPLL
+1462 GLNPEIGFTVTPLL
-1476 NAGASIS
+1476 IAGGSIEI
-1483 VTFQVTITEIP
+1483 TFQVTITEIP

-1516 PITQTI
+1516 PITETI
-1522 LTNLVVTTINIASIF
+1522 LTNLVVTTINIAFVF

-1552 LTYDVLIFNNG
+1552 LTYDVLIFNFG
-1563 TVAATNVEFIDTTSA
+1563 TV
-1578 GVAFVP
+1578 P
-1584 GSVSINGV
+1584 
-1592 PAPGLDPFI
+1592 
-1601 GFPVPDIPVDD
+1601 
-1612 FVLVTYQEVVTS
+1612 
-1624 IPEGGTIVNFV
+1624 
-1635 DVTATFAVSET
+1635 
-1646 EPPIT
+1646 
-1651 ETTTSNTTLTEINEP
+1651 
-1666 GLNVLKSVSQP
+1666 
-1677 VVAVGDTI
+1677 
-1685 TYTTVVQNTG
+1685 
-1695 TVVATNVQ
+1695 ATNVQ
-1703 YSDVLPSSITF
+1703 YSDVLPSSIAF
-1714 IPDSVTIDGVL
+1714 EPNSVTIDGVL

-1739 ISPGESVEVTF
+1739 INPGESVEVTF

-1763 ANTANI
+1763 VNTANV
-1769 TGSFILIPGE
+1769 TGSFVLVPGE
-1779 PPVVV
+1779 PPVIVTG
-1784 NQPSNTTLTIV
+1784 PSNTTLTTV
-1795 NRGRFNVIKQVN
+1795 NRGQFNVIKQVN

-1845 FISNSV
+1845 FVPNSV
-1851 TIDGTPQTNL
+1851 TINGALQPNL

-1875 ETVIV
+1875 ETVVV
-1880 TFQATVTNIPSSGT
+1880 TFQATVTNIPASGT
-1894 ITNVANITGSFTLV
+1894 ITNVANITGSCTLV

-1919 SNTTITRVNRG
+1919 SNTTITSINRG
-1930 RFNVIKTVNKQ
+1930 RFSVIKSVNKE

-1956 NTGTVIATN
+1956 NTGTVTATN

-1989 QVGLDPFVGF
+1989 QVGLNPFIGF
-1999 SLPDVAVGDSIV
+1999 SLPDLAVGDSV
-2011 ITFEV
+2011 LITFAV
-2016 NVIAIP
+2016 NVIAVP
-2022 LSSSIMN
+2022 PSSSIMN

-2060 RGSLDMLKE
+2060 RGSLDMQKE
-2069 VDHSV
+2069 VDNSI

-2098 QFIDVLSQEA
+2098 QFIDVLSPEA
-2108 EFVPNSVTINGVPQP
+2108 VFVPNSVTVNGVARP

-2128 AGFTIPDIPVGE
+2128 VGFTIVDIPVGE
-2140 TALVTYEATITSFP
+2140 TAIVTYEATITSFP
-2154 DGGTVVNLAGAL
+2154 DGGTVVNVAGAL

-2194 ILFVAKGADFEVAM
+2194 ILFVAKGANFEVAM

-2240 LFINGSVT
+2240 LFINGTVT
-2248 VNDVPFPFANPNTGI
+2248 VNDVALPFANPNTGI

-2286 INNLVTNTATANGFA
+2286 INNLVTNTAIANGLA
-2301 TVNPNEAPVVVEGD
+2301 IVNPNELPVVVEGD

-2328 STTVVKTADHQTA
+2328 STTVVKTADLQAA
-2341 TIGDVITFTT
+2341 TIGDVIIFTT

-2370 GSSIQF
+2370 DSSVRF

-2384 STPVPNVNPVSGFL
+2384 NTPVPNVSPVSGFL

-2416 QSAPSGSGNYINQ
+2416 QSAPNGSGNYINQ
-2429 ASIRFEYQ
+2429 ASIRFEHQ
-2437 AGTVLPP
+2437 VGTVLPP
-2444 VTQIMES
+2444 VTQIVES

-2465 CETNF
+2465 CETNL
-2470 NCLDKIPFSCSP
+2470 NCLGKIPFQCSP
-2482 CNQLHGHKK
+2482 CDHLQIKRK

>member
-1 MPFINRFTTTVP
+1 MPFLNRFTTTVP

-26 PTSPAPGN
+26 PISPAPGN

-53 FPAGTTDEW
+53 FPAGTTDDW
-62 QLNSSSAILNLPA
+62 RLNSSSAILNLPA
-75 GSSVLYAELVWAGT
+75 GSSILYAELVWAGT

-114 SVMPDPAT
+114 SVTPDPAT

-147 GAGTYTTGAVPAA
+147 GAGTYTTGAVPAT
-160 RTSFDP
+160 RTSADP

-231 GDSNIVGD
+231 GDSNISGD
-239 QLRFGPNANATV
+239 QLRFGPNANTTV
-251 ALSGPRNPAN
+251 ALFGPRNPAN

-268 CNDIGDLDTTGTFGD
+268 CNDSGNLDTSGTFGD

-289 IALAVRRQGWDITNV
+289 VALAVRRQGWDITNV
-304 NASASLV
+304 DASSSLV

-348 SVNRTAAG
+348 SVNRTVAG

-403 NANPANGINLGTI
+403 NANPATGINLGTI

-449 RPFVGSPP
+449 RPFVGSPL
-457 ITSTSTSNTVQT
+457 ITSMSSSNTVQT

-517 GGTTFVPN
+517 AGTTFVAN
-525 SVTVNGIARPGANP
+525 SVIVNGVARPGANP

-578 FNFIPVPGQQPVSG
+578 FTFTPVPGQQPVSG

-612 TVDRAFATVNDVLT
+612 IVDRAFATVNDVLT
-626 YTITIEN
+626 YTVTIEN
-633 TGNVLATNVIF
+633 TGNVLATNVVF

-651 TTFIANSV
+651 TTFITNSV
-659 TIDGVSQPGANPA
+659 TVDGVSQPGANPA

-703 ANRGNVSAN
+703 PNRGNVTAN
-712 FVVIPNQPPVTIN
+712 FVVIPNQPPITIN

-743 KEVNTTQAAVGDTL
+743 KEVNTTQAVVGDTL

-777 DPIPS
+777 DAISS

-826 VQDPENEDILNQANV
+826 IQDPENEDILNQANV
-841 AASFQVNPSE
+841 TASFQVNPSE

-857 VPSNVVNTTVQTGN
+857 VPSNIVNTTVQSGN

-918 IENSVVVNGVLQE
+918 IENSVFVNGVLQE

-942 NLPTGASTIVTFE
+942 DLPTGASVIVTFE
-955 VLIDEIPQGNNVVNN
+955 VLIDEIPLGNNVVNS

-984 PITVTVPS
+984 PITVTEPS

-997 VVNSPGLNVIKS
+997 VVNSSGLNVIKS
-1009 VSAAEAGVG
+1009 VSATEAGVG

-1034 ATNVS
+1034 VTNVS

-1078 GGMVTVTFQ
+1078 GGMVTVAFQ

-1118 TVVTISNIVVTRVNV
+1118 TIVTISNIVVTRVNV
-1133 GSLNVIKS
+1133 GSLNVMKS
-1141 VNTTQAGVGDTLTY
+1141 VNTLQAGVGDTLTY
-1155 TIRIQNTGTVPATNI
+1155 TILIQNTGTVPATNI

-1175 IPSGAAFVANSV
+1175 IPSGTAFVANSV

-1215 ITFQVT
+1215 VTFQVT
-1221 ATSVPGGG
+1221 VTSIPSGG
-1229 NIRNQSNVTASFL
+1229 NIRNQSNITASFL

-1260 TQVNTARLNIQKSSS
+1260 TQVNTAQLNIQKTSS

-1301 ASFIDPIAP
+1301 VSFIDPIAP

-1329 DPNIGFPLPNIA
+1329 DPNVGFPLPNIA
-1341 AGTSLTVTFQVTVV
+1341 AGTSLTVTFQVTVI

-1365 TASAT
+1365 TASAI

-1410 IAAGA
+1410 VAAGA
-1415 VGDVLTYTVLITNVG
+1415 VGDVLTYTVLISNVG

-1436 VLFQDVIP
+1436 VFFQDVIP
-1444 EGTAFVANS
+1444 EGTTFVEGS
-1453 VTIGGIQQP
+1453 VTIGGVQQL
-1462 GLNPEIGFTVSPLL
+1462 GLNPEIGFTVTPLL
-1476 NAGASIS
+1476 IAGGSIEI
-1483 VTFQVTITEIP
+1483 TFQVTITEIP

-1516 PITQTI
+1516 PITETI
-1522 LTNLVVTTINIASIF
+1522 LTNLVVTTINIAFVF

-1552 LTYDVLIFNNG
+1552 LTYDVLIFNFG
-1563 TVAATNVEFIDTTSA
+1563 TV
-1578 GVAFVP
+1578 P
-1584 GSVSINGV
+1584 
-1592 PAPGLDPFI
+1592 
-1601 GFPVPDIPVDD
+1601 
-1612 FVLVTYQEVVTS
+1612 
-1624 IPEGGTIVNFV
+1624 
-1635 DVTATFAVSET
+1635 
-1646 EPPIT
+1646 
-1651 ETTTSNTTLTEINEP
+1651 
-1666 GLNVLKSVSQP
+1666 
-1677 VVAVGDTI
+1677 
-1685 TYTTVVQNTG
+1685 
-1695 TVVATNVQ
+1695 ATNVQ
-1703 YSDVLPSSITF
+1703 YSDVLPSSIAF
-1714 IPDSVTIDGVL
+1714 EPNSVTIDGVL

-1739 ISPGESVEVTF
+1739 INPGESVEVTF

-1763 ANTANI
+1763 VNTANV
-1769 TGSFILIPGE
+1769 TGSFVLVPGE
-1779 PPVVV
+1779 PPVIVTG
-1784 NQPSNTTLTIV
+1784 PSNTTLTTV
-1795 NRGRFNVIKQVN
+1795 NRGQFNVIKQVN

-1845 FISNSV
+1845 FVPNSV
-1851 TIDGTPQTNL
+1851 TINGALQPNL

-1875 ETVIV
+1875 ETVVV
-1880 TFQATVTNIPSSGT
+1880 TFQATVTNIPASGT
-1894 ITNVANITGSFTLV
+1894 ITNVANITGSCTLV

-1919 SNTTITRVNRG
+1919 SNTTITSINRG
-1930 RFNVIKTVNKQ
+1930 RFSVIKSVNKE

-1956 NTGTVIATN
+1956 NTGTVTATN

-1989 QVGLDPFVGF
+1989 QVGLNPFIGF
-1999 SLPDVAVGDSIV
+1999 SLPDLAVGDSV
-2011 ITFEV
+2011 LITFAV
-2016 NVIAIP
+2016 NVIAVP
-2022 LSSSIMN
+2022 PSSSIMN

-2060 RGSLDMLKE
+2060 RGSLDMQKE
-2069 VDHSV
+2069 VDNSI

-2098 QFIDVLSQEA
+2098 QFIDVLSPEA
-2108 EFVPNSVTINGVPQP
+2108 VFVPNSVTVNGVARP

-2128 AGFTIPDIPVGE
+2128 VGFTIVDIPVGE
-2140 TALVTYEATITSFP
+2140 TAIVTYEATITSFP
-2154 DGGTVVNLAGAL
+2154 DGGTVVNVAGAL

-2194 ILFVAKGADFEVAM
+2194 ILFVAKGANFEVAM

-2240 LFINGSVT
+2240 LFINGTVT
-2248 VNDVPFPFANPNTGI
+2248 VNDVALPFANPNTGI

-2286 INNLVTNTATANGFA
+2286 INNLVTNTAIANGLA
-2301 TVNPNEAPVVVEGD
+2301 IVNPNELPVVVEGD

-2328 STTVVKTADHQTA
+2328 STTVVKTADLQAA
-2341 TIGDVITFTT
+2341 TIGDVIIFTT

-2370 GSSIQF
+2370 DSSVRF

-2384 STPVPNVNPVSGFL
+2384 NTPVPNVSPVSGFL

-2416 QSAPSGSGNYINQ
+2416 QSAPNGSGNYINQ
-2429 ASIRFEYQ
+2429 ASIRFEHQ
-2437 AGTVLPP
+2437 VGTVLPP
-2444 VTQIMES
+2444 VTQIVES

-2465 CETNF
+2465 CETNL
-2470 NCLDKIPFSCSP
+2470 NCLGKIPFQCSP
-2482 CNQLHGHKK
+2482 CDHLQIKRK

>member
-1 MPFINRFTTTVP
+1 MPFLNRFTTTVP

-26 PTSPAPGN
+26 PISPAPGN

-53 FPAGTTDEW
+53 FPAGTTDDW
-62 QLNSSSAILNLPA
+62 RLNSSSAILNLPA
-75 GSSVLYAELVWAGT
+75 GSSILYAELVWAGT

-114 SVMPDPAT
+114 SVTPDPAT

-147 GAGTYTTGAVPAA
+147 GAGTYTTGAVPAT
-160 RTSFDP
+160 RTSADP

-231 GDSNIVGD
+231 GDSNISGD
-239 QLRFGPNANATV
+239 QLRFGPNANTTV
-251 ALSGPRNPAN
+251 ALFGPRNPAN

-268 CNDIGDLDTTGTFGD
+268 CNDSGNLDTSGTFGD

-289 IALAVRRQGWDITNV
+289 VALAVRRQGWDITNV
-304 NASASLV
+304 DASSSLV

-348 SVNRTAAG
+348 SVNRTVAG

-403 NANPANGINLGTI
+403 NANPATGINLGTI

-449 RPFVGSPP
+449 RPFVGSPL
-457 ITSTSTSNTVQT
+457 ITSMSSSNTVQT

-517 GGTTFVPN
+517 AGTTFVAN
-525 SVTVNGIARPGANP
+525 SVIVNGVARPGANP

-578 FNFIPVPGQQPVSG
+578 FTFTPVPGQQPVSG

-612 TVDRAFATVNDVLT
+612 IVDRAFATVNDVLT
-626 YTITIEN
+626 YTVTIEN
-633 TGNVLATNVIF
+633 TGNVLATNVVF

-651 TTFIANSV
+651 TTFITNSV
-659 TIDGVSQPGANPA
+659 TVDGVSQPGANPA

-703 ANRGNVSAN
+703 PNRGNVTAN
-712 FVVIPNQPPVTIN
+712 FVVIPNQPPITIN

-743 KEVNTTQAAVGDTL
+743 KEVNTTQAVVGDTL

-777 DPIPS
+777 DAISS

-826 VQDPENEDILNQANV
+826 IQDPENEDILNQANV
-841 AASFQVNPSE
+841 TASFQVNPSE

-857 VPSNVVNTTVQTGN
+857 VPSNIVNTTVQSGN

-918 IENSVVVNGVLQE
+918 IENSVFVNGVLQE

-942 NLPTGASTIVTFE
+942 DLPTGASVIVTFE
-955 VLIDEIPQGNNVVNN
+955 VLIDEIPLGNNVVNS

-984 PITVTVPS
+984 PITVTEPS

-997 VVNSPGLNVIKS
+997 VVNSSGLNVIKS
-1009 VSAAEAGVG
+1009 VSATEAGVG

-1078 GGMVTVTFQ
+1078 GGMVTVAFQ

-1118 TVVTISNIVVTRVNV
+1118 TIVTISNIVVTRVNV
-1133 GSLNVIKS
+1133 GSLNVMKS
-1141 VNTTQAGVGDTLTY
+1141 VNTLQAGVGDTLTY
-1155 TIRIQNTGTVPATNI
+1155 TILIQNTGTVPATNI

-1175 IPSGAAFVANSV
+1175 IPSGTAFVANSV

-1215 ITFQVT
+1215 VTFQVT
-1221 ATSVPGGG
+1221 VTSIPSGG
-1229 NIRNQSNVTASFL
+1229 NIRNQSNITASFL

-1260 TQVNTARLNIQKSSS
+1260 TQVNTAQLNIQKTSS

-1301 ASFIDPIAP
+1301 VSFIDPIAP

-1329 DPNIGFPLPNIA
+1329 DPNVGFPLPNIA
-1341 AGTSLTVTFQVTVV
+1341 AGTSLTVTFQVTVI

-1410 IAAGA
+1410 VAAGA
-1415 VGDVLTYTVLITNVG
+1415 VGDVLTYTVLISNVG

-1436 VLFQDVIP
+1436 VFFQDVIP
-1444 EGTAFVANS
+1444 EGTTFVEGS
-1453 VTIGGIQQP
+1453 VTIGGVQQL
-1462 GLNPEIGFTVSPLL
+1462 GLNPEIGFTVTPLL
-1476 NAGASIS
+1476 IAGGSIEI
-1483 VTFQVTITEIP
+1483 TFQVTITEIP

-1516 PITQTI
+1516 PITETI
-1522 LTNLVVTTINIASIF
+1522 LTNLVVTTINIAFVF

-1552 LTYDVLIFNNG
+1552 LTYDVLIFNFG
-1563 TVAATNVEFIDTTSA
+1563 TV
-1578 GVAFVP
+1578 P
-1584 GSVSINGV
+1584 
-1592 PAPGLDPFI
+1592 
-1601 GFPVPDIPVDD
+1601 
-1612 FVLVTYQEVVTS
+1612 
-1624 IPEGGTIVNFV
+1624 
-1635 DVTATFAVSET
+1635 
-1646 EPPIT
+1646 
-1651 ETTTSNTTLTEINEP
+1651 
-1666 GLNVLKSVSQP
+1666 
-1677 VVAVGDTI
+1677 
-1685 TYTTVVQNTG
+1685 
-1695 TVVATNVQ
+1695 ATNVQ
-1703 YSDVLPSSITF
+1703 YSDVLPSSIAF
-1714 IPDSVTIDGVL
+1714 EPNSVTIDGVL

-1739 ISPGESVEVTF
+1739 INPGESVEVTF

-1763 ANTANI
+1763 VNTANV
-1769 TGSFILIPGE
+1769 TGSFVLVPGE
-1779 PPVVV
+1779 PPVIVTG
-1784 NQPSNTTLTIV
+1784 PSNTTLTTV
-1795 NRGRFNVIKQVN
+1795 NRGQFNVIKQVN

-1845 FISNSV
+1845 FVPNSV
-1851 TIDGTPQTNL
+1851 TINGALQPNL

-1875 ETVIV
+1875 ETVVV
-1880 TFQATVTNIPSSGT
+1880 TFQATVTNIPASGT

-1919 SNTTITRVNRG
+1919 SNTTITSINRG
-1930 RFNVIKTVNKQ
+1930 HFSVIKSVNKE

-1956 NTGTVIATN
+1956 NTGTVTATN

-1989 QVGLDPFVGF
+1989 QVGLNPFIGF
-1999 SLPDVAVGDSIV
+1999 SLPDLAVGDSV
-2011 ITFEV
+2011 LITFAV
-2016 NVIAIP
+2016 NVIAVP
-2022 LSSSIMN
+2022 PSSSIMN

-2060 RGSLDMLKE
+2060 RGSLDMQKE
-2069 VDHSV
+2069 VDNSI

-2098 QFIDVLSQEA
+2098 QFIDVLSPEA
-2108 EFVPNSVTINGVPQP
+2108 VFVPNSVTVNGVARP

-2128 AGFTIPDIPVGE
+2128 VGFTIVDIPVGE
-2140 TALVTYEATITSFP
+2140 TAIVTYEATITSFP
-2154 DGGTVVNLAGAL
+2154 DGGTVVNVAGAL

-2194 ILFVAKGADFEVAM
+2194 ILFVAKGANFEVAM
-2208 VGDVVTYGIA
+2208 VGDVVTYG
-2218 VINDSTVPVTNIV
+2218 
-2231 LTDIIDPNT
+2231 
-2240 LFINGSVT
+2240 
-2248 VNDVPFPFANPNTGI
+2248 
-2263 PLGDFQPND
+2263 
-2272 AAIINFQVVITGGQ
+2272 
-2286 INNLVTNTATANGFA
+2286 
-2301 TVNPNEAPVVVEGD
+2301 
-2315 SNTVVIPFIPQNV
+2315 
-2328 STTVVKTADHQTA
+2328 
-2341 TIGDVITFTT
+2341 
-2351 VITNTGDTVIQN
+2351 
-2363 IRFQDML
+2363 
-2370 GSSIQF
+2370 
-2376 VLGSVTVD
+2376 
-2384 STPVPNVNPVSGFL
+2384 
-2398 IGNLNPGEARTV
+2398 
-2410 SFQVVV
+2410 
-2416 QSAPSGSGNYINQ
+2416 
-2429 ASIRFEYQ
+2429 
-2437 AGTVLPP
+2437 
-2444 VTQIMES
+2444 
-2451 NIVVIPFVPTIEQI
+2451 
-2465 CETNF
+2465 
-2470 NCLDKIPFSCSP
+2470 
-2482 CNQLHGHKK
+2482 